1 MKKYKFRHRFTA
13 LLLAFLMCMSL
24 MPATVLAEE
33 IPASSEVSSVS
44 ESASEPQPDSS
55 SVPESEVASEA
66 SSAATSESA
75 STSTEEPAPD
85 SPTLSEQAQA
95 FIAAVD
101 ALDRE
106 SILSA
111 VNSWALASQ
120 AWQADKENPDLIAA
134 LDEATVL
141 SDEASAPVTA
151 AEDLYLPLTDEEKAN
166 EAVAAAYSALAAL
179 VVTMQATIENPS
191 VPSEG
196 GDDAGSPPDLEEIHQ
211 MLYGD
216 LPDAPTDS
224 YMGSY
229 GLPVATGDTKIGIS
243 HWNDDPSVA
252 IGYMDSEALNS
263 DGLSITV
270 PRQAGESFA
279 IVPIFVQVEYPAN
292 NSTSQ
297 IILPEDVV
305 LLDYSGNPA
314 DEQTAA
320 AILNSS
326 YVESS
331 AATTGIYVQADHDFD
346 VTFRYNAPDGTSLEK
361 ALNVHLEG
369 ETETQPTK
377 ANGIS
382 TYEARPEPDVKTGKI
397 TSVQKVNG
405 SWLIWFNGQEAYCCT
420 HGAQGKPNGCPTYNY
435 SHTSIVTAAQYTP
448 GDHFSNQVN
457 IWGGLGQLSLG
468 LMSADA
474 AMDSVY
480 DEVQRWI
487 ISNYPDSVPAQSY
500 IRSFEQMSNGV
511 STYVAESDYYTY
523 IYQPPISGWQTVA
536 LIGPPTGSI
545 DPDIPPAGAEYYASW
560 SASPQT
566 ASGSFDANYTVNVDK
581 QQLETGEKVDGAT
594 IEIEPLEKGGTIDG
608 GNWSITPADKQ
619 TVTTSG
625 HTMDDDYQDNGGDA
639 SASWSLHYSV
649 TKTSTSSLSGS
660 EGPYSSQA
668 EADAA
673 AASAKA
679 SAEAQLRAEAQGMVD
694 RAIAAA
700 KSELV
705 SIDFRFDET
714 VVPVGFEFYDG
725 EHGSK
730 QTISVPMDSSDE
742 YLMRNDEW
750 SLQVNI
756 RKTDSETGETITSD
770 TEYEVF
776 EWDVVSQMY
785 IPFHAEK
792 PREATAPTYN
802 GYHVVRN
809 EDGTYSVANSTD
821 YGTEFDTSR
830 TMYYT
835 QRNEGKFLIVETKA
849 PDGYFGD
856 WTDIVQPGEAGTPLG
871 KRAYYIEITKDNDD
885 SVIWLDNADY
895 NADIATSYTGGIKL
909 LTSDGQEATV
919 TIYDQAQDA
928 GRTYST
934 DRTGRA
940 NNEDSYTMT
949 PEDGVFQN
957 DRVLGE
963 IILVKSDLD
972 QLRPTPMA
980 ENDEDW
986 EVPGTAPHGEASIEG
1001 AVYDL
1006 YAAEDILHP
1015 DGVSGVVDY
1024 SKITDQDGNPIWHT
1038 TVRTNGGWD
1047 DSYLPILSKDHLVA
1061 SAEIKDGV
1069 LVLGNLYLGRYY
1081 LVERATGLVLPVD
1094 TNSKFYITGQYPE
1107 LNRKLEPTGEYSP
1120 LEEYYGEYTDYVYK
1134 NQYSAVAEG
1143 RSPEGFKTYD
1153 GYYLSYAEGYLCD
1166 EINHYETLSYGD
1178 ESGYVVRE
1186 GEHSQDAV
1194 LKGGFELRKLV
1205 STTGPGSPAPK
1216 LEGAGFTV
1224 YRIPDL
1230 SKADQFTR
1238 NPDGSYNIQSVLDA
1252 YRKDNYDPDT
1262 LKYDFTGE
1270 AQAIARMFESDA
1282 DLVYAY
1288 NATLTDAGDFA
1299 NGSGLGWVPTG
1310 TTNEYRLSE
1319 IYTNEEGIIRVT
1331 GLPYGQ
1337 YLVVE
1342 TTIPKDVFQADPFG
1356 FTVDSDTPQ
1365 SIFCQPNGSVTE
1377 PSNSYVTY
1385 NILDEE
1391 MEGYL
1396 KLVKVDAETG
1406 KAVKLANTAFAIYKL
1421 NDDGSRERLSM
1432 IDPDSGDP
1440 TVKTDVF
1447 YTDENGMM
1455 KTPEK
1460 LPLGRYLIEELEGP
1474 NGFFNDEQYSVE
1486 FEISSDSAWEV
1497 VGNAVNGMD
1506 EYILT
1511 QEYINHETL
1520 GKLNIRKIGEV
1531 LMGWQEDE
1539 GDILDPE
1546 YSGMARP
1553 GHFVYEDRPIPG
1565 AQYTITA
1572 NEDIYTQDRQ
1582 TDADGNRCLWY
1593 AKGDV
1598 VAVVTTGD
1606 GTSDINVF
1614 RPGRTQATYD
1624 FLSVIHDGTIG
1635 EVTVTLPL
1643 GSYHIEETKP
1653 PYGYT
1658 GTAQSYDVVFNWDNQ
1673 SNSVIMAQSI
1683 TSTDEN
1689 GNTTTTEFEVI
1700 NADDATAEF
1709 TEQQTLKFHNDR
1721 VKPEIDIYKKDIKT
1735 GELVAGAVYN
1745 LITTDNI
1752 YNADG
1757 KLLFHAGDLIATSAP
1772 TDENGHTTFVCDLP
1786 MRGQYY
1792 GVDGVYI
1799 PENIYGTGADHTKN
1813 SGNYIIREIKAPDG
1827 YYLDAPDAEITFT
1840 YAGAES
1846 ATVTIES
1853 TFQNDATSFH
1863 VSKRE
1868 LTGDEELPGAK
1879 LTIKDTDGNVVREW
1893 ISGEEPV
1900 EIRGLLFDKVYTLT
1914 ETNPAPGYALAEDIR
1929 FKLVQSKNEDG
1940 ALINAADVYVCTGKD
1955 WLIFDHWEKM
1965 EDGMVVMRDDIIR
1978 VEISKQDITTKQ
1990 ELPGAHLV
1998 IKDEN
2003 GNVIA
2008 SWVSS
2013 DKPYYIE
2020 KLPAGKYVLIEESAP
2035 DGYLV
2040 AEKIEFE
2047 VKPTSEIQTVVMYD
2061 SRVPTP
2067 EQPTPETPTPTP
2079 PTLPQTGDLPW
2090 LPVALGVVAAG
2101 AAVGILV
2108 MSRKRDLALRDDDSK
2123 QEQQDHEQ

>member
-1 MKKYKFRHRFTA
+1 MKQKYKMRHRFTA
-13 LLLAFLMCMSL
+13 LLMVFMLCLSCFAPPAFALES
-24 MPATVLAEE
+24 
-33 IPASSEVSSVS
+33 
-44 ESASEPQPDSS
+44 SASASAS
-55 SVPESEVASEA
+55 TSEA
-66 SSAATSESA
+66 SSAVESQSTPESAESISESDSEPA
-75 STSTEEPAPD
+75 DTAQDESTSD
-85 SPTLSEQAQA
+85 IPTDESEVELSAEAQA
-95 FIAAVD
+95 FISAVNV
-101 ALDRE
+101 LDRE

-120 AWQADKENPDLIAA
+120 AWQKDKENPDLIAA
-134 LDEATVL
+134 LDEATVV
-141 SDEASAPVTA
+141 SDEAAAPVTA
-151 AEDLYLPLTDEEKAN
+151 AEDLYLSLSEEEQAN

-179 VVTMQATIENPS
+179 VVTMQATVENPS
-191 VPSEG
+191 VPREGDG

-216 LPDAPTDS
+216 LPDAPTGS
-224 YMGSY
+224 YMGRY

-243 HWNDDPSVA
+243 YWNDDQSNA
-252 IGYMDSEALNS
+252 IGYMDPEALNS

-292 NSTSQ
+292 GSSSQ

-305 LLDYSGNPA
+305 LLDYNGSAA

-320 AILNSS
+320 KLLNAS
-326 YVESS
+326 YEEAS
-331 AATTGIYVQADHDFD
+331 AATTGIYVQADHDFT
-346 VTFRYNAPDGTSLEK
+346 VTFRYTAPDGTSLEK
-361 ALNVHLEG
+361 NLIVHLEG
-369 ETETQPTK
+369 ETAAQQAK
-377 ANGIS
+377 ANGAS
-382 TYEARPEPDVKTGKI
+382 TYEARSEPAVKTGKI

-474 AMDSVY
+474 SMDTAY
-480 DEVQRWI
+480 DDVQRWVI
-487 ISNYPDSVPAQSY
+487 ANYPDSTAAQSY
-500 IRSFEQMSNGV
+500 ISSYNQMDSGV
-511 STYVAESDYYTY
+511 STYAADSDYYTY

-545 DPDIPPAGAEYYASW
+545 DPDVPPAGAEYYASW

-581 QQLETGEKVDGAT
+581 EQLETGEKVDDAT

-608 GNWSITPADKQ
+608 GSWAITPAEKQ

-625 HTMDDDYQDNGGDA
+625 HTMDDEFQNNGGDA

-649 TKTSTSSLSGS
+649 TKTSTSSRSGS

-679 SAEAQLRAEAQGMVD
+679 SAESELRAEAQGMVD

-700 KSELV
+700 KSELA

-770 TEYEVF
+770 AEYEVF
-776 EWDVVSQMY
+776 EWDTVTQQY

-792 PREATAPTYN
+792 PREAIAHTYN

-856 WTDIVQPGEAGTPLG
+856 WTDIEQPGEAGTPLG
-871 KRAYYIEITKDNDD
+871 KRAYYIEITKDNDN

-980 ENDEDW
+980 EGGEDW
-986 EVPGTAPHGEASIEG
+986 EIPGTAPHGEASIEG

-1047 DSYLPILSKDHLVA
+1047 DSYLPILYKDHLVA

-1069 LVLGNLYLGRYY
+1069 LVFGNLYLGKYY

-1120 LEEYYGEYTDYVYK
+1120 LEQYYGEYTDYVYK

-1143 RSPEGFKTYD
+1143 RSPKGFKTYD

-1186 GEHSQDAV
+1186 GEQSLDAV

-1205 STTGPGSPAPK
+1205 STTGPASPAPK

-1238 NPDGSYNIQSVLDA
+1238 NPDGSYNVQSVLDA
-1252 YRKDNYDPDT
+1252 YRKDNYDPDS
-1262 LKYDFTGE
+1262 LKYDFSGE
-1270 AQAIARMFESDA
+1270 AQAIARMFESDTE
-1282 DLVYAY
+1282 LVYAY
-1288 NATLTDAGDFA
+1288 NATLTEAGDYA

-1342 TTIPKDVFQADPFG
+1342 TTTPEDVFQADPFG

-1365 SIFCQPNGSVTE
+1365 SIFCTPNGSVTE

-1396 KLVKVDAETG
+1396 KLIKVDAETG
-1406 KAVKLANTAFAIYKL
+1406 KAVKLANTAFAIYMIHE
-1421 NDDGSRERLSM
+1421 DGTKERLSM
-1432 IDPDSGDP
+1432 VDPDSGDP

-1447 YTDENGMM
+1447 YTDSEGRM

-1460 LPLGRYLIEELEGP
+1460 LPLGRYEVVELEGP
-1474 NGFFNDEQYSVE
+1474 NGFYNDKQYSVE

-1497 VGNAVNGMD
+1497 VGNAINGMD

-1520 GKLNIRKIGEV
+1520 GKLTIRKTGEV
-1531 LMGWQEDE
+1531 LTGWEQDWSL
-1539 GDILDPE
+1539 DILDPWF
-1546 YSGMARP
+1546 SGEAWPGNFTWEERP
-1553 GHFVYEDRPIPG
+1553 LAG

-1582 TDADGNRCLWY
+1582 TDAEGNRTLWY

-1606 GTSDINVF
+1606 GTSDIAVF

-1624 FLSVIHDGTIG
+1624 FLSVIHDKVG

-1643 GSYHIEETKP
+1643 GSYHVEETKP

-1658 GTAQSYDVVFNWDNQ
+1658 GTAQSYDVTFQWDEQ
-1673 SNSVIMAQSI
+1673 TNSVVMAKSI
-1683 TSTDEN
+1683 TAIDEK
-1689 GNTTTTEFEVI
+1689 GNAVTSEFEIV
-1700 NADDATAEF
+1700 NAEDAAAEF
-1709 TEQQTLKFHNDR
+1709 TEQQVLKFHNER
-1721 VKPEIDIYKKDIKT
+1721 EKAQVKVIKLDEKT
-1735 GELVAGAVYN
+1735 GAALAGAVFN
-1745 LITTDNI
+1745 LYTQDDI

-1757 KLLFHAGDLIATSAP
+1757 DRLFRAGDLLATSAP
-1772 TDENGHTTFVCDLP
+1772 TGEDGTVVFDCDLP
-1786 MRGQYY
+1786 MQDARY
-1792 GVDGVYI
+1792 GEVD
-1799 PENIYGTGADHTKN
+1799 EQN
-1813 SGNYIIREIKAPDG
+1813 SGRYVIRELRAPTG
-1827 YYLDAPDAEITFT
+1827 YFLNDKPMEFTFT
-1840 YAGAES
+1840 YTGAKVQALES
-1846 ATVTIES
+1846 ECK
-1853 TFQNDATSFH
+1853 NEGTSVFI
-1863 VSKRE
+1863 SKRQ
-1868 LTGDEELPGAK
+1868 LTGDDELPGAT
-1879 LTIKDTDGNVVREW
+1879 LTIQDENGTVVRQW
-1893 ISGEEPV
+1893 VSGDKPV
-1900 EIRGLLFDKVYTLT
+1900 EIRGLELNKVYTLV
-1914 ETNPAPGYALAEDIR
+1914 ETIAPDGFAKAESIR
-1929 FKLVQSKNEDG
+1929 FKLVQRQDEAGNLLPE
-1940 ALINAADVYVCTGKD
+1940 NDVYVCTDKD
-1955 WLIFDHWEKM
+1955 WLIFDHWTLM
-1965 EDGMVVMRDDIIR
+1965 EDGIVVMRD
-1978 VEISKQDITTKQ
+1978 
-1990 ELPGAHLV
+1990 A
-1998 IKDEN
+1998 
-2003 GNVIA
+2003 
-2008 SWVSS
+2008 
-2013 DKPYYIE
+2013 
-2020 KLPAGKYVLIEESAP
+2020 PA
-2035 DGYLV
+2035 
-2040 AEKIEFE
+2040 
-2047 VKPTSEIQTVVMYD
+2047 
-2061 SRVPTP
+2061 PTP
-2067 EQPTPETPTPTP
+2067 EKPEPPTPPTPTP
-2079 PTLPQTGDLPW
+2079 VPPTPTVPQTGDMNW
-2090 LPVALGVVAAG
+2090 LWIALGVIAALSAG
-2101 AAVGILV
+2101 GLLLIF
-2108 MSRKRDLALRDDDSK
+2108 KRSGTHDEDEES
-2123 QEQQDHEQ
+2123 

>member
-1 MKKYKFRHRFTA
+1 MKQKYKMRHRFTA
-13 LLLAFLMCMSL
+13 LLMSFMLCLSCFAPPAFAL
-24 MPATVLAEE
+24 E
-33 IPASSEVSSVS
+33 SSVS
-44 ESASEPQPDSS
+44 ASASTN
-55 SVPESEVASEA
+55 EA
-66 SSAATSESA
+66 SSAVESQSTPESAESISESDSEPVDTTQDESTSEDSVDESDIELSA
-75 STSTEEPAPD
+75 E
-85 SPTLSEQAQA
+85 AQA
-95 FIAAVD
+95 FISAVD

-106 SILSA
+106 SILA
-111 VNSWALASQ
+111 AINNWALASQ
-120 AWQADKENPDLIAA
+120 AWQQDKENPNLIAA
-134 LDEATVL
+134 LDEATVV

-151 AEDLYLPLTDEEKAN
+151 AEDLYLSLSEEEQAN

-179 VVTMQATIENPS
+179 VVTMQAAIENPS

-196 GDDAGSPPDLEEIHQ
+196 DGGDDAGSPPNLEEIHQ

-216 LPDAPTDS
+216 LPDAPTGS

-243 HWNDDPSVA
+243 YWNDDQSNA
-252 IGYMDSEALNS
+252 IGYMDPEALNS
-263 DGLSITV
+263 NGLSITV

-297 IILPEDVV
+297 IILPDDVV
-305 LLDYSGNPA
+305 LLDYNGSAA

-320 AILNSS
+320 KLLNAS
-326 YVESS
+326 YVEAS
-331 AATTGIYVQADHDFD
+331 AATTGIYVQADHDFS
-346 VTFRYNAPDGTSLEK
+346 VTFRYTAPDSTSLEK
-361 ALNVHLEG
+361 NLNVHLEG
-369 ETETQPTK
+369 ETATQAK
-377 ANGIS
+377 VNGVS
-382 TYEARPEPDVKTGKI
+382 TYEARPEPAVKTGKI

-468 LMSADA
+468 LMSADVS
-474 AMDSVY
+474 MDTAY
-480 DEVQRWI
+480 DDVQRWVI
-487 ISNYPDSVPAQSY
+487 ANYPDSVPAKSY
-500 IRSFEQMSNGV
+500 INAFEQMSSGV
-511 STYVAESDYYTY
+511 STFAADSDYYTY

-545 DPDIPPAGAEYYASW
+545 DPDVPPAGTEYYASW

-566 ASGSFDANYTVNVDK
+566 ASDSFDANYTVNVDK
-581 QQLETGEKVDGAT
+581 EQLETGEKVDGAT
-594 IEIEPLEKGGTIDG
+594 IEIEPMEKGGTIDG
-608 GNWSITPADKQ
+608 GSWAITPADKQ
-619 TVTTSG
+619 VVTTSG
-625 HTMDDDYQDNGGDA
+625 HTMDDEFQSTGGDA

-649 TKTSTSSLSGS
+649 TKTSTSSRSGS

-679 SAEAQLRAEAQGMVD
+679 SAESELRAEAQGMVD
-694 RAIAAA
+694 RAIATA
-700 KSELV
+700 KSELA

-714 VVPVGFEFYDG
+714 VVPVGFEFYAG

-756 RKTDSETGETITSD
+756 RKTDSETGETIVSD
-770 TEYEVF
+770 AEYEVF
-776 EWDVVSQMY
+776 EWDTVTQQY
-785 IPFHAEK
+785 IPFHAKK

-809 EDGTYSVANSTD
+809 EDGTYSVANSSD

-835 QRNEGKFLIVETKA
+835 QRNEGKFLIVESKA

-856 WTDIVQPGEAGTPLG
+856 WTNIEHPGEPGTPFG
-871 KRAYYIEITKDNDD
+871 KRAYYIEITKDNGG

-895 NADIATSYTGGIKL
+895 NADIATSYTGGTKL
-909 LTSDGQEATV
+909 VFDGREATV
-919 TIYDQAQDA
+919 TIYDQPQDA
-928 GRTYST
+928 GRTYVTDST
-934 DRTGRA
+934 GLA
-940 NNEDSYTMT
+940 NNEDNYSMI
-949 PEDGVFQN
+949 PQDNVFQN

-963 IILVKSDLD
+963 IILAKSDLD
-972 QLRPTPMA
+972 QLRPTPMT

-986 EVPGTAPHGEASIEG
+986 EVPGTAPHGEASIER

-1024 SKITDQDGNPIWHT
+1024 SKITYEDETPIWHT
-1038 TVRTNGGWD
+1038 TVRTNSGWD

-1061 SAEIKDGV
+1061 SAEIKDGL
-1069 LVLGNLYLGRYY
+1069 LVFSNLYLGEYY

-1120 LEEYYGEYTDYVYK
+1120 LEQYYSEYTDYVYK

-1186 GEHSQDAV
+1186 GEQSLDAV
-1194 LKGGFELRKLV
+1194 LKGGIELRKLV

-1270 AQAIARMFESDA
+1270 AQAIARMYESDTE
-1282 DLVYAY
+1282 LVYAY
-1288 NATLTDAGDFA
+1288 NATLTEAGDYA

-1319 IYTNEEGIIRVT
+1319 LFTNEEGVIRVT

-1337 YLVVE
+1337 YIVVE
-1342 TTIPKDVFQADPFG
+1342 TTIPVDVFQAEPFG

-1377 PSNSYVTY
+1377 PSSSYVTY

-1396 KLVKVDAETG
+1396 RLIKVDAETG
-1406 KAVKLANTAFAIYKL
+1406 KAVKLANTAFALYKL
-1421 NDDGSRERLSM
+1421 HEDGTKERLSM
-1432 IDPDSGDP
+1432 VDPDSGDP

-1455 KTPEK
+1455 KSPEK

-1497 VGNAVNGMD
+1497 IGNAVNGMD

-1520 GKLNIRKIGEV
+1520 GKLTIRKTGEV
-1531 LMGWQEDE
+1531 LTGWEQDWSLE
-1539 GDILDPE
+1539 ILDPWF
-1546 YSGMARP
+1546 SGEAWPGNFTWEERP
-1553 GHFVYEDRPIPG
+1553 LAG

-1582 TDADGNRCLWY
+1582 TDADGNGTLWY

-1606 GTSDINVF
+1606 GTSDIAVF
-1614 RPGRTQATYD
+1614 CPGRTQATYD
-1624 FLSVIHDGTIG
+1624 FLSVIHDTVG

-1658 GTAQSYDVVFNWDNQ
+1658 GTAQSYDVTFQWDEQ
-1673 SNSVIMAQSI
+1673 TNSVVMAKSI
-1683 TSTDEN
+1683 TAIDEN
-1689 GNTTTTEFEVI
+1689 GNAVTSEFEIV
-1700 NADDATAEF
+1700 NAEDATAEF
-1709 TEQQTLKFHNDR
+1709 TEQQVLKFHNER
-1721 VKPEIDIYKKDIKT
+1721 EKAQVKVIKLDEKT
-1735 GELVAGAVYN
+1735 GAALAGAVFN
-1745 LITTDNI
+1745 LYTQDDI

-1757 KLLFHAGDLIATSAP
+1757 DRLFRAGDLLATSAP
-1772 TDENGHTTFVCDLP
+1772 TGEDGTVVFDCDLP
-1786 MRGQYY
+1786 MQDARY
-1792 GVDGVYI
+1792 GEVD
-1799 PENIYGTGADHTKN
+1799 EQN
-1813 SGNYIIREIKAPDG
+1813 SGRYVIRELRAPTG
-1827 YYLDAPDAEITFT
+1827 YFLNEEPMEFTFT
-1840 YAGAES
+1840 YTGAKIQVLES
-1846 ATVTIES
+1846 VCKNKGSSVLI
-1853 TFQNDATSFH
+1853 
-1863 VSKRE
+1863 SKRQ
-1868 LTGDEELPGAK
+1868 LTGDEELPGAT
-1879 LTIKDTDGNVVREW
+1879 LTIQDENGTVVRQW
-1893 ISGEEPV
+1893 VSGDKPV
-1900 EIRGLLFDKVYTLT
+1900 EIRGLELNKVYTLV
-1914 ETNPAPGYALAEDIR
+1914 ETIAPNGFAKAESIR
-1929 FKLVQSKNEDG
+1929 FKLIQRQDENG
-1940 ALINAADVYVCTGKD
+1940 ALLPENDVYVCTDKD
-1955 WLIFDHWEKM
+1955 WLIFDHWTLM
-1965 EDGMVVMRDDIIR
+1965 EDGTVVMRDAPAPTP
-1978 VEISKQDITTKQ
+1978 E
-1990 ELPGAHLV
+1990 
-1998 IKDEN
+1998 
-2003 GNVIA
+2003 
-2008 SWVSS
+2008 
-2013 DKPYYIE
+2013 KPE
-2020 KLPAGKYVLIEESAP
+2020 PP
-2035 DGYLV
+2035 
-2040 AEKIEFE
+2040 
-2047 VKPTSEIQTVVMYD
+2047 
-2061 SRVPTP
+2061 VPTP
-2067 EQPTPETPTPTP
+2067 VPPTPTV
-2079 PTLPQTGDLPW
+2079 PQTGDMNW
-2090 LPVALGVVAAG
+2090 LWIALGVVAALSAG
-2101 AAVGILV
+2101 GLLLIF
-2108 MSRKRDLALRDDDSK
+2108 KRSGTHDEDEES
-2123 QEQQDHEQ
+2123 

>member
-1 MKKYKFRHRFTA
+1 MKQKYKLRHRFTA
-13 LLLAFLMCMSL
+13 LLMAFMLCLSCFVAPSAFAMESSSS
-24 MPATVLAEE
+24 E
-33 IPASSEVSSVS
+33 PASMSEANSAVESQSTP
-44 ESASEPQPDSS
+44 ESAA
-55 SVPESEVASEA
+55 SVPETDSEALNTTQDETTSDIPTDESEVEL
-66 SSAATSESA
+66 SAE
-75 STSTEEPAPD
+75 
-85 SPTLSEQAQA
+85 AQA
-95 FIAAVD
+95 FISAVD

-106 SILSA
+106 SILAA

-120 AWQADKENPDLIAA
+120 VWQKDKENPDLIAA
-134 LDEATVL
+134 LDDATVV
-141 SDEASAPVTA
+141 SDEAAAPVTA
-151 AEDLYLPLTDEEKAN
+151 AEDLYLSLSEEEQAN

-179 VVTMQATIENPS
+179 VVTMQATVENPS
-191 VPSEG
+191 VPSEGDG

-216 LPDAPTDS
+216 LPDAPTGS
-224 YMGSY
+224 YMGRY

-243 HWNDDPSVA
+243 YWNDDQSNA
-252 IGYMDSEALNS
+252 IGYMDPEALNS

-292 NSTSQ
+292 GSSSQ

-305 LLDYSGNPA
+305 LLDYNGSAA

-320 AILNSS
+320 KLLNAS
-326 YVESS
+326 YEEAS
-331 AATTGIYVQADHDFD
+331 AATTGIYVQADHDFT
-346 VTFRYNAPDGTSLEK
+346 VTFRYTAPDGTSLEK
-361 ALNVHLEG
+361 NLIVHLEG
-369 ETETQPTK
+369 ETAAQQAK
-377 ANGIS
+377 ANGAS
-382 TYEARPEPDVKTGKI
+382 TYEARPEPAVKTGKI

-474 AMDSVY
+474 SMDTAY
-480 DEVQRWI
+480 DDVQRWVI
-487 ISNYPDSVPAQSY
+487 ANYPDSVPAQSY
-500 IRSFEQMSNGV
+500 IRSFEQMSSGV
-511 STYVAESDYYTY
+511 STFAADSDYYTY

-545 DPDIPPAGAEYYASW
+545 DPDVPPAGAEYYASW

-566 ASGSFDANYTVNVDK
+566 ASGSFDAKYTVITDK

-594 IEIEPLEKGGTIDG
+594 IEIEPIEKGGTIDG
-608 GNWSITPADKQ
+608 GSWAITPAEKQ

-625 HTMDDDYQDNGGDA
+625 HTMDDEFQSTGGDA

-649 TKTSTSSLSGS
+649 TKTSTSSRSGS

-679 SAEAQLRAEAQGMVD
+679 RAESELRAEAQGMVD

-700 KSELV
+700 KSQLA
-705 SIDFRFDET
+705 SIEFRFDET
-714 VVPVGFEFYDG
+714 VIPVGFEFYDG
-725 EHGSK
+725 EHGGS
-730 QTISVPMDSSDE
+730 QTISVPMDSAKD

-756 RKTDSETGETITSD
+756 RKTDSETGETIVSD
-770 TEYEVF
+770 AEYEVF
-776 EWDVVSQMY
+776 EWDTVTQQY
-785 IPFHAEK
+785 IPFGG
-792 PREATAPTYN
+792 YN
-802 GYHVVRN
+802 QYSVVRN
-809 EDGTYSVANSTD
+809 EDGTYSVANGTD

-830 TMYYT
+830 TLYYT

-856 WTDIVQPGEAGTPLG
+856 WTDIEQPGDAGTPLG
-871 KRAYYIEITKDNDD
+871 KRAYYIEITKDNDG

-895 NADIATSYTGGIKL
+895 NADIATSYTGGTKL
-909 LTSDGQEATV
+909 IFDGREATV
-919 TIYDQAQDA
+919 TIYDQPQDA
-928 GRTYST
+928 GRTYVTDST
-934 DRTGRA
+934 GLA
-940 NNEDSYTMT
+940 NNEDRYTMI
-949 PEDGVFQN
+949 PQDDVFQN

-963 IILVKSDLD
+963 IILAKSDLD
-972 QLRPTPMA
+972 QLHPTPMS
-980 ENDEDW
+980 ENGEDW

-1024 SKITDQDGNPIWHT
+1024 SKITYEDGTPIWHT
-1038 TVRTNGGWD
+1038 TVRTNSGWD

-1061 SAEIKDGV
+1061 SAEIKDGL
-1069 LVLGNLYLGRYY
+1069 LVFSNLYLGKYY

-1120 LEEYYGEYTDYVYK
+1120 LEQYYSEYTDYVYK

-1186 GEHSQDAV
+1186 GEQSLDAV
-1194 LKGGFELRKLV
+1194 LKGGIELRKLV

-1252 YRKDNYDPDT
+1252 YRKDNYDSDT

-1270 AQAIARMFESDA
+1270 AQAIARMFESDTE
-1282 DLVYAY
+1282 LVYAY
-1288 NATLTDAGDFA
+1288 NATLTEAGDYA

-1319 IYTNEEGIIRVT
+1319 IFTNEEGIIRVT

-1356 FTVDSDTPQ
+1356 FTVNRDTPQ
-1365 SIFCQPNGSVTE
+1365 SIFCTPNGSVTE

-1406 KAVKLANTAFAIYKL
+1406 KAVKLANTAFAIFML
-1421 NDDGSRERLSM
+1421 HEDGTKERLSM
-1432 IDPDSGDP
+1432 VDPSSGDP
-1440 TVKTDVF
+1440 TEKTNVF
-1447 YTDENGMM
+1447 YTDSEGRM

-1460 LPLGRYLIEELEGP
+1460 LPLGRYEVVELEGP
-1474 NGFFNDEQYSVE
+1474 NGFFNDEAYTVQ

-1520 GKLNIRKIGEV
+1520 GNLTIRKMGEV
-1531 LMGWQEDE
+1531 LTGWEQDWSL
-1539 GDILDPE
+1539 DILDPWF
-1546 YSGMARP
+1546 SGEAWPGDFTWEVRP
-1553 GHFVYEDRPIPG
+1553 LAG

-1606 GTSDINVF
+1606 GTSDIAVF

-1624 FLSVIHDGTIG
+1624 FLSVIHDKVG

-1653 PYGYT
+1653 PYGFT
-1658 GTAQSYDVVFNWDNQ
+1658 GTKQSYDVTFQWDEQ
-1673 SNSVIMAQSI
+1673 TNSVVMAKSI
-1683 TSTDEN
+1683 TAIDEK
-1689 GNTTTTEFEVI
+1689 GNAVTSEFEI
-1700 NADDATAEF
+1700 ITAEDATAEF
-1709 TEQQTLKFHNDR
+1709 TEQQVLKFHNER
-1721 VKPEIDIYKKDIKT
+1721 EKAQVKVIKLDEKT
-1735 GELVAGAVYN
+1735 GAALAGAVFN
-1745 LITTDNI
+1745 LYTQDDI

-1757 KLLFHAGDLIATSAP
+1757 DRLFRAGDLLATSAP
-1772 TDENGHTTFVCDLP
+1772 TGEDGTVVFDCDLP
-1786 MRGQYY
+1786 MQDARY
-1792 GVDGVYI
+1792 GETD
-1799 PENIYGTGADHTKN
+1799 KQN
-1813 SGNYIIREIKAPDG
+1813 SGRYIIRELRAPTG
-1827 YYLDAPDAEITFT
+1827 YFLNDEPMEFIFT
-1840 YAGAES
+1840 YTGAKVQVLES
-1846 ATVTIES
+1846 VCKNEG
-1853 TFQNDATSFH
+1853 TSVFI
-1863 VSKRE
+1863 SKRQ
-1868 LTGDEELPGAK
+1868 LTGDDELPGAT
-1879 LTIKDTDGNVVREW
+1879 LTIQDENGAVVRQW
-1893 ISGEEPV
+1893 VSGDKPV
-1900 EIRGLLFDKVYTLT
+1900 EIRGLELNKVYTLV
-1914 ETNPAPGYALAEDIR
+1914 ETIAPNGFAKAESIR
-1929 FKLVQSKNEDG
+1929 FKLVQRQDEDG
-1940 ALINAADVYVCTGKD
+1940 NVLPENDVYVCTGKD
-1955 WLIFDHWEKM
+1955 WLIFDHWTLM
-1965 EDGMVVMRDDIIR
+1965 EDGTVVMRD
-1978 VEISKQDITTKQ
+1978 
-1990 ELPGAHLV
+1990 A
-1998 IKDEN
+1998 
-2003 GNVIA
+2003 
-2008 SWVSS
+2008 
-2013 DKPYYIE
+2013 
-2020 KLPAGKYVLIEESAP
+2020 PA
-2035 DGYLV
+2035 
-2040 AEKIEFE
+2040 
-2047 VKPTSEIQTVVMYD
+2047 
-2061 SRVPTP
+2061 PTP
-2067 EQPTPETPTPTP
+2067 EKPEPPTPTPTP
-2079 PTLPQTGDLPW
+2079 VPPTPTVPQTGDMNW
-2090 LPVALGVVAAG
+2090 LWIALGAVAALSAG
-2101 AAVGILV
+2101 GLLLIF
-2108 MSRKRDLALRDDDSK
+2108 KRS
-2123 QEQQDHEQ
+2123 DHDEDEES

>member
-1 MKKYKFRHRFTA
+1 MKQKYKLRHRFTA
-13 LLLAFLMCMSL
+13 LLLAFMLCLSCFAAP
-24 MPATVLAEE
+24 PAFALE
-33 IPASSEVSSVS
+33 S
-44 ESASEPQPDSS
+44 SASEPASTSEANSAVESQSTPESAA
-55 SVPESEVASEA
+55 SVPETDSEALNTTQDETTSDIPTDESEVEL
-66 SSAATSESA
+66 SAE
-75 STSTEEPAPD
+75 
-85 SPTLSEQAQA
+85 AQA
-95 FIAAVD
+95 FISAVD

-106 SILSA
+106 SILAA

-120 AWQADKENPDLIAA
+120 AWQKDKENPDLIAA
-134 LDEATVL
+134 LDEATVV
-141 SDEASAPVTA
+141 SDEAAAPVTA
-151 AEDLYLPLTDEEKAN
+151 AEDLYLSLSEEEQAN

-179 VVTMQATIENPS
+179 VVTMQATVENPS

-196 GDDAGSPPDLEEIHQ
+196 DGSDDAGSPPDLEEIHQ

-216 LPDAPTDS
+216 LPDAPTGS
-224 YMGSY
+224 YMGRY

-243 HWNDDPSVA
+243 YWNDDQSNA
-252 IGYMDSEALNS
+252 IGYMDPEALNS

-292 NSTSQ
+292 GSSSQ

-305 LLDYSGNPA
+305 LLDYNGSAA

-320 AILNSS
+320 KLLNAS
-326 YVESS
+326 YEEAS
-331 AATTGIYVQADHDFD
+331 AATTGIYVQADHDFT
-346 VTFRYNAPDGTSLEK
+346 VTFRYTAPDGTSLEK
-361 ALNVHLEG
+361 NLIVHLEG
-369 ETETQPTK
+369 ETAAQQAK
-377 ANGIS
+377 ANGAS
-382 TYEARPEPDVKTGKI
+382 TYEARPEPAVKTGKI

-468 LMSADA
+468 LMNADA
-474 AMDSVY
+474 SMDTAY
-480 DEVQRWI
+480 DDVQRWI
-487 ISNYPDSVPAQSY
+487 IANYPDSIPAQSY
-500 IRSFEQMSNGV
+500 IRSFEQMRSGV
-511 STYVAESDYYTY
+511 STFAADSDYYTY

-545 DPDIPPAGAEYYASW
+545 DPDVPPAGAEYYASW

-566 ASGSFDANYTVNVDK
+566 ASGSFDAKYTVITDK

-594 IEIEPLEKGGTIDG
+594 IEIEPIEKGGTIDG
-608 GNWSITPADKQ
+608 GSWAITPADKQ
-619 TVTTSG
+619 VVTTSG
-625 HTMDDDYQDNGGDA
+625 HTMDDEFQSTGGDA

-649 TKTSTSSLSGS
+649 TKTSTSSRSGS

-679 SAEAQLRAEAQGMVD
+679 RAESELRAEAQGMVD

-700 KSELV
+700 KSQLA
-705 SIDFRFDET
+705 SIKFRFDET
-714 VVPVGFEFYDG
+714 VIPVGFEFYDG
-725 EHGSK
+725 EHGGS
-730 QTISVPMDSSDE
+730 QTISVPMDSAKD

-756 RKTDSETGETITSD
+756 SKVDSETGEPIAAD
-770 TEYEVF
+770 AEYEVF
-776 EWDVVSQMY
+776 EWDTVTQQY
-785 IPFHAEK
+785 IPFGG
-792 PREATAPTYN
+792 YN
-802 GYHVVRN
+802 QYSVVRN
-809 EDGTYSVANSTD
+809 EDGTYSVANGTD

-830 TMYYT
+830 TLYYT

-856 WTDIVQPGEAGTPLG
+856 WTDIDQPGEAGTPLG
-871 KRAYYIEITKDNDD
+871 KRAYYIEITKDNDG

-895 NADIATSYTGGIKL
+895 NADIATSYTGGTKL
-909 LTSDGQEATV
+909 IFDGREATV
-919 TIYDQAQDA
+919 TIYDQPQDA
-928 GRTYST
+928 GRTYVTDST
-934 DRTGRA
+934 GLA
-940 NNEDSYTMT
+940 NNEDSYTMI
-949 PEDGVFQN
+949 PQDDVFQN

-963 IILVKSDLD
+963 IILAKSDLD
-972 QLRPTPMA
+972 QLHPTPMS
-980 ENDEDW
+980 ENGEDW

-1024 SKITDQDGNPIWHT
+1024 SKITYEDGTPIWHT
-1038 TVRTNGGWD
+1038 TVRTNSGWD

-1061 SAEIKDGV
+1061 SAEIKDGL
-1069 LVLGNLYLGRYY
+1069 LVFSNLYLGKYY

-1094 TNSKFYITGQYPE
+1094 TNSKFYVTGQYPE

-1120 LEEYYGEYTDYVYK
+1120 LEQYYGEYTDYVYK

-1178 ESGYVVRE
+1178 ESGYVIRE
-1186 GEHSQDAV
+1186 NEHSLDAV

-1216 LEGAGFTV
+1216 LEGAGFTI

-1230 SKADQFTR
+1230 SKVDQFTR

-1262 LKYDFTGE
+1262 LKYDFSGE
-1270 AQAIARMFESDA
+1270 AQAIARMFESDTE
-1282 DLVYAY
+1282 LVYAY
-1288 NATLTDAGDFA
+1288 NATLTEAGDYA

-1319 IYTNEEGIIRVT
+1319 LFTNEEGVFRVT

-1342 TTIPKDVFQADPFG
+1342 TTIPKDVFQCDPFG
-1356 FTVDSDTPQ
+1356 FTVDSTTPQ
-1365 SIFCQPNGSVTE
+1365 SVMCQPNGSVTE
-1377 PSNSYVTY
+1377 PSNSYLTY

-1406 KAVKLANTAFAIYKL
+1406 KAVKLANTAFAIFML
-1421 NDDGSRERLSM
+1421 HEDGTKERLSM
-1432 IDPDSGDP
+1432 VDPSSGDP
-1440 TVKTDVF
+1440 TEKTNVF
-1447 YTDENGMM
+1447 YTDDEGRM

-1460 LPLGRYLIEELEGP
+1460 LPLGRYEVVELEGP
-1474 NGFFNDEQYSVE
+1474 NGFFNNEAYTVQ
-1486 FEISSDSAWEV
+1486 FEISSDAAWEV

-1520 GKLNIRKIGEV
+1520 GKLTIRKTGEV
-1531 LMGWQEDE
+1531 LTGWKKDWSL
-1539 GDILDPE
+1539 DILDPWF
-1546 YSGMARP
+1546 SGEAWPGDFTWEERP
-1553 GHFVYEDRPIPG
+1553 LAG

-1606 GTSDINVF
+1606 GTSDIAVF

-1624 FLSVIHDGTIG
+1624 FLSVIHDKVG

-1653 PYGYT
+1653 PYGFT
-1658 GTAQSYDVVFNWDNQ
+1658 GTKQSYDVTFQWDEQ
-1673 SNSVIMAQSI
+1673 TNSVVMAKSI
-1683 TSTDEN
+1683 TAIDEN
-1689 GNTTTTEFEVI
+1689 GNAVISEFEIV
-1700 NADDATAEF
+1700 NAEDSAPEF
-1709 TEQQTLKFHNDR
+1709 TEQQVLKFYNER
-1721 VKPEIDIYKKDIKT
+1721 EKAQVKVIKLDEKT
-1735 GELVAGAVYN
+1735 GAALAGAVFN
-1745 LITTDNI
+1745 LYTQDDI

-1757 KLLFHAGDLIATSAP
+1757 DRLFRAGDLLATSAP
-1772 TDENGHTTFVCDLP
+1772 TGEDGTVVFDCALP
-1786 MRGQYY
+1786 MQDAGY
-1792 GVDGVYI
+1792 G
-1799 PENIYGTGADHTKN
+1799 EAEHQN
-1813 SGNYIIREIKAPDG
+1813 SGRYVLRELRSPSG
-1827 YYLDAPDAEITFT
+1827 YYLNDTPMEFTFT
-1840 YAGAES
+1840 YTGAKIQVLES
-1846 ATVTIES
+1846 VCKNKGTCVLI
-1853 TFQNDATSFH
+1853 
-1863 VSKRE
+1863 SKRQ
-1868 LTGDEELPGAK
+1868 LTGDEELPGAT
-1879 LTIKDTDGNVVREW
+1879 LTIQDDHGTVVRQW
-1893 ISGEEPV
+1893 VSGDKPV
-1900 EIRGLLFDKVYTLT
+1900 EISGLELNKVYTLV
-1914 ETNPAPGYALAEDIR
+1914 ETIAPHGFAKAESIR
-1929 FKLVQSKNEDG
+1929 FKLVQRQNEDG
-1940 ALINAADVYVCTGKD
+1940 DLLPENDVYVCTDKD
-1955 WLIFDHWEKM
+1955 WLIVDQWTLM
-1965 EDGMVVMRDDIIR
+1965 EYGTVVMRD
-1978 VEISKQDITTKQ
+1978 
-1990 ELPGAHLV
+1990 A
-1998 IKDEN
+1998 
-2003 GNVIA
+2003 
-2008 SWVSS
+2008 
-2013 DKPYYIE
+2013 
-2020 KLPAGKYVLIEESAP
+2020 PAPV
-2035 DGYLV
+2035 
-2040 AEKIEFE
+2040 
-2047 VKPTSEIQTVVMYD
+2047 
-2061 SRVPTP
+2061 P
-2067 EQPTPETPTPTP
+2067 EQPTPEQPAPTPTP
-2079 PTLPQTGDLPW
+2079 VPPAPSVPQTGDMNW
-2090 LPVALGVVAAG
+2090 LWIARGVVAALSAG
-2101 AAVGILV
+2101 GLLLIFKH
-2108 MSRKRDLALRDDDSK
+2108 SRTHDEDEES
-2123 QEQQDHEQ
+2123 

>member
-1 MKKYKFRHRFTA
+1 MKQKYKMRHRFTA
-13 LLLAFLMCMSL
+13 LLMAFMLCLSCFAP
-24 MPATVLAEE
+24 PAFALESSASASASTCEE
-33 IPASSEVSSVS
+33 SSVMES
-44 ESASEPQPDSS
+44 QSTPESAA
-55 SVPESEVASEA
+55 SVPETDSEA
-66 SSAATSESA
+66 LNTTQDE
-75 STSTEEPAPD
+75 STSDISADESEAK
-85 SPTLSEQAQA
+85 LSAEAQA
-95 FIAAVD
+95 FISAVD

-106 SILSA
+106 SILAA
-111 VNSWALASQ
+111 VTSWALASQ
-120 AWQADKENPDLIAA
+120 AWQKDKDNLDLIAA
-134 LDEATVL
+134 LDEATVV
-141 SDEASAPVTA
+141 SDEAAAQVTA
-151 AEDLYLPLTDEEKAN
+151 AEDLYLSLTEEEQAN

-179 VVTMQATIENPS
+179 VVTMQASVEKPS
-191 VPSEG
+191 VPSAGDG

-216 LPDAPTDS
+216 LPDAPTGS

-243 HWNDDPSVA
+243 YWNDDQSNA
-252 IGYMDSEALNS
+252 IGYMDPEALNS

-292 NSTSQ
+292 GSSSQ

-305 LLDYSGNPA
+305 LLDYNGSAA
-314 DEQTAA
+314 DEQTAEKL
-320 AILNSS
+320 LNAS
-326 YVESS
+326 YEEAS
-331 AATTGIYVQADHDFD
+331 AATTGIYVQADHDFA
-346 VTFRYNAPDGTSLEK
+346 VTFRYTAPDSTSLEK
-361 ALNVHLEG
+361 NLNIHLEG
-369 ETETQPTK
+369 ETATQAK
-377 ANGIS
+377 VNGVS
-382 TYEARPEPDVKTGKI
+382 TYEARPEPAVKTGKI

-474 AMDSVY
+474 SMDTAY
-480 DEVQRWI
+480 DDVQRWVI
-487 ISNYPDSVPAQSY
+487 ANYPDSVPAQSY
-500 IRSFEQMSNGV
+500 IRSFEQMSSGV
-511 STYVAESDYYTY
+511 STFAADSDYYTY

-545 DPDIPPAGAEYYASW
+545 DPDLPPAGAEYYASW

-581 QQLETGEKVDGAT
+581 EQLETGEKVDGAT

-608 GNWSITPADKQ
+608 GNWSITPAEKQ

-625 HTMDDDYQDNGGDA
+625 HTMDDEFQNNGGDA

-649 TKTSTSSLSGS
+649 TKTSTSSRSGS

-679 SAEAQLRAEAQGMVD
+679 SAESELRAEAQGMVD
-694 RAIAAA
+694 RAIATA
-700 KSELV
+700 KSELA

-714 VVPVGFEFYDG
+714 VVPVGFEFYAG

-742 YLMRNDEW
+742 YLMRNDER

-756 RKTDSETGETITSD
+756 RKTDSETGETIVSD
-770 TEYEVF
+770 AEYEVF

-792 PREATAPTYN
+792 PLEATAPTYN

-809 EDGTYSVANSTD
+809 EDGTYSVTNSSD

-856 WTDIVQPGEAGTPLG
+856 WSDIEHPGEPGTPFG
-871 KRAYYIEITKDNDD
+871 KRAYYIEITKDNDG

-895 NADIATSYTGGIKL
+895 NADIATSFTGGTKL
-909 LTSDGQEATV
+909 VFDGREATV
-919 TIYDQAQDA
+919 TIYDQPQDA
-928 GRTYST
+928 GRTYVTDST
-934 DRTGRA
+934 GLA
-940 NNEDSYTMT
+940 NNEDSYTMI
-949 PEDGVFQN
+949 PQDDVFQN

-963 IILVKSDLD
+963 IILAKSDLD
-972 QLRPTPMA
+972 QLRPTPMS
-980 ENDEDW
+980 ENGEDW

-1038 TVRTNGGWD
+1038 TVRTNSGWD

-1061 SAEIKDGV
+1061 SAEIKNGL
-1069 LVLGNLYLGRYY
+1069 LVFSNLYLGKYY

-1120 LEEYYGEYTDYVYK
+1120 LEQYYGEYTDYVYK

-1166 EINHYETLSYGD
+1166 EINHYETLSFGD

-1186 GEHSQDAV
+1186 GEQSLDAV
-1194 LKGGFELRKLV
+1194 LKGGIELRKLV

-1262 LKYDFTGE
+1262 LKYDFSGE
-1270 AQAIARMFESDA
+1270 AQAIARMYESDTE
-1282 DLVYAY
+1282 LVYAY
-1288 NATLTDAGDFA
+1288 NATLTEAGDYA

-1342 TTIPKDVFQADPFG
+1342 TTIPEDVFQADPFG
-1356 FTVDSDTPQ
+1356 FTVDTDTPQ
-1365 SIFCQPNGSVTE
+1365 SIFCTPNGSVTE

-1396 KLVKVDAETG
+1396 KLIKVDAETG
-1406 KAVKLANTAFAIYKL
+1406 KAVKLANTAFAIFML
-1421 NDDGSRERLSM
+1421 HEDGTKERLSM
-1432 IDPDSGDP
+1432 VDPSSGDP
-1440 TVKTDVF
+1440 TEKTNVF
-1447 YTDENGMM
+1447 YTDDEGRM

-1460 LPLGRYLIEELEGP
+1460 LPLGRYEVVELEGP
-1474 NGFFNDEQYSVE
+1474 NGFYNDKQYSVE

-1520 GKLNIRKIGEV
+1520 GKLTIRKTGEV
-1531 LMGWQEDE
+1531 LTGWEQDWSL
-1539 GDILDPE
+1539 DILDPWF
-1546 YSGMARP
+1546 SGEAWPGDFTWGERP
-1553 GHFVYEDRPIPG
+1553 LAG

-1582 TDADGNRCLWY
+1582 TDDDGNRCLWY

-1606 GTSDINVF
+1606 GTSDIAVF

-1658 GTAQSYDVVFNWDNQ
+1658 GTAQSYDVTFQWDEQ
-1673 SNSVIMAQSI
+1673 TNSVVMAKSI
-1683 TSTDEN
+1683 TAIDEN
-1689 GNTTTTEFEVI
+1689 GNAVTSEFEIV
-1700 NADDATAEF
+1700 NAEDATAEF
-1709 TEQQTLKFHNDR
+1709 TEQQVLKFHNER
-1721 VKPEIDIYKKDIKT
+1721 EKAQVKVIKLDEKT
-1735 GELVAGAVYN
+1735 GAALAGAVFN
-1745 LITTDNI
+1745 LYTQDDI

-1757 KLLFHAGDLIATSAP
+1757 DRLFRAGDLLATSAP
-1772 TDENGHTTFVCDLP
+1772 TGEDGTVVFDCDLP
-1786 MRGQYY
+1786 MQDARY
-1792 GVDGVYI
+1792 GETD
-1799 PENIYGTGADHTKN
+1799 KQN
-1813 SGNYIIREIKAPDG
+1813 SGRYIIRELRAPTG
-1827 YYLDAPDAEITFT
+1827 YFLNEESMEFIFT
-1840 YAGAES
+1840 YTGAKVQVLES
-1846 ATVTIES
+1846 VCKNEG
-1853 TFQNDATSFH
+1853 TSVFI
-1863 VSKRE
+1863 SKRQ
-1868 LTGDEELPGAK
+1868 LTGDDELPGAT
-1879 LTIKDTDGNVVREW
+1879 LTIQDENGAVVRQW
-1893 ISGEEPV
+1893 VSGDKPV
-1900 EIRGLLFDKVYTLT
+1900 EIRGLELNKVYTLV
-1914 ETNPAPGYALAEDIR
+1914 ETIAPNGFAKAESIR
-1929 FKLVQSKNEDG
+1929 FKLVQRQDENGVLLPE
-1940 ALINAADVYVCTGKD
+1940 NDVYVCTDKD
-1955 WLIFDHWEKM
+1955 WLIFDHWTLM
-1965 EDGMVVMRDDIIR
+1965 EDGTVVMRDAPAPTP
-1978 VEISKQDITTKQ
+1978 E
-1990 ELPGAHLV
+1990 
-1998 IKDEN
+1998 
-2003 GNVIA
+2003 
-2008 SWVSS
+2008 
-2013 DKPYYIE
+2013 KPE
-2020 KLPAGKYVLIEESAP
+2020 PP
-2035 DGYLV
+2035 
-2040 AEKIEFE
+2040 
-2047 VKPTSEIQTVVMYD
+2047 
-2061 SRVPTP
+2061 VPTP
-2067 EQPTPETPTPTP
+2067 VPPTPTV
-2079 PTLPQTGDLPW
+2079 PQTGDMNW
-2090 LPVALGVVAAG
+2090 LWIALGVVAALCAG
-2101 AAVGILV
+2101 GLLLIF
-2108 MSRKRDLALRDDDSK
+2108 KRSGT
-2123 QEQQDHEQ
+2123 QDEDEES

>member
-1 MKKYKFRHRFTA
+1 MKQKYKMRHRFTA
-13 LLLAFLMCMSL
+13 LLMVFMLCLSCFAPPAFALES
-24 MPATVLAEE
+24 
-33 IPASSEVSSVS
+33 
-44 ESASEPQPDSS
+44 SASASAS
-55 SVPESEVASEA
+55 TSEA
-66 SSAATSESA
+66 SSAVESQSTPESAESISESDSEPA
-75 STSTEEPAPD
+75 DTAQDESTSDVPAD
-85 SPTLSEQAQA
+85 EREAELSAEAQA
-95 FIAAVD
+95 FISAVN

-134 LDEATVL
+134 LDEATAL

-151 AEDLYLPLTDEEKAN
+151 AEDLYLSLSEEEQAN

-179 VVTMQATIENPS
+179 VVTMQAALENPS
-191 VPSEG
+191 VPSEGDG

-314 DEQTAA
+314 DEQTTA

-331 AATTGIYVQADHDFD
+331 AATTGIYVQADHDFA

-361 ALNVHLEG
+361 NLNVHLEG
-369 ETETQPTK
+369 ETATQAK
-377 ANGIS
+377 VNGVS
-382 TYEARPEPDVKTGKI
+382 TYEARPEPAVKTGKI

-468 LMSADA
+468 LMSADVS
-474 AMDSVY
+474 MDIAY
-480 DEVQRWI
+480 DDVQRWVI
-487 ISNYPDSVPAQSY
+487 ANYPDSVPAQSY
-500 IRSFEQMSNGV
+500 IRSFEQMSSGV
-511 STYVAESDYYTY
+511 STFAADSDYYTY

-545 DPDIPPAGAEYYASW
+545 DPDVPPAGAEYYASW

-581 QQLETGEKVDGAT
+581 EQLETGEKVDGAT

-608 GNWSITPADKQ
+608 GSWAITPAEKQ
-619 TVTTSG
+619 AVTTSG
-625 HTMDDDYQDNGGDA
+625 HTTDDEFQNNGGDA

-700 KSELV
+700 KSELS

-770 TEYEVF
+770 AEYEVF
-776 EWDVVSQMY
+776 EWDTVTQQY

-809 EDGTYSVANSTD
+809 EDGTYSVVNSTD

-835 QRNEGKFLIVETKA
+835 QRNQGRFIIVETKA

-856 WTDIVQPGEAGTPLG
+856 WTDIDHPGEPGTPFG
-871 KRAYYIEITKDNDD
+871 KRAYYIEITKDNDG

-895 NADIATSYTGGIKL
+895 NADISTSYTGGTKL
-909 LTSDGQEATV
+909 TFDGREATV
-919 TIYDQAQDA
+919 TIYGQPQDA
-928 GRTYST
+928 GRTYVTDST
-934 DRTGRA
+934 GLA
-940 NNEDSYTMT
+940 NNEDSYTMI
-949 PEDGVFQN
+949 PQDDVFQN

-963 IILVKSDLD
+963 IILAKSDLD
-972 QLRPTPMA
+972 QLRPTPVA
-980 ENDEDW
+980 ENGEDW
-986 EVPGTAPHGEASIEG
+986 EIPGTAPHGEASIEG

-1038 TVRTNGGWD
+1038 TVRTNSGWD

-1069 LVLGNLYLGRYY
+1069 LVFGNLYLGKYY

-1094 TNSKFYITGQYPE
+1094 TNSKFYVTGQYPE

-1120 LEEYYGEYTDYVYK
+1120 LEQYYGEYTDYVYK

-1153 GYYLSYAEGYLCD
+1153 GYYLSFAEGYLCD

-1186 GEHSQDAV
+1186 GEQSLDAV

-1262 LKYDFTGE
+1262 LKYDFSGE

-1310 TTNEYRLSE
+1310 TTDEYRLSE
-1319 IYTNEEGIIRVT
+1319 IFTNEEGIIRVT

-1356 FTVDSDTPQ
+1356 FTVNSDTPQ
-1365 SIFCQPNGSVTE
+1365 SIFCTPNGSVTE

-1406 KAVKLANTAFAIYKL
+1406 KAVKLANTAFAIFML
-1421 NDDGSRERLSM
+1421 HEDGTKERLSM
-1432 IDPDSGDP
+1432 VDPDSGDP

-1447 YTDENGMM
+1447 YTDDEGRM

-1460 LPLGRYLIEELEGP
+1460 LPLGRYEVVELEGP
-1474 NGFFNDEQYSVE
+1474 NGFFNDEAYTVQ

-1520 GKLNIRKIGEV
+1520 GKLTIRKTGEV
-1531 LMGWQEDE
+1531 LTGWEQDWSL
-1539 GDILDPE
+1539 DILDPWF
-1546 YSGMARP
+1546 SGEAWPGNFTWEERP
-1553 GHFVYEDRPIPG
+1553 LAG

-1582 TDADGNRCLWY
+1582 TDDDGNRCLWY

-1606 GTSDINVF
+1606 GTSDIAVF

-1658 GTAQSYDVVFNWDNQ
+1658 GTAQSYDVTFQWDEQ
-1673 SNSVIMAQSI
+1673 TNSVVMAKSI
-1683 TSTDEN
+1683 TAIDEK
-1689 GNTTTTEFEVI
+1689 GNAVTSEFEI
-1700 NADDATAEF
+1700 ITAEDATAEF
-1709 TEQQTLKFHNDR
+1709 TEQQVLKFHNER
-1721 VKPEIDIYKKDIKT
+1721 EKAQVKVIKLDEKT
-1735 GELVAGAVYN
+1735 GAALAGAVFN
-1745 LITTDNI
+1745 LYTQDDI

-1757 KLLFHAGDLIATSAP
+1757 DRLFRAGDLLATSAP
-1772 TDENGHTTFVCDLP
+1772 TSEDGTVVFDCDLP
-1786 MRGQYY
+1786 MQDARY
-1792 GVDGVYI
+1792 GETD
-1799 PENIYGTGADHTKN
+1799 KQN
-1813 SGNYIIREIKAPDG
+1813 SGRYIIRELRAPTG
-1827 YYLDAPDAEITFT
+1827 YFLNDEPMEFIFT
-1840 YAGAES
+1840 YTGAKVQVLES
-1846 ATVTIES
+1846 VCKNEG
-1853 TFQNDATSFH
+1853 TSVFI
-1863 VSKRE
+1863 SKRQ
-1868 LTGDEELPGAK
+1868 LTGDEELPGAT
-1879 LTIKDTDGNVVREW
+1879 LTIQDENGAVVRQW
-1893 ISGEEPV
+1893 VSGDKPV
-1900 EIRGLLFDKVYTLT
+1900 EIRGLELNKVYTLV
-1914 ETNPAPGYALAEDIR
+1914 ETIAPNGFAKAESIR
-1929 FKLVQSKNEDG
+1929 FKLVQRQDENGVLLPE
-1940 ALINAADVYVCTGKD
+1940 NDVYVCTYKD
-1955 WLIFDHWEKM
+1955 WLIFDHWTLM
-1965 EDGMVVMRDDIIR
+1965 EDGTVVMRD
-1978 VEISKQDITTKQ
+1978 
-1990 ELPGAHLV
+1990 A
-1998 IKDEN
+1998 
-2003 GNVIA
+2003 
-2008 SWVSS
+2008 
-2013 DKPYYIE
+2013 
-2020 KLPAGKYVLIEESAP
+2020 PA
-2035 DGYLV
+2035 
-2040 AEKIEFE
+2040 
-2047 VKPTSEIQTVVMYD
+2047 
-2061 SRVPTP
+2061 PTP
-2067 EQPTPETPTPTP
+2067 EKPEPPTPTP
-2079 PTLPQTGDLPW
+2079 VPPTPTVPQTGDMNW
-2090 LPVALGVVAAG
+2090 LWIALGVIAALSAG
-2101 AAVGILV
+2101 GLLLIF
-2108 MSRKRDLALRDDDSK
+2108 KRSGTHDEDEES
-2123 QEQQDHEQ
+2123 

>member
-1 MKKYKFRHRFTA
+1 MKQKYKMRHRFTA
-13 LLLAFLMCMSL
+13 LLMVFMLCLSCFAPPAFALES
-24 MPATVLAEE
+24 
-33 IPASSEVSSVS
+33 
-44 ESASEPQPDSS
+44 SASASAS
-55 SVPESEVASEA
+55 TSEA
-66 SSAATSESA
+66 SSAVESQSTPESAESISESDSEPA
-75 STSTEEPAPD
+75 DTAQDESTSDVPAD
-85 SPTLSEQAQA
+85 EREAELSAEAQA
-95 FIAAVD
+95 FISAVN

-134 LDEATVL
+134 LDEATAL

-151 AEDLYLPLTDEEKAN
+151 AEDLYLSLSEEEQAN

-179 VVTMQATIENPS
+179 VVTMQATVENPS
-191 VPSEG
+191 VPSAGDG

-243 HWNDDPSVA
+243 HWNDDPSIA

-297 IILPEDVV
+297 IILPDDVV

-314 DEQTAA
+314 DEQTTA
-320 AILNSS
+320 AILNAS
-326 YVESS
+326 YEEAS
-331 AATTGIYVQADHDFD
+331 AATTGIYVQADHDFA
-346 VTFRYNAPDGTSLEK
+346 VTFRYTAPDGTSLEK
-361 ALNVHLEG
+361 NLNVQLEG
-369 ETETQPTK
+369 ETATQAK
-377 ANGIS
+377 VNGVS
-382 TYEARPEPDVKTGKI
+382 TYEARPEPAVKTGKI

-474 AMDSVY
+474 SMDTAY
-480 DEVQRWI
+480 DDVQRWVI
-487 ISNYPDSVPAQSY
+487 ANYPDSVPAQSY
-500 IRSFEQMSNGV
+500 IRSFEQMSSGV
-511 STYVAESDYYTY
+511 STFAADSDYYTY

-545 DPDIPPAGAEYYASW
+545 DPDVPPAGAEYYASW

-581 QQLETGEKVDGAT
+581 EQLETGEKVDGAT

-608 GNWSITPADKQ
+608 GSWAITPAEKQ

-625 HTMDDDYQDNGGDA
+625 HTTDDEFQNNGGDA

-694 RAIAAA
+694 RAIATA
-700 KSELV
+700 KSELA

-730 QTISVPMDSSDE
+730 QIISVPMDSSDE

-750 SLQVNI
+750 SLQVSI
-756 RKTDSETGETITSD
+756 RKTDSETGETIASD
-770 TEYEVF
+770 AEYEVF

-785 IPFHAEK
+785 IPFHAGK
-792 PREATAPTYN
+792 PRETTAPTYN
-802 GYHVVRN
+802 GYYVVRN

-856 WTDIVQPGEAGTPLG
+856 WTDIEQPGEAGTPLG
-871 KRAYYIEITKDNDD
+871 KRAYYIEITKENDG

-895 NADIATSYTGGIKL
+895 NADIATSYTGGTKL
-909 LTSDGQEATV
+909 IFGGREATV
-919 TIYDQAQDA
+919 TIYDQPQDA
-928 GRTYST
+928 GRTYVTDST
-934 DRTGRA
+934 GLA
-940 NNEDSYTMT
+940 NNEDSYTMI
-949 PEDGVFQN
+949 PQDNVFQN

-963 IILVKSDLD
+963 IILAKSDLD
-972 QLRPTPMA
+972 QLRPTPMS
-980 ENDEDW
+980 ENGEDW

-1024 SKITDQDGNPIWHT
+1024 SKITYEDGTPIWHT
-1038 TVRTNGGWD
+1038 TVRTNSGWD
-1047 DSYLPILSKDHLVA
+1047 GSYLPILSKDHLVA
-1061 SAEIKDGV
+1061 SAEIKDGL
-1069 LVLGNLYLGRYY
+1069 LVFSNLYLGEYY

-1120 LEEYYGEYTDYVYK
+1120 LEQYYGEYTDYVYK

-1186 GEHSQDAV
+1186 GEHSLDAV
-1194 LKGGFELRKLV
+1194 LKGGIELRKLV
-1205 STTGPGSPAPK
+1205 STTGPASPAPK
-1216 LEGAGFTV
+1216 LEGAGFTI

-1270 AQAIARMFESDA
+1270 AQAIARMFESDTE
-1282 DLVYAY
+1282 LVYAY
-1288 NATLTDAGDFA
+1288 NETLTEAGDYA

-1319 IYTNEEGIIRVT
+1319 LFTNEEGVIRVT

-1365 SIFCQPNGSVTE
+1365 SIFCQPTGSVTE
-1377 PSNSYVTY
+1377 PSNSYVAY

-1406 KAVKLANTAFAIYKL
+1406 KAVKLANTAFAIYMIHE
-1421 NDDGSRERLSM
+1421 DGTRERLSM
-1432 IDPDSGDP
+1432 VDPSSGDP
-1440 TVKTDVF
+1440 TEKTNVF
-1447 YTDENGMM
+1447 YTDGEGRM

-1460 LPLGRYLIEELEGP
+1460 LPLGRYEVVELEGP
-1474 NGFFNDEQYSVE
+1474 NGFFNDEAYTVQ

-1520 GKLNIRKIGEV
+1520 GKLTIRKTGEV
-1531 LMGWQEDE
+1531 LTGWEQDWSL
-1539 GDILDPE
+1539 DILDPWF
-1546 YSGMARP
+1546 SGEAWPGNFTWEERP
-1553 GHFVYEDRPIPG
+1553 LAG

-1582 TDADGNRCLWY
+1582 TDDDGNRCLWY

-1606 GTSDINVF
+1606 GTSDIAVF

-1624 FLSVIHDGTIG
+1624 FLSVIHDKVG

-1653 PYGYT
+1653 PYGFT
-1658 GTAQSYDVVFNWDNQ
+1658 GTTQSYDVTFQWDEQ
-1673 SNSVIMAQSI
+1673 TNSVVMAKSI
-1683 TSTDEN
+1683 TAIDEN
-1689 GNTTTTEFEVI
+1689 GNAVISEFEIV
-1700 NADDATAEF
+1700 NAEDSAPAF
-1709 TEQQTLKFHNDR
+1709 TEQQVLKFHNER
-1721 VKPEIDIYKKDIKT
+1721 EKAQVKVIKLDEKT
-1735 GELVAGAVYN
+1735 GAALAGAVFN
-1745 LITTDNI
+1745 LYTQDDI

-1757 KLLFHAGDLIATSAP
+1757 DRLFRAGDLLATSAP
-1772 TDENGHTTFVCDLP
+1772 TGEDGTVVFDCDLP
-1786 MRGQYY
+1786 MQDARY
-1792 GVDGVYI
+1792 GEVD
-1799 PENIYGTGADHTKN
+1799 EQN
-1813 SGNYIIREIKAPDG
+1813 SGRYIIRELRAPTG
-1827 YYLDAPDAEITFT
+1827 YFLNDEPMGFTFT
-1840 YAGAES
+1840 YTGAKVQVLES
-1846 ATVTIES
+1846 ERK
-1853 TFQNDATSFH
+1853 NEGTSVFI
-1863 VSKRE
+1863 SKRQ
-1868 LTGDEELPGAK
+1868 LTGDEELPGAT
-1879 LTIKDTDGNVVREW
+1879 LTIQDENGAVVRQW
-1893 ISGEEPV
+1893 VSGDKPV
-1900 EIRGLLFDKVYTLT
+1900 EIRGLELNKVYTLV
-1914 ETNPAPGYALAEDIR
+1914 ETIAPNGFAKAESIR
-1929 FKLVQSKNEDG
+1929 FKLVQRQDENGVLLPE
-1940 ALINAADVYVCTGKD
+1940 NDVYVCTYKD
-1955 WLIFDHWEKM
+1955 WLIFDHWTLM
-1965 EDGMVVMRDDIIR
+1965 EDGTVVMRD
-1978 VEISKQDITTKQ
+1978 
-1990 ELPGAHLV
+1990 A
-1998 IKDEN
+1998 
-2003 GNVIA
+2003 
-2008 SWVSS
+2008 
-2013 DKPYYIE
+2013 
-2020 KLPAGKYVLIEESAP
+2020 PA
-2035 DGYLV
+2035 
-2040 AEKIEFE
+2040 
-2047 VKPTSEIQTVVMYD
+2047 
-2061 SRVPTP
+2061 PTP
-2067 EQPTPETPTPTP
+2067 EKPEPPTPTP
-2079 PTLPQTGDLPW
+2079 VPPTPTVPQTGDMNW
-2090 LPVALGVVAAG
+2090 LWIALGVIAALSAG
-2101 AAVGILV
+2101 GLLLIF
-2108 MSRKRDLALRDDDSK
+2108 KRSGTHDEDEES
-2123 QEQQDHEQ
+2123 

>member
-1 MKKYKFRHRFTA
+1 MKQKYKMRHRFTA
-13 LLLAFLMCMSL
+13 LLMAFMLCLSCFAPPVFAL
-24 MPATVLAEE
+24 E
-33 IPASSEVSSVS
+33 S
-44 ESASEPQPDSS
+44 SAS
-55 SVPESEVASEA
+55 A
-66 SSAATSESA
+66 SA
-75 STSTEEPAPD
+75 STSEESSVMEAQSTPESAESISESDSEPADTAQDESTSDVPAD
-85 SPTLSEQAQA
+85 EREAELSAEAQA
-95 FIAAVD
+95 FISAVN

-134 LDEATVL
+134 LDEATAL

-151 AEDLYLPLTDEEKAN
+151 AEDLYLSLSEEEQAN

-179 VVTMQATIENPS
+179 VVTMQAALENPS
-191 VPSEG
+191 VPSAGDG
-196 GDDAGSPPDLEEIHQ
+196 GDDAGSPPNLEEIHQ

-216 LPDAPTDS
+216 LPDAPTGS

-243 HWNDDPSVA
+243 YWNDDQSNA
-252 IGYMDSEALNS
+252 IGYMDPEALNS
-263 DGLSITV
+263 DGLSITI

-279 IVPIFVQVEYPAN
+279 IVPVFVQVEYPAN
-292 NSTSQ
+292 GSSAQ

-305 LLDYSGNPA
+305 LLDYNGSAA

-320 AILNSS
+320 ELLNAS
-326 YVESS
+326 YVEAS
-331 AATTGIYVQADHDFD
+331 AATTGIYIQADHDFS
-346 VTFRYNAPDGTSLEK
+346 VMFRYTAPDGTSLEK
-361 ALNVHLEG
+361 NLNVHLEG
-369 ETETQPTK
+369 ETAAQQAK
-377 ANGIS
+377 ANGAS
-382 TYEARPEPDVKTGKI
+382 TYEARPEPAVKTGKI

-474 AMDSVY
+474 SMDTAY
-480 DEVQRWI
+480 DDVQRWVI
-487 ISNYPDSVPAQSY
+487 ANYPDSVPAKSY
-500 IRSFEQMSNGV
+500 IRSFEQMSSGV
-511 STYVAESDYYTY
+511 STFAADSDYYTY

-545 DPDIPPAGAEYYASW
+545 DPDVPPAGAEYYASW

-566 ASGSFDANYTVNVDK
+566 ANGSFDAEYTINTDK
-581 QQLETGEKVDGAT
+581 TGLETGEKVDGAT

-608 GNWSITPADKQ
+608 GTWAISPAGKQ
-619 TVTTSG
+619 SVTTSG
-625 HTMDDDYQDNGGDA
+625 HTMDDEFQSTGGDA

-649 TKTSTSSLSGS
+649 TKTSTSSRSGS

-700 KSELV
+700 KSQLA
-705 SIDFRFDET
+705 SIEFRFDET
-714 VVPVGFEFYDG
+714 VIPVGFEIFDG
-725 EHGSK
+725 EHGGS
-730 QTISVPMDSSDE
+730 QTISVPMNSAND

-750 SLQVNI
+750 SLQVNLS
-756 RKTDSETGETITSD
+756 KVDSETGEQIAAD
-770 TEYEVF
+770 AEYEVF
-776 EWDVVSQMY
+776 EWDTVTQQY
-785 IPFHAEK
+785 IPFGG
-792 PREATAPTYN
+792 YN
-802 GYHVVRN
+802 QYSVVRN
-809 EDGTYSVANSTD
+809 EDGTYSVASGTD
-821 YGTEFDTSR
+821 YGTEFDTSH
-830 TMYYT
+830 TLYYT
-835 QRNEGKFLIVETKA
+835 QRNQGRFIIVETKA
-849 PDGYFGD
+849 PDGYYGD
-856 WTDIVQPGEAGTPLG
+856 WTDIEHPGEAGTPLG
-871 KRAYYIEITKDNDD
+871 KRAYYIEITQNNDG

-895 NADIATSYTGGIKL
+895 NADISTSYTGGTKL
-909 LTSDGQEATV
+909 TFDGREATV
-919 TIYDQAQDA
+919 TIYGQPQDA
-928 GRTYST
+928 GRTYVTDST
-934 DRTGRA
+934 GLA

-957 DRVLGE
+957 NRVLGE

-972 QLRPTPMA
+972 QLRPTPVA
-980 ENDEDW
+980 ENGEDW

-1038 TVRTNGGWD
+1038 TVRTNSGWD

-1069 LVLGNLYLGRYY
+1069 LVFGNLYLGKYY

-1094 TNSKFYITGQYPE
+1094 TNSKFYVTGQYPE

-1186 GEHSQDAV
+1186 GEHSLDAV

-1205 STTGPGSPAPK
+1205 STTGPASPAPK

-1224 YRIPDL
+1224 YRIADL
-1230 SKADQFTR
+1230 SKESQFAL
-1238 NPDGSYNIQSVLDA
+1238 NPDGSYNVQSVLDA

-1319 IYTNEEGIIRVT
+1319 LFTNEEGLFRVT

-1337 YLVVE
+1337 YIVVE
-1342 TTIPKDVFQADPFG
+1342 TTIPKDVFQCDPFG
-1356 FTVDSDTPQ
+1356 FKVDSTTPQ
-1365 SIFCQPNGSVTE
+1365 SVMCQPNGSVTE
-1377 PSNSYVTY
+1377 PSNSYLTY

-1406 KAVKLANTAFAIYKL
+1406 KAVKLANTAFAIFML
-1421 NDDGSRERLSM
+1421 HEDGTKERLSM
-1432 IDPDSGDP
+1432 VDPSSGDP
-1440 TVKTDVF
+1440 TEKTNVF
-1447 YTDENGMM
+1447 YTDSEGRM

-1460 LPLGRYLIEELEGP
+1460 LPLGRYEVVELEGP
-1474 NGFFNDEQYSVE
+1474 NGFFNDEAYTVQ

-1520 GKLNIRKIGEV
+1520 GKLTIRKTGEV
-1531 LMGWQEDE
+1531 LTGWEQDWSL
-1539 GDILDPE
+1539 DILDPWF
-1546 YSGMARP
+1546 SGEAWPGNFTWEERP
-1553 GHFVYEDRPIPG
+1553 LAG

-1582 TDADGNRCLWY
+1582 TDADGNRTLWY

-1606 GTSDINVF
+1606 GTSDIAVF

-1624 FLSVIHDGTIG
+1624 FLSVIHDKVG

-1658 GTAQSYDVVFNWDNQ
+1658 GTTQSYDVTFQWDEQ
-1673 SNSVIMAQSI
+1673 TNSVVMAKSI
-1683 TSTDEN
+1683 TAIDEN
-1689 GNTTTTEFEVI
+1689 GNAVASEFEIV
-1700 NADDATAEF
+1700 NAEDATAEF
-1709 TEQQTLKFHNDR
+1709 TEQQVLKFHNER
-1721 VKPEIDIYKKDIKT
+1721 EKAQVKVIKLDEKT
-1735 GELVAGAVYN
+1735 GLALAGAVFN
-1745 LITTDNI
+1745 LYTQDDI

-1757 KLLFHAGDLIATSAP
+1757 DRLFRAGDLLATSAP
-1772 TDENGHTTFVCDLP
+1772 TGEDGTVVFDCDLP
-1786 MRGQYY
+1786 MQDARY
-1792 GVDGVYI
+1792 GEVD
-1799 PENIYGTGADHTKN
+1799 EQN
-1813 SGNYIIREIKAPDG
+1813 SGRYIIRELRAPTG
-1827 YYLDAPDAEITFT
+1827 YFLNDEPMEFAFT
-1840 YAGAES
+1840 YTGVKVQVLES
-1846 ATVTIES
+1846 ERK
-1853 TFQNDATSFH
+1853 NEGTSVFI
-1863 VSKRE
+1863 SKRQ
-1868 LTGDEELPGAK
+1868 LTGDDELPGAT
-1879 LTIKDTDGNVVREW
+1879 LTIQDENGAVVRQW
-1893 ISGEEPV
+1893 VSGDKPV
-1900 EIRGLLFDKVYTLT
+1900 EIRGLELNKVYTLV
-1914 ETNPAPGYALAEDIR
+1914 ETIAPNGFAKAESIR
-1929 FKLVQSKNEDG
+1929 FKLVQRQDEDG
-1940 ALINAADVYVCTGKD
+1940 NLLPENDVYVCTDKD
-1955 WLIFDHWEKM
+1955 WLIFDHWTLM
-1965 EDGMVVMRDDIIR
+1965 EDGTVVMRD
-1978 VEISKQDITTKQ
+1978 
-1990 ELPGAHLV
+1990 A
-1998 IKDEN
+1998 
-2003 GNVIA
+2003 
-2008 SWVSS
+2008 
-2013 DKPYYIE
+2013 
-2020 KLPAGKYVLIEESAP
+2020 PA
-2035 DGYLV
+2035 
-2040 AEKIEFE
+2040 
-2047 VKPTSEIQTVVMYD
+2047 
-2061 SRVPTP
+2061 PTP
-2067 EQPTPETPTPTP
+2067 ENPEPPTPTP
-2079 PTLPQTGDLPW
+2079 VPPTPTVPQTGDMNW
-2090 LPVALGVVAAG
+2090 LWIALGVVAALSAG
-2101 AAVGILV
+2101 GLLLIFKRSGIHDEDEE
-2108 MSRKRDLALRDDDSK
+2108 S
-2123 QEQQDHEQ
+2123 

>member
-1 MKKYKFRHRFTA
+1 MKQKYKMRHRFTA
-13 LLLAFLMCMSL
+13 LLMAFMLCLSCFAP
-24 MPATVLAEE
+24 PAFAL
-33 IPASSEVSSVS
+33 
-44 ESASEPQPDSS
+44 ES
-55 SVPESEVASEA
+55 
-66 SSAATSESA
+66 SA
-75 STSTEEPAPD
+75 STSVSTSEESSVMEAQSTPESAESISESDSEPADTAQDESTSDVPAD
-85 SPTLSEQAQA
+85 EREAELSAEAQA
-95 FIAAVD
+95 FISAVN

-134 LDEATVL
+134 LDEATAL

-151 AEDLYLPLTDEEKAN
+151 AEDLYLSLSEEEQAN

-179 VVTMQATIENPS
+179 VVTMQATIENPFA
-191 VPSEG
+191 PSE
-196 GDDAGSPPDLEEIHQ
+196 DDDGNDGGSPPDLEEIHQ

-314 DEQTAA
+314 DEQTTA

-331 AATTGIYVQADHDFD
+331 AATTGIYVQADHDFT
-346 VTFRYNAPDGTSLEK
+346 VTFRYTAPDGTSLEK
-361 ALNVHLEG
+361 NLIVHLEG
-369 ETETQPTK
+369 ETAAQQAK
-377 ANGIS
+377 ANGAS
-382 TYEARPEPDVKTGKI
+382 TYEARPEPAVKTGKI

-474 AMDSVY
+474 SMDTAY
-480 DEVQRWI
+480 DDVQRWI
-487 ISNYPDSVPAQSY
+487 IANYPDSIPAQSY
-500 IRSFEQMSNGV
+500 IRSFEQMSSGV
-511 STYVAESDYYTY
+511 STFAADSDYYTY

-545 DPDIPPAGAEYYASW
+545 DPDVPPAGAEYYASW

-581 QQLETGEKVDGAT
+581 EQLETGEKVDGAT

-608 GNWSITPADKQ
+608 GSWAITPAEKQ

-625 HTMDDDYQDNGGDA
+625 HTTDDEFQNNGGDA

-694 RAIAAA
+694 RAIATA
-700 KSELV
+700 KSELA

-725 EHGSK
+725 EYGSK
-730 QTISVPMDSSDE
+730 QIISVPMDSSDE

-756 RKTDSETGETITSD
+756 RKTDSETGETIASD
-770 TEYEVF
+770 AEYEVF

-785 IPFHAEK
+785 IPFHAGK

-802 GYHVVRN
+802 GYYVVRN

-856 WTDIVQPGEAGTPLG
+856 WTDIDQPGEAGTPLG
-871 KRAYYIEITKDNDD
+871 KRAYYIEITKDNDG

-895 NADIATSYTGGIKL
+895 NADIATSYTGGTKL
-909 LTSDGQEATV
+909 IFGGREATV
-919 TIYDQAQDA
+919 TIYDQPQDA
-928 GRTYST
+928 GRTYVTDST
-934 DRTGRA
+934 GLA
-940 NNEDSYTMT
+940 NNEDSYTMI
-949 PEDGVFQN
+949 PQDNVFQN

-963 IILVKSDLD
+963 IILAKSDLD
-972 QLRPTPMA
+972 QLRPTPMS
-980 ENDEDW
+980 ENGEDW
-986 EVPGTAPHGEASIEG
+986 EVPGTASHGEASIEG

-1024 SKITDQDGNPIWHT
+1024 SKITYEDGTPIWRT
-1038 TVRTNGGWD
+1038 TVRTNSGWD

-1061 SAEIKDGV
+1061 SAEIKDGL
-1069 LVLGNLYLGRYY
+1069 LVFSNLYLGRYY
-1081 LVERATGLVLPVD
+1081 LVERATGLVMPVD
-1094 TNSKFYITGQYPE
+1094 TNSKFYVTGQYPE

-1120 LEEYYGEYTDYVYK
+1120 LEQYYGEYTDYVYK

-1186 GEHSQDAV
+1186 GEHSLDAV

-1205 STTGPGSPAPK
+1205 STTGPASPAPK

-1262 LKYDFTGE
+1262 LKYDFSGE
-1270 AQAIARMFESDA
+1270 AQAIARMFESDTE
-1282 DLVYAY
+1282 LVYAY
-1288 NATLTDAGDFA
+1288 NATLTEAGDYA

-1319 IYTNEEGIIRVT
+1319 LFTNEEGLFRVT

-1337 YLVVE
+1337 YIVVE
-1342 TTIPKDVFQADPFG
+1342 TTIPKDVFQCDPFG
-1356 FTVDSDTPQ
+1356 FKVDSTTPQ
-1365 SIFCQPNGSVTE
+1365 SVMCQPNGSVTE
-1377 PSNSYVTY
+1377 PSNSYLTY

-1406 KAVKLANTAFAIYKL
+1406 KAVELANTAFAIYMIHE
-1421 NDDGSRERLSM
+1421 DGTRERLSM
-1432 IDPDSGDP
+1432 VDPSSGDP
-1440 TVKTDVF
+1440 TEKTNVF
-1447 YTDENGMM
+1447 YTDSEGRM

-1460 LPLGRYLIEELEGP
+1460 LPLGRYEVVELEGP
-1474 NGFFNDEQYSVE
+1474 DGFFNDEAYTVQ

-1520 GKLNIRKIGEV
+1520 GKLTIRKTGEV
-1531 LMGWQEDE
+1531 LTGWEQDWSL
-1539 GDILDPE
+1539 DILDPWF
-1546 YSGMARP
+1546 SGEAWPGNFTWEERP
-1553 GHFVYEDRPIPG
+1553 LAG

-1572 NEDIYTQDRQ
+1572 NEDICTQDRQ
-1582 TDADGNRCLWY
+1582 TDADGNRTLWY

-1606 GTSDINVF
+1606 GTSDIAVF

-1643 GSYHIEETKP
+1643 GSYHVEETKP

-1658 GTAQSYDVVFNWDNQ
+1658 GTAQSYDVTFQWDEQ
-1673 SNSVIMAQSI
+1673 ANSVVMAKSI
-1683 TSTDEN
+1683 TAIDEN
-1689 GNTTTTEFEVI
+1689 GKAVTSEFEIV
-1700 NADDATAEF
+1700 NAEDATAEF
-1709 TEQQTLKFHNDR
+1709 TEQQVLKFHNER
-1721 VKPEIDIYKKDIKT
+1721 EKAQVKVVKLDEKT
-1735 GELVAGAVYN
+1735 GAALAGAVFN
-1745 LITTDNI
+1745 LYTQDDI

-1757 KLLFHAGDLIATSAP
+1757 DRLFRAGDLLATSAP
-1772 TDENGHTTFVCDLP
+1772 TGEDGTVAFDCDLP
-1786 MRGQYY
+1786 MQDARY
-1792 GVDGVYI
+1792 GEVD
-1799 PENIYGTGADHTKN
+1799 EQN
-1813 SGNYIIREIKAPDG
+1813 SGRYIIRELRAPTG
-1827 YYLDAPDAEITFT
+1827 YFLNDEPMEFTFT
-1840 YAGAES
+1840 YTGAKVQVLES
-1846 ATVTIES
+1846 ERK
-1853 TFQNDATSFH
+1853 NEGTSVFI
-1863 VSKRE
+1863 SKRQ
-1868 LTGDEELPGAK
+1868 LTGDEELPGAT
-1879 LTIKDTDGNVVREW
+1879 LTIQDENGAVVRQW
-1893 ISGEEPV
+1893 VSGDKPV
-1900 EIRGLLFDKVYTLT
+1900 EIRGLELNKVYTLV
-1914 ETNPAPGYALAEDIR
+1914 ETIAPNGFAKAESIR
-1929 FKLVQSKNEDG
+1929 FKLVQRQDEDG
-1940 ALINAADVYVCTGKD
+1940 NLLPENDVYVCTDKD
-1955 WLIFDHWEKM
+1955 WLIFDHWTLM
-1965 EDGMVVMRDDIIR
+1965 EDGTVVMRD
-1978 VEISKQDITTKQ
+1978 
-1990 ELPGAHLV
+1990 A
-1998 IKDEN
+1998 
-2003 GNVIA
+2003 
-2008 SWVSS
+2008 
-2013 DKPYYIE
+2013 
-2020 KLPAGKYVLIEESAP
+2020 PA
-2035 DGYLV
+2035 
-2040 AEKIEFE
+2040 
-2047 VKPTSEIQTVVMYD
+2047 
-2061 SRVPTP
+2061 PTP
-2067 EQPTPETPTPTP
+2067 EKPEHPTPTP
-2079 PTLPQTGDLPW
+2079 VPPTPTVPQTGDMNW
-2090 LPVALGVVAAG
+2090 LWIALGVVAALSAG
-2101 AAVGILV
+2101 GLLLIF
-2108 MSRKRDLALRDDDSK
+2108 KRSGTHDVDEES
-2123 QEQQDHEQ
+2123 

>member
-1 MKKYKFRHRFTA
+1 MKQKYKMRHRFTA
-13 LLLAFLMCMSL
+13 LLMAFMLCLSCFAP
-24 MPATVLAEE
+24 PAFALESSASASASTCEE
-33 IPASSEVSSVS
+33 SSVMES
-44 ESASEPQPDSS
+44 QSTPESAA
-55 SVPESEVASEA
+55 SVPETDSEA
-66 SSAATSESA
+66 LNTTQDE
-75 STSTEEPAPD
+75 STSDISADESEAK
-85 SPTLSEQAQA
+85 LSAEAQA
-95 FIAAVD
+95 FISAVD

-106 SILSA
+106 SILAA
-111 VNSWALASQ
+111 VTSWALASQ
-120 AWQADKENPDLIAA
+120 AWQKDKDNLDLIAA
-134 LDEATVL
+134 LDEATVV
-141 SDEASAPVTA
+141 SDEAAAQVTA
-151 AEDLYLPLTDEEKAN
+151 AEDLYLSLTEEEQAN

-179 VVTMQATIENPS
+179 VVTMQASVEKPS
-191 VPSEG
+191 VPSAGDG

-216 LPDAPTDS
+216 LPDAPTGS

-243 HWNDDPSVA
+243 YWNDDQSNA
-252 IGYMDSEALNS
+252 IGYMDPEALNS

-292 NSTSQ
+292 GSSSQ

-305 LLDYSGNPA
+305 LLDYNGSAA
-314 DEQTAA
+314 DEQTAEKL
-320 AILNSS
+320 LNAS
-326 YVESS
+326 YEEAS
-331 AATTGIYVQADHDFD
+331 AATTGIYVQADHDFA
-346 VTFRYNAPDGTSLEK
+346 VTFRYTAPDSTSLEK
-361 ALNVHLEG
+361 NLNIHLEG
-369 ETETQPTK
+369 ETATQAK
-377 ANGIS
+377 VNGVS
-382 TYEARPEPDVKTGKI
+382 TYEARPEPAVKTGKI

-474 AMDSVY
+474 SMDTAY
-480 DEVQRWI
+480 DDVQRWVI
-487 ISNYPDSVPAQSY
+487 ANYPDSVPAQSY
-500 IRSFEQMSNGV
+500 IRSFEQMSSGV
-511 STYVAESDYYTY
+511 STFAADSDYYTY

-545 DPDIPPAGAEYYASW
+545 NPDLPPAGAEYYASW

-581 QQLETGEKVDGAT
+581 EQLETGEKVDGAT

-608 GNWSITPADKQ
+608 GNWSITPAEKQ

-625 HTMDDDYQDNGGDA
+625 HTMDDEFQNNGGDA

-649 TKTSTSSLSGS
+649 TKTSTSSRSGS

-679 SAEAQLRAEAQGMVD
+679 SAESELRAEAQGMVD
-694 RAIAAA
+694 RAIATA
-700 KSELV
+700 KSELA

-714 VVPVGFEFYDG
+714 VVPVGFEFYAG

-742 YLMRNDEW
+742 YLMRNDER

-756 RKTDSETGETITSD
+756 RKTDSETGETIVSD
-770 TEYEVF
+770 AEYEVF

-792 PREATAPTYN
+792 PLEATAPTYN

-809 EDGTYSVANSTD
+809 EDGTYSVTNSSD

-856 WTDIVQPGEAGTPLG
+856 WSDIEHPGEPGTPFG
-871 KRAYYIEITKDNDD
+871 KRAYYIEITKDNDG

-895 NADIATSYTGGIKL
+895 NADIATSFTGGTKL
-909 LTSDGQEATV
+909 VFDGREATV
-919 TIYDQAQDA
+919 TIYDQPQDA
-928 GRTYST
+928 GRTYVTDST
-934 DRTGRA
+934 GLA
-940 NNEDSYTMT
+940 NNEDSYTMI
-949 PEDGVFQN
+949 PQDDVFQN

-963 IILVKSDLD
+963 IILAKSDLD
-972 QLRPTPMA
+972 QLRPTPMS
-980 ENDEDW
+980 ENGEDW

-1038 TVRTNGGWD
+1038 TVRTNSGWD

-1061 SAEIKDGV
+1061 SAEIKNGL
-1069 LVLGNLYLGRYY
+1069 LVFSNLYLGKYY

-1120 LEEYYGEYTDYVYK
+1120 LEQYYGEYTDYVYK

-1166 EINHYETLSYGD
+1166 EINHYETLSFGD

-1186 GEHSQDAV
+1186 GEQSLDAV
-1194 LKGGFELRKLV
+1194 LKGGIELRKLV

-1262 LKYDFTGE
+1262 LKYDFSGE
-1270 AQAIARMFESDA
+1270 AQAIARMYESDTE
-1282 DLVYAY
+1282 LVYAY
-1288 NATLTDAGDFA
+1288 NATLTEAGDYA

-1342 TTIPKDVFQADPFG
+1342 TTIPEDVFQADPFG
-1356 FTVDSDTPQ
+1356 FTVDTDTPQ
-1365 SIFCQPNGSVTE
+1365 SIFCTPNGSVTE

-1396 KLVKVDAETG
+1396 KLIKVDAETG
-1406 KAVKLANTAFAIYKL
+1406 KAVKLANTAFAIFML
-1421 NDDGSRERLSM
+1421 HEDGTKERLSM
-1432 IDPDSGDP
+1432 VDPSSGDP
-1440 TVKTDVF
+1440 TEKTNVF
-1447 YTDENGMM
+1447 YTDDEGRM

-1460 LPLGRYLIEELEGP
+1460 LPLGRYEVVELEGP
-1474 NGFFNDEQYSVE
+1474 NGFYNDKQYSVE

-1520 GKLNIRKIGEV
+1520 GKLTIRKTGEV
-1531 LMGWQEDE
+1531 LTGWEQDWSL
-1539 GDILDPE
+1539 DILDPWF
-1546 YSGMARP
+1546 SGEAWPGDFTWGERP
-1553 GHFVYEDRPIPG
+1553 LAG

-1582 TDADGNRCLWY
+1582 TDDDGNRCLWY

-1606 GTSDINVF
+1606 GTSDIAVF

-1658 GTAQSYDVVFNWDNQ
+1658 GTAQSYDVTFQWDEQ
-1673 SNSVIMAQSI
+1673 TNSVVMAKSI
-1683 TSTDEN
+1683 TAIDEN
-1689 GNTTTTEFEVI
+1689 GNAVTSEFEIV
-1700 NADDATAEF
+1700 NAEDATAEF
-1709 TEQQTLKFHNDR
+1709 TEQQVLKFHNER
-1721 VKPEIDIYKKDIKT
+1721 EKAQVKVIKLDEKT
-1735 GELVAGAVYN
+1735 GAALAGAVFN
-1745 LITTDNI
+1745 LYTQDDI

-1757 KLLFHAGDLIATSAP
+1757 DRLFRAGDLLATSAP
-1772 TDENGHTTFVCDLP
+1772 TGEDGTVVFDCDLP
-1786 MRGQYY
+1786 MQDARY
-1792 GVDGVYI
+1792 GETD
-1799 PENIYGTGADHTKN
+1799 KQN
-1813 SGNYIIREIKAPDG
+1813 SGRYIIRELRAPTG
-1827 YYLDAPDAEITFT
+1827 YFLNEEPMEFIFT
-1840 YAGAES
+1840 YTGAKVQVLES
-1846 ATVTIES
+1846 VCKNEG
-1853 TFQNDATSFH
+1853 TSVFI
-1863 VSKRE
+1863 SKRQ
-1868 LTGDEELPGAK
+1868 LTGDDELPGAT
-1879 LTIKDTDGNVVREW
+1879 LTIQDENGAVVRQW
-1893 ISGEEPV
+1893 VSGDKPV
-1900 EIRGLLFDKVYTLT
+1900 EIRGLELNKVYTLV
-1914 ETNPAPGYALAEDIR
+1914 ETIAPNGFAKAESIR
-1929 FKLVQSKNEDG
+1929 FKLVQRQDENGVLLPE
-1940 ALINAADVYVCTGKD
+1940 NDVYVCTDKD
-1955 WLIFDHWEKM
+1955 WLIFDHWTLM
-1965 EDGMVVMRDDIIR
+1965 EDGTVVMRDAPAPTP
-1978 VEISKQDITTKQ
+1978 E
-1990 ELPGAHLV
+1990 
-1998 IKDEN
+1998 
-2003 GNVIA
+2003 
-2008 SWVSS
+2008 
-2013 DKPYYIE
+2013 KPE
-2020 KLPAGKYVLIEESAP
+2020 PP
-2035 DGYLV
+2035 
-2040 AEKIEFE
+2040 
-2047 VKPTSEIQTVVMYD
+2047 
-2061 SRVPTP
+2061 VPTP
-2067 EQPTPETPTPTP
+2067 VPPTPTV
-2079 PTLPQTGDLPW
+2079 PQTGDMNW
-2090 LPVALGVVAAG
+2090 LWIALGVVAALCAG
-2101 AAVGILV
+2101 GLLLIF
-2108 MSRKRDLALRDDDSK
+2108 KRSGT
-2123 QEQQDHEQ
+2123 QDEDEES

>member
-1 MKKYKFRHRFTA
+1 MKQKYKMRHRFTA
-13 LLLAFLMCMSL
+13 LLMVFMLCLSCFAPPAFALES
-24 MPATVLAEE
+24 
-33 IPASSEVSSVS
+33 
-44 ESASEPQPDSS
+44 SASASAS
-55 SVPESEVASEA
+55 TSEA
-66 SSAATSESA
+66 SSAVESQSTPESAESISESDSEPA
-75 STSTEEPAPD
+75 DTAQDESTSDVPAD
-85 SPTLSEQAQA
+85 EREAELSAEAQA
-95 FIAAVD
+95 FISAVN

-134 LDEATVL
+134 LDEATAL

-151 AEDLYLPLTDEEKAN
+151 AEDLYLSLSEEEQAN

-179 VVTMQATIENPS
+179 VVTMQATVENPS
-191 VPSEG
+191 VPSAGDG

-243 HWNDDPSVA
+243 HWNDDPSIA

-297 IILPEDVV
+297 IILPDDVV

-314 DEQTAA
+314 DEQTTA
-320 AILNSS
+320 AILNAS
-326 YVESS
+326 YEEAS
-331 AATTGIYVQADHDFD
+331 AATTGIYVQADHDFA
-346 VTFRYNAPDGTSLEK
+346 VTFRYTAPDGTSLEK
-361 ALNVHLEG
+361 NLNVQLEG
-369 ETETQPTK
+369 ETATQAK
-377 ANGIS
+377 VNGVS
-382 TYEARPEPDVKTGKI
+382 TYEARPEPAVKTGKI

-474 AMDSVY
+474 SMDTAY
-480 DEVQRWI
+480 DDVQRWVI
-487 ISNYPDSVPAQSY
+487 ANYPDSVPAQSY
-500 IRSFEQMSNGV
+500 IRSFEQMSSGV
-511 STYVAESDYYTY
+511 STFAADSDYYTY

-545 DPDIPPAGAEYYASW
+545 DPDVPPAGAEYYASW

-581 QQLETGEKVDGAT
+581 EQLETGEKVDGAT

-608 GNWSITPADKQ
+608 GSWAITPAEKQ

-625 HTMDDDYQDNGGDA
+625 HTTDDEFQNNGGDA

-694 RAIAAA
+694 RAIATAQ
-700 KSELV
+700 SELA

-730 QTISVPMDSSDE
+730 QIISVPMDSSDE

-750 SLQVNI
+750 SLQVSI
-756 RKTDSETGETITSD
+756 RKTDSETGETIASD
-770 TEYEVF
+770 AEYEVF

-785 IPFHAEK
+785 IPFHAGK
-792 PREATAPTYN
+792 PRETTAPTYN
-802 GYHVVRN
+802 GYYVVRN

-856 WTDIVQPGEAGTPLG
+856 WTDIEQPGEAGTPLG
-871 KRAYYIEITKDNDD
+871 KRAYYIEITKENDG

-895 NADIATSYTGGIKL
+895 NADIATSYTGGTKL
-909 LTSDGQEATV
+909 IFGGREATV
-919 TIYDQAQDA
+919 TIYDQPQDA
-928 GRTYST
+928 GRTYVTDST
-934 DRTGRA
+934 GLA
-940 NNEDSYTMT
+940 NNEDSYTMI
-949 PEDGVFQN
+949 PQDNVFQN

-963 IILVKSDLD
+963 IILAKSDLD
-972 QLRPTPMA
+972 QLRPTPMS
-980 ENDEDW
+980 ENGEDW

-1024 SKITDQDGNPIWHT
+1024 SKITYEDGTPIWHT
-1038 TVRTNGGWD
+1038 TVRTNSGWD
-1047 DSYLPILSKDHLVA
+1047 GSYLPILSKDHLVA
-1061 SAEIKDGV
+1061 SAEIKDGL
-1069 LVLGNLYLGRYY
+1069 LVFSNLYLGEYY

-1120 LEEYYGEYTDYVYK
+1120 LEQYYGEYTDYVYK

-1186 GEHSQDAV
+1186 GEHSLDAV
-1194 LKGGFELRKLV
+1194 LKGGIELRKLV
-1205 STTGPGSPAPK
+1205 STTGPASPAPK
-1216 LEGAGFTV
+1216 LEGAGFTI

-1270 AQAIARMFESDA
+1270 AQAIARMFESDTE
-1282 DLVYAY
+1282 LVYAY
-1288 NATLTDAGDFA
+1288 NETLTEAGDYA

-1319 IYTNEEGIIRVT
+1319 LFTNEEGVIRVT

-1365 SIFCQPNGSVTE
+1365 SIFCQPTGSVTE
-1377 PSNSYVTY
+1377 PSNSYVAY

-1406 KAVKLANTAFAIYKL
+1406 KAVKLANTAFAIYMIHE
-1421 NDDGSRERLSM
+1421 DGTRERLSM
-1432 IDPDSGDP
+1432 VDPSSGDP
-1440 TVKTDVF
+1440 TEKTNVF
-1447 YTDENGMM
+1447 YTDGEGRM

-1460 LPLGRYLIEELEGP
+1460 LPLGRYEVVELEGP
-1474 NGFFNDEQYSVE
+1474 NGFFNDEAYTVQ

-1520 GKLNIRKIGEV
+1520 GKLTIRKTGEV
-1531 LMGWQEDE
+1531 LTGWEQDWSL
-1539 GDILDPE
+1539 DILDPWF
-1546 YSGMARP
+1546 SGEAWPGNFTWEERP
-1553 GHFVYEDRPIPG
+1553 LAG

-1582 TDADGNRCLWY
+1582 TDDDGNRCLWY

-1606 GTSDINVF
+1606 GTSDIAVF

-1624 FLSVIHDGTIG
+1624 FLSVIHDKVG

-1653 PYGYT
+1653 PYGFT
-1658 GTAQSYDVVFNWDNQ
+1658 GTTQSYDVTFQWDEQ
-1673 SNSVIMAQSI
+1673 TNSVVMAKSI
-1683 TSTDEN
+1683 TAIDEN
-1689 GNTTTTEFEVI
+1689 GNAVISEFEIV
-1700 NADDATAEF
+1700 NAEDSAPAF
-1709 TEQQTLKFHNDR
+1709 TEQQVLKFHNER
-1721 VKPEIDIYKKDIKT
+1721 EKAQVKVIKLDEKT
-1735 GELVAGAVYN
+1735 GAALAGAVFN
-1745 LITTDNI
+1745 LYTQDDI

-1757 KLLFHAGDLIATSAP
+1757 DRLFRAGDLLATSAP
-1772 TDENGHTTFVCDLP
+1772 TGEDGTVVFDCDLP
-1786 MRGQYY
+1786 MQDARY
-1792 GVDGVYI
+1792 GEVD
-1799 PENIYGTGADHTKN
+1799 EQN
-1813 SGNYIIREIKAPDG
+1813 SGRYIIRELRAPTG
-1827 YYLDAPDAEITFT
+1827 YFLNDEPMGFTFT
-1840 YAGAES
+1840 YTGAKVQVLES
-1846 ATVTIES
+1846 ERK
-1853 TFQNDATSFH
+1853 NEGTSVFI
-1863 VSKRE
+1863 SKRQ
-1868 LTGDEELPGAK
+1868 LTGDEELPGAT
-1879 LTIKDTDGNVVREW
+1879 LTIQDENGAVVRQW
-1893 ISGEEPV
+1893 VSGDKPV
-1900 EIRGLLFDKVYTLT
+1900 EIRGLELNKVYTLV
-1914 ETNPAPGYALAEDIR
+1914 ETIAPNGFAKAESIR
-1929 FKLVQSKNEDG
+1929 FKLVQRQDENGVLLPE
-1940 ALINAADVYVCTGKD
+1940 NDVYVCTYKD
-1955 WLIFDHWEKM
+1955 WLIFDHWTLM
-1965 EDGMVVMRDDIIR
+1965 EDGTVVMRD
-1978 VEISKQDITTKQ
+1978 
-1990 ELPGAHLV
+1990 A
-1998 IKDEN
+1998 
-2003 GNVIA
+2003 
-2008 SWVSS
+2008 
-2013 DKPYYIE
+2013 
-2020 KLPAGKYVLIEESAP
+2020 PA
-2035 DGYLV
+2035 
-2040 AEKIEFE
+2040 
-2047 VKPTSEIQTVVMYD
+2047 
-2061 SRVPTP
+2061 PTP
-2067 EQPTPETPTPTP
+2067 EKPEPPTPTP
-2079 PTLPQTGDLPW
+2079 VPPTPTVPQTGDMNW
-2090 LPVALGVVAAG
+2090 LWIALGVIAALSAG
-2101 AAVGILV
+2101 GLLLIF
-2108 MSRKRDLALRDDDSK
+2108 KRSGTHDEDEES
-2123 QEQQDHEQ
+2123 

>member
-1 MKKYKFRHRFTA
+1 MKQKYKMRHRFTA
-13 LLLAFLMCMSL
+13 LLMAFMLCLSCFAP
-24 MPATVLAEE
+24 PAFALESSASASASTCEE
-33 IPASSEVSSVS
+33 SSVMES
-44 ESASEPQPDSS
+44 QSTPESAA
-55 SVPESEVASEA
+55 SVPETDSEA
-66 SSAATSESA
+66 LNTTQDE
-75 STSTEEPAPD
+75 STSDISADESEAK
-85 SPTLSEQAQA
+85 LSAEAQA
-95 FIAAVD
+95 FISAVD

-106 SILSA
+106 SILAA
-111 VNSWALASQ
+111 VTSWALASQ
-120 AWQADKENPDLIAA
+120 AWQKDKDNLDLIAA
-134 LDEATVL
+134 LDEATVV
-141 SDEASAPVTA
+141 SDEAAAQVTA
-151 AEDLYLPLTDEEKAN
+151 AEDLYLSLTEEEQAN

-179 VVTMQATIENPS
+179 VVTMQASVEKPS
-191 VPSEG
+191 VPSAGDG

-216 LPDAPTDS
+216 LPDAPTGS

-243 HWNDDPSVA
+243 YWNDDQSNA
-252 IGYMDSEALNS
+252 IGYMDPEALNS

-292 NSTSQ
+292 GSSSQ

-305 LLDYSGNPA
+305 LLDYNGSAA
-314 DEQTAA
+314 DEQTAEKL
-320 AILNSS
+320 LNAS
-326 YVESS
+326 YEEAS
-331 AATTGIYVQADHDFD
+331 AATTGIYVQADHDFA
-346 VTFRYNAPDGTSLEK
+346 VTFRYTAPDSTSLEK
-361 ALNVHLEG
+361 NLNIHLEG
-369 ETETQPTK
+369 ETATQAK
-377 ANGIS
+377 VNGVS
-382 TYEARPEPDVKTGKI
+382 TYEARPEPAVKTGKI

-474 AMDSVY
+474 SMDTAY
-480 DEVQRWI
+480 DDVQRWVI
-487 ISNYPDSVPAQSY
+487 ANYPDSVPAQSY
-500 IRSFEQMSNGV
+500 IRSFEQMSSGV
-511 STYVAESDYYTY
+511 STFAADSDYYTY

-545 DPDIPPAGAEYYASW
+545 DPDLPPAGAEYYASW

-581 QQLETGEKVDGAT
+581 EQLETGEKVDGAT

-608 GNWSITPADKQ
+608 GNWSITPAEKQ

-625 HTMDDDYQDNGGDA
+625 HTMDDEFQNNGGDA

-649 TKTSTSSLSGS
+649 TKTSTSSRSGS

-679 SAEAQLRAEAQGMVD
+679 SAESELRAEAQGMVD
-694 RAIAAA
+694 RAIATA
-700 KSELV
+700 KSELA

-714 VVPVGFEFYDG
+714 VVPVGFEFYAG

-742 YLMRNDEW
+742 YLMRNDER

-756 RKTDSETGETITSD
+756 RKTDSETGETIVSD
-770 TEYEVF
+770 AEYEVF

-792 PREATAPTYN
+792 PLEATAPTYN

-809 EDGTYSVANSTD
+809 EDGTYSVTNSSD

-856 WTDIVQPGEAGTPLG
+856 WSDIEHPGEPGTPFG
-871 KRAYYIEITKDNDD
+871 KRAYYIEITKDNDG

-895 NADIATSYTGGIKL
+895 NADIATSFTGGTKL
-909 LTSDGQEATV
+909 VFDGREATV
-919 TIYDQAQDA
+919 TIYDQPQDA
-928 GRTYST
+928 GRTYVTDST
-934 DRTGRA
+934 GLA
-940 NNEDSYTMT
+940 NNEDSYTMI
-949 PEDGVFQN
+949 PQDDVFQN

-963 IILVKSDLD
+963 IILAKSDLD
-972 QLRPTPMA
+972 QLRPTPMS
-980 ENDEDW
+980 ENGEDW

-1038 TVRTNGGWD
+1038 TVRTNSGWD

-1061 SAEIKDGV
+1061 SAEIKNGL
-1069 LVLGNLYLGRYY
+1069 LVFSNLYLGKYY

-1120 LEEYYGEYTDYVYK
+1120 LEQYYGEYTDYVYK

-1166 EINHYETLSYGD
+1166 EINHYETLSFGD

-1186 GEHSQDAV
+1186 GEQSLDAV
-1194 LKGGFELRKLV
+1194 LKGGIELRKLV

-1262 LKYDFTGE
+1262 LKYDFSGE
-1270 AQAIARMFESDA
+1270 AQAIARMYESDTE
-1282 DLVYAY
+1282 LVYAY
-1288 NATLTDAGDFA
+1288 NATLTEAGDYA

-1342 TTIPKDVFQADPFG
+1342 TTIPEDVFQADPFG
-1356 FTVDSDTPQ
+1356 FTVDTDTPQ
-1365 SIFCQPNGSVTE
+1365 SIFCTPNGSVTE

-1396 KLVKVDAETG
+1396 KLIKVDAETG
-1406 KAVKLANTAFAIYKL
+1406 KAVKLANTAFAIFML
-1421 NDDGSRERLSM
+1421 HEDGTKERLSM
-1432 IDPDSGDP
+1432 VDPSSGDP
-1440 TVKTDVF
+1440 TEKTNVF
-1447 YTDENGMM
+1447 YTDDEGRM

-1460 LPLGRYLIEELEGP
+1460 LPLGRYEVVELEGP
-1474 NGFFNDEQYSVE
+1474 NGFYNDKQYSVE

-1520 GKLNIRKIGEV
+1520 GKLTIRKTGEV
-1531 LMGWQEDE
+1531 LTGWEQDWSL
-1539 GDILDPE
+1539 DILDPWF
-1546 YSGMARP
+1546 SGEAWPGDFTWGERP
-1553 GHFVYEDRPIPG
+1553 LAG

-1582 TDADGNRCLWY
+1582 TDDDGNRCLWY

-1606 GTSDINVF
+1606 GTSDIAVF

-1658 GTAQSYDVVFNWDNQ
+1658 GTAQSYDVTFQWKWLAMPSTVWMSTFSRRN
-1673 SNSVIMAQSI
+1673 ISI
-1683 TSTDEN
+1683 TRPSAN
-1689 GNTTTTEFEVI
+1689 LPS
-1700 NADDATAEF
+1700 AR
-1709 TEQQTLKFHNDR
+1709 Q
-1721 VKPEIDIYKKDIKT
+1721 VK
-1735 GELVAGAVYN
+1735 
-1745 LITTDNI
+1745 
-1752 YNADG
+1752 
-1757 KLLFHAGDLIATSAP
+1757 S
-1772 TDENGHTTFVCDLP
+1772 
-1786 MRGQYY
+1786 
-1792 GVDGVYI
+1792 
-1799 PENIYGTGADHTKN
+1799 
-1813 SGNYIIREIKAPDG
+1813 
-1827 YYLDAPDAEITFT
+1827 
-1840 YAGAES
+1840 
-1846 ATVTIES
+1846 
-1853 TFQNDATSFH
+1853 
-1863 VSKRE
+1863 
-1868 LTGDEELPGAK
+1868 
-1879 LTIKDTDGNVVREW
+1879 
-1893 ISGEEPV
+1893 
-1900 EIRGLLFDKVYTLT
+1900 
-1914 ETNPAPGYALAEDIR
+1914 
-1929 FKLVQSKNEDG
+1929 
-1940 ALINAADVYVCTGKD
+1940 
-1955 WLIFDHWEKM
+1955 
-1965 EDGMVVMRDDIIR
+1965 
-1978 VEISKQDITTKQ
+1978 
-1990 ELPGAHLV
+1990 
-1998 IKDEN
+1998 
-2003 GNVIA
+2003 
-2008 SWVSS
+2008 
-2013 DKPYYIE
+2013 
-2020 KLPAGKYVLIEESAP
+2020 
-2035 DGYLV
+2035 
-2040 AEKIEFE
+2040 
-2047 VKPTSEIQTVVMYD
+2047 
-2061 SRVPTP
+2061 
-2067 EQPTPETPTPTP
+2067 
-2079 PTLPQTGDLPW
+2079 
-2090 LPVALGVVAAG
+2090 
-2101 AAVGILV
+2101 
-2108 MSRKRDLALRDDDSK
+2108 
-2123 QEQQDHEQ
+2123 

>member
-1 MKKYKFRHRFTA
+1 MKQKYKMRHRFTA
-13 LLLAFLMCMSL
+13 LLMAFMLCLSCFAP
-24 MPATVLAEE
+24 PAFALE
-33 IPASSEVSSVS
+33 S
-44 ESASEPQPDSS
+44 SASAP
-55 SVPESEVASEA
+55 AATSEA
-66 SSAATSESA
+66 SSAVESQSTPESAESISETDSESA
-75 STSTEEPAPD
+75 DTAQNESTSDVPAD
-85 SPTLSEQAQA
+85 EREAELSAEAQA
-95 FIAAVD
+95 FISAVN

-134 LDEATVL
+134 LDEATAL

-151 AEDLYLPLTDEEKAN
+151 AEDLYLSLSEEEQAN

-179 VVTMQATIENPS
+179 VVTMQAALENPS

-196 GDDAGSPPDLEEIHQ
+196 DGGDDVGSPPNLEEIHQ

-314 DEQTAA
+314 DEQTTA

-331 AATTGIYVQADHDFD
+331 AATTGIYVQADHDFA

-361 ALNVHLEG
+361 NLNVHLEG
-369 ETETQPTK
+369 ETATQAK
-377 ANGIS
+377 VNGVS
-382 TYEARPEPDVKTGKI
+382 TYEARPEPAVKTGKI

-474 AMDSVY
+474 SMDTAY
-480 DEVQRWI
+480 DDVQRWVI
-487 ISNYPDSVPAQSY
+487 ANYPDSVPAQSY
-500 IRSFEQMSNGV
+500 IRSFEQMSSGV
-511 STYVAESDYYTY
+511 STFAADSDYYTY

-545 DPDIPPAGAEYYASW
+545 DPDVPPAGAEYYASW

-581 QQLETGEKVDGAT
+581 EQLETGEKVDGAT

-608 GNWSITPADKQ
+608 GSWAITPAEKQ
-619 TVTTSG
+619 AVTTSG
-625 HTMDDDYQDNGGDA
+625 HTTDDEFQNNGGDA

-694 RAIAAA
+694 RAIATA
-700 KSELV
+700 KSELA

-725 EHGSK
+725 EYGSK
-730 QTISVPMDSSDE
+730 QIISVPMDSSDE

-756 RKTDSETGETITSD
+756 RKTDSETGETIASD
-770 TEYEVF
+770 AEYEVF

-785 IPFHAEK
+785 IPFHAGK

-802 GYHVVRN
+802 GYYVVRN

-856 WTDIVQPGEAGTPLG
+856 WTDIEQPGEAGTPLG
-871 KRAYYIEITKDNDD
+871 KRAYYIEITKDNDG

-895 NADIATSYTGGIKL
+895 NADIATSYTGGTKL
-909 LTSDGQEATV
+909 IFGGREATV
-919 TIYDQAQDA
+919 TIYDQPQDA
-928 GRTYST
+928 GRTYVTDST
-934 DRTGRA
+934 GLA
-940 NNEDSYTMT
+940 NNEDSYTMI
-949 PEDGVFQN
+949 PQDNVFQN

-963 IILVKSDLD
+963 IILAKSDLD
-972 QLRPTPMA
+972 QLRPTPMS
-980 ENDEDW
+980 ENGEDW
-986 EVPGTAPHGEASIEG
+986 EVPGTASHGEASIEG

-1069 LVLGNLYLGRYY
+1069 LVFGNLYLGRYY

-1262 LKYDFTGE
+1262 LKYDFSGE

-1319 IYTNEEGIIRVT
+1319 IFTNEEGIIRVT

-1356 FTVDSDTPQ
+1356 FTVNSDTPQ
-1365 SIFCQPNGSVTE
+1365 SIFCTPNGSVTE

-1406 KAVKLANTAFAIYKL
+1406 KAVKLANTAFAIFML
-1421 NDDGSRERLSM
+1421 HEDGTKERLSM
-1432 IDPDSGDP
+1432 VDPDSGDP

-1447 YTDENGMM
+1447 YTDDEGRM

-1460 LPLGRYLIEELEGP
+1460 LPLGRYEVVELEGP
-1474 NGFFNDEQYSVE
+1474 NGFFNDEAYTVQ

-1520 GKLNIRKIGEV
+1520 GKLTIRKTGEV
-1531 LMGWQEDE
+1531 LTGWEQDWSL
-1539 GDILDPE
+1539 DILDPWF
-1546 YSGMARP
+1546 SGEAWPGNFTWEERP
-1553 GHFVYEDRPIPG
+1553 LAG

-1582 TDADGNRCLWY
+1582 TDDDGNRCLWY

-1606 GTSDINVF
+1606 GTSDIAVF

-1658 GTAQSYDVVFNWDNQ
+1658 GTAQSYDVTFQWDEQ
-1673 SNSVIMAQSI
+1673 TNSVVMAKSI
-1683 TSTDEN
+1683 TAIDEK
-1689 GNTTTTEFEVI
+1689 GNAVTSEFEI
-1700 NADDATAEF
+1700 ITAEDATAEF
-1709 TEQQTLKFHNDR
+1709 TEQQVLKFHNER
-1721 VKPEIDIYKKDIKT
+1721 EKAQVKVIKLDEKT
-1735 GELVAGAVYN
+1735 GAALAGAVFN
-1745 LITTDNI
+1745 LYTQDDI

-1757 KLLFHAGDLIATSAP
+1757 DRLFRAGDLLATSAP
-1772 TDENGHTTFVCDLP
+1772 TGEDGTVVFDCDLP
-1786 MRGQYY
+1786 MQDARY
-1792 GVDGVYI
+1792 GETD
-1799 PENIYGTGADHTKN
+1799 KQN
-1813 SGNYIIREIKAPDG
+1813 SGRYIIRELRAPTG
-1827 YYLDAPDAEITFT
+1827 YFLNDEPMEFIFT
-1840 YAGAES
+1840 YTGAKVQVLES
-1846 ATVTIES
+1846 VCKNEG
-1853 TFQNDATSFH
+1853 TSVFI
-1863 VSKRE
+1863 SKRQ
-1868 LTGDEELPGAK
+1868 LTGDEELPGAT
-1879 LTIKDTDGNVVREW
+1879 LTIQDENGAVVRQW
-1893 ISGEEPV
+1893 VSGDKPV
-1900 EIRGLLFDKVYTLT
+1900 EIRGLELNKVHTLV
-1914 ETNPAPGYALAEDIR
+1914 ETIAPNGFAKAESIR
-1929 FKLVQSKNEDG
+1929 FKLVQRQDENG
-1940 ALINAADVYVCTGKD
+1940 ALLPENDVYVCTDKD
-1955 WLIFDHWEKM
+1955 WLIFDHWTLV
-1965 EDGMVVMRDDIIR
+1965 EDGIVVMRD
-1978 VEISKQDITTKQ
+1978 
-1990 ELPGAHLV
+1990 A
-1998 IKDEN
+1998 
-2003 GNVIA
+2003 
-2008 SWVSS
+2008 
-2013 DKPYYIE
+2013 
-2020 KLPAGKYVLIEESAP
+2020 PAPV
-2035 DGYLV
+2035 
-2040 AEKIEFE
+2040 
-2047 VKPTSEIQTVVMYD
+2047 
-2061 SRVPTP
+2061 P
-2067 EQPTPETPTPTP
+2067 EQPTPEQPAPTPTP
-2079 PTLPQTGDLPW
+2079 VPPAPSVPQTGDLTW
-2090 LPVALGVVAAG
+2090 LWIALGVVAALSAG
-2101 AAVGILV
+2101 GLLLIF
-2108 MSRKRDLALRDDDSK
+2108 KRSGTHDEDEGS
-2123 QEQQDHEQ
+2123 

>member
-1 MKKYKFRHRFTA
+1 MKQKYKMRHRFTA
-13 LLLAFLMCMSL
+13 LLMVFMLCLSCFAPPAFALES
-24 MPATVLAEE
+24 
-33 IPASSEVSSVS
+33 
-44 ESASEPQPDSS
+44 SASASAS
-55 SVPESEVASEA
+55 TSEA
-66 SSAATSESA
+66 SSAVESRSTPESAESISESDSESA
-75 STSTEEPAPD
+75 DTAQDESTSDVPAD
-85 SPTLSEQAQA
+85 EREAELSAEAQA
-95 FIAAVD
+95 FISAVN

-151 AEDLYLPLTDEEKAN
+151 AEDLYLSLSEEEQAN

-179 VVTMQATIENPS
+179 VVAMQAALENPS

-196 GDDAGSPPDLEEIHQ
+196 DGDAGSPPDLEEIHQ

-270 PRQAGESFA
+270 PRQAGKPFA

-314 DEQTAA
+314 DEQTTA

-331 AATTGIYVQADHDFD
+331 AATTGIYVQADHDFA

-361 ALNVHLEG
+361 NLNVHLEG
-369 ETETQPTK
+369 ETATQAK
-377 ANGIS
+377 VNGVS
-382 TYEARPEPDVKTGKI
+382 TYEARPEPAVKTGKI

-474 AMDSVY
+474 SMDTAY
-480 DEVQRWI
+480 DDVQRWVI
-487 ISNYPDSVPAQSY
+487 ANYPDSVPAQSY
-500 IRSFEQMSNGV
+500 IRSFEQMSSGV
-511 STYVAESDYYTY
+511 STFAADSDYYTY

-545 DPDIPPAGAEYYASW
+545 DPDVPPAGAEYYASW

-581 QQLETGEKVDGAT
+581 EQLETGEKVDDAT

-608 GNWSITPADKQ
+608 GSWAITPAEKQ

-625 HTMDDDYQDNGGDA
+625 HTMDDEFQNNGGDA

-694 RAIAAA
+694 RAIATA
-700 KSELV
+700 KSELA

-725 EHGSK
+725 EYGSK
-730 QTISVPMDSSDE
+730 QIISVPMDSSDE

-750 SLQVNI
+750 SLQVSI
-756 RKTDSETGETITSD
+756 RKTDSETGETIASD
-770 TEYEVF
+770 AEYEVF

-785 IPFHAEK
+785 IPFHVGK

-802 GYHVVRN
+802 GYYVVRN

-856 WTDIVQPGEAGTPLG
+856 WTDIEQPSEAGTPLG
-871 KRAYYIEITKDNDD
+871 KRAYYIEITKDNDG

-895 NADIATSYTGGIKL
+895 NADISTSYTGGTKL
-909 LTSDGQEATV
+909 TFDGREATV
-919 TIYDQAQDA
+919 TIYGQPQDA
-928 GRTYST
+928 GRTYVTDST
-934 DRTGRA
+934 GLA
-940 NNEDSYTMT
+940 NNEDSYTMI
-949 PEDGVFQN
+949 PQDNVFQN

-963 IILVKSDLD
+963 IILAKSDLD

-980 ENDEDW
+980 ENDEGW

-1038 TVRTNGGWD
+1038 TVRTNSGWD
-1047 DSYLPILSKDHLVA
+1047 GSYLPILSKDHLVA
-1061 SAEIKDGV
+1061 SDEIKDGL
-1069 LVLGNLYLGRYY
+1069 LVFSNLYLGKYY
-1081 LVERATGLVLPVD
+1081 LVERATGIVLPVD
-1094 TNSKFYITGQYPE
+1094 TGSKFYITGLYPE
-1107 LNRKLEPTGEYSP
+1107 LNRKLEPTGRYSP
-1120 LEEYYGEYTDYVYK
+1120 LEQSDGEYTDYVYK
-1134 NQYSAVAEG
+1134 NLYSAVAEG
-1143 RSPEGFKTYD
+1143 RALDGSKTYD

-1186 GEHSQDAV
+1186 GNQSLDAV

-1216 LEGAGFTV
+1216 LEGAGFTI

-1230 SKADQFTR
+1230 SKANQFTR
-1238 NPDGSYNIQSVLDA
+1238 APDGSYNIQSVLDA
-1252 YRKDNYDPDT
+1252 YRKDNYDSET
-1262 LKYDFTGE
+1262 LKYDFSNE
-1270 AQAIARMFESDA
+1270 AQAIARMFESDT

-1288 NATLTDAGDFA
+1288 NATLTEAGDNA

-1319 IYTNEEGIIRVT
+1319 LFTNEEGVFRVT

-1337 YLVVE
+1337 YLIVE
-1342 TTIPKDVFQADPFG
+1342 TTIPQDVFQADPFG
-1356 FTVDSDTPQ
+1356 FTVDSTTPQ
-1365 SIFCQPNGSVTE
+1365 SVMCQPNGSVTE
-1377 PSNSYVTY
+1377 PSNSYLTY

-1406 KAVKLANTAFAIYKL
+1406 KAVKLANTSFAIYML
-1421 NDDGSRERLSM
+1421 HEDGTKERLSM
-1432 IDPDSGDP
+1432 VDPSSGNP
-1440 TVKTDVF
+1440 TEKTNVF
-1447 YTDENGMM
+1447 YTDSEGRM

-1460 LPLGRYLIEELEGP
+1460 LPLGRYEVVELEGP
-1474 NGFFNDEQYSVE
+1474 NGFFNDEAYTVQ

-1520 GKLNIRKIGEV
+1520 GKLTIRKTGEV
-1531 LMGWQEDE
+1531 LTGWEQDWSL
-1539 GDILDPE
+1539 DILDPWF
-1546 YSGMARP
+1546 SGEAWPGNFTWEERP
-1553 GHFVYEDRPIPG
+1553 LAG

-1582 TDADGNRCLWY
+1582 TDDDGNRCLWY

-1606 GTSDINVF
+1606 GTSDIAVF

-1624 FLSVIHDGTIG
+1624 FLSVIHDKVG

-1653 PYGYT
+1653 PYGFT
-1658 GTAQSYDVVFNWDNQ
+1658 GTTQSYDVTFQWDEQ
-1673 SNSVIMAQSI
+1673 TNSVVMAQSI

-1689 GNTTTTEFEVI
+1689 GNATTTEFEIV
-1700 NADDATAEF
+1700 NAEDTTAEF
-1709 TEQQTLKFHNDR
+1709 TEQQVLKFHNER
-1721 VKPEIDIYKKDIKT
+1721 EKAQVKVIKLDEKT
-1735 GELVAGAVYN
+1735 GTALAGAVFN
-1745 LITTDNI
+1745 LYTQDDI

-1757 KLLFHAGDLIATSAP
+1757 DRLFRAGDLLATSAP
-1772 TDENGHTTFVCDLP
+1772 TGEDGTVVFDCDLP
-1786 MRGQYY
+1786 MQDARY
-1792 GVDGVYI
+1792 GEVD
-1799 PENIYGTGADHTKN
+1799 EQN
-1813 SGNYIIREIKAPDG
+1813 SGRYIIRELRAPTG
-1827 YYLDAPDAEITFT
+1827 YFLNDEPMGFTFT
-1840 YAGAES
+1840 YTGAKVQVLES
-1846 ATVTIES
+1846 ERK
-1853 TFQNDATSFH
+1853 NEGTSVFI
-1863 VSKRE
+1863 SKRQ
-1868 LTGDEELPGAK
+1868 LTGDEELPGAT
-1879 LTIKDTDGNVVREW
+1879 LTIQDENGAVVRQW
-1893 ISGEEPV
+1893 VSGDKPV
-1900 EIRGLLFDKVYTLT
+1900 EIRGLELNKVYTLV
-1914 ETNPAPGYALAEDIR
+1914 ETIAPNGFAKAESIR
-1929 FKLVQSKNEDG
+1929 FKLVQRQDENGVLLPE
-1940 ALINAADVYVCTGKD
+1940 NDVYVCTYKD
-1955 WLIFDHWEKM
+1955 WLIFDHWTLM
-1965 EDGMVVMRDDIIR
+1965 EDGTVVMRD
-1978 VEISKQDITTKQ
+1978 
-1990 ELPGAHLV
+1990 A
-1998 IKDEN
+1998 
-2003 GNVIA
+2003 
-2008 SWVSS
+2008 
-2013 DKPYYIE
+2013 
-2020 KLPAGKYVLIEESAP
+2020 PA
-2035 DGYLV
+2035 
-2040 AEKIEFE
+2040 
-2047 VKPTSEIQTVVMYD
+2047 
-2061 SRVPTP
+2061 PTP
-2067 EQPTPETPTPTP
+2067 EKPEPPTPTP
-2079 PTLPQTGDLPW
+2079 VPPTPTVPQTGDMNW
-2090 LPVALGVVAAG
+2090 LWIALGVIAALSAG
-2101 AAVGILV
+2101 GLLLIF
-2108 MSRKRDLALRDDDSK
+2108 KRSGTHDEDEES
-2123 QEQQDHEQ
+2123 

>member
-1 MKKYKFRHRFTA
+1 MESQSTPE
-13 LLLAFLMCMSL
+13 S
-24 MPATVLAEE
+24 AES
-33 IPASSEVSSVS
+33 ISETDS
-44 ESASEPQPDSS
+44 ESADTAQDE
-55 SVPESEVASEA
+55 
-66 SSAATSESA
+66 
-75 STSTEEPAPD
+75 STSDVPAD
-85 SPTLSEQAQA
+85 EREAELSAEAQA
-95 FIAAVD
+95 FISAVN

-134 LDEATVL
+134 LDEATAL

-151 AEDLYLPLTDEEKAN
+151 AEDLYLSLSEEEQAN
-166 EAVAAAYSALAAL
+166 EAVAAAYSALVAL
-179 VVTMQATIENPS
+179 VVTMQAALENPS
-191 VPSEG
+191 VPSEGDG

-243 HWNDDPSVA
+243 HWNDDPSIA

-279 IVPIFVQVEYPAN
+279 IVPIFAQVEYPAN
-292 NSTSQ
+292 GSSSQ

-305 LLDYSGNPA
+305 LLDYNGAAA

-320 AILNSS
+320 ELLNAI
-326 YVESS
+326 YVEAS
-331 AATTGIYVQADHDFD
+331 AATTGIYVQADHDFA

-361 ALNVHLEG
+361 NLNVHLEG
-369 ETETQPTK
+369 ETATQQAK
-377 ANGIS
+377 ANGVG
-382 TYEARPEPDVKTGKI
+382 TYEARPEPAVKTGKI

-405 SWLIWFNGQEAYCCT
+405 SWLIWFNGREAYCCT
-420 HGAQGKPNGCPTYNY
+420 HGAKGSPNGCPTYNY

-448 GDHFSNQVN
+448 GDHYGNQVN

-474 AMDSVY
+474 SMETAY
-480 DEVQRWI
+480 DDVQRWVI
-487 ISNYPDSVPAQSY
+487 ANYPDSVAAKSY
-500 IRSFEQMSNGV
+500 INAFEQMSSGV
-511 STYVAESDYYTY
+511 STFAADSDYYTY

-545 DPDIPPAGAEYYASW
+545 DPDVPPAGAEYYASW

-581 QQLETGEKVDGAT
+581 EQLETGEKVDGAT

-608 GNWSITPADKQ
+608 GNWSITPAEKQ

-625 HTMDDDYQDNGGDA
+625 HTMDDEFQSNGGDA

-700 KSELV
+700 KSELA

-725 EHGSK
+725 EYGSK
-730 QTISVPMDSSDE
+730 QIISVPMDSSDE

-756 RKTDSETGETITSD
+756 RKTDSETGETIASD
-770 TEYEVF
+770 AEYEVF

-785 IPFHAEK
+785 IPFHAGK

-802 GYHVVRN
+802 GYYVVRN

-856 WTDIVQPGEAGTPLG
+856 WTDIEQPGEAGTPLG
-871 KRAYYIEITKDNDD
+871 KRAYYIEITKDNDG

-895 NADIATSYTGGIKL
+895 NADIATRYTGGTKL
-909 LTSDGQEATV
+909 IFGGREATV
-919 TIYDQAQDA
+919 TIYDQPQDA
-928 GRTYST
+928 GRTYVTDST
-934 DRTGRA
+934 GLA
-940 NNEDSYTMT
+940 NNEDSYTMI
-949 PEDGVFQN
+949 PQDNVFQN

-963 IILVKSDLD
+963 IILAKSDLD
-972 QLRPTPMA
+972 QLRPTPMS
-980 ENDEDW
+980 ENGEDW
-986 EVPGTAPHGEASIEG
+986 EVPGTASHGEASIEG

-1024 SKITDQDGNPIWHT
+1024 SKITYEDGTPIRHT
-1038 TVRTNGGWD
+1038 TVRTNSGWD

-1061 SAEIKDGV
+1061 SAEIKDGL
-1069 LVLGNLYLGRYY
+1069 LVFSNLYLGRYY

-1094 TNSKFYITGQYPE
+1094 TNSKFYVTGQYPE

-1120 LEEYYGEYTDYVYK
+1120 LEQYYGEYTDYVYK

-1186 GEHSQDAV
+1186 GEQSLDVV

-1238 NPDGSYNIQSVLDA
+1238 NPDGSYNVQSVLDA

-1262 LKYDFTGE
+1262 LKYDFSGE
-1270 AQAIARMFESDA
+1270 AQAIARMFESDTE
-1282 DLVYAY
+1282 LVYAY
-1288 NATLTDAGDFA
+1288 NATLTEAGDYA

-1310 TTNEYRLSE
+1310 MTNEFRLSE
-1319 IYTNEEGIIRVT
+1319 LFTNEEGIIRVT

-1342 TTIPKDVFQADPFG
+1342 TTIPVDVFQADPFG

-1365 SIFCQPNGSVTE
+1365 SIFCQPSGSVTE

-1396 KLVKVDAETG
+1396 KLIKVDAETG
-1406 KAVKLANTAFAIYKL
+1406 KAVELVNTAFAIYMIHE
-1421 NDDGSRERLSM
+1421 DGTKERLSM
-1432 IDPDSGDP
+1432 VDPSSGDP
-1440 TVKTDVF
+1440 TEKTNVF
-1447 YTDENGMM
+1447 YTDSEGRM

-1460 LPLGRYLIEELEGP
+1460 LPLGRYEVVELEGP
-1474 NGFFNDEQYSVE
+1474 NGFFNDEAYTVQ

-1520 GKLNIRKIGEV
+1520 GKLTIRKTGEV
-1531 LMGWQEDE
+1531 LTGWEQDWSL
-1539 GDILDPE
+1539 DILDPWF
-1546 YSGMARP
+1546 SGEAWPGNFTWEERP
-1553 GHFVYEDRPIPG
+1553 LAG

-1606 GTSDINVF
+1606 GTSDIAVF

-1624 FLSVIHDGTIG
+1624 FLSVIHDKFG

-1653 PYGYT
+1653 PYGFT
-1658 GTAQSYDVVFNWDNQ
+1658 GTTQSYDVTFQWDEQ
-1673 SNSVIMAQSI
+1673 TNSVVMAKSI
-1683 TSTDEN
+1683 TAIDEN
-1689 GNTTTTEFEVI
+1689 GNAVTSEFEIV
-1700 NADDATAEF
+1700 NAEDATAEF
-1709 TEQQTLKFHNDR
+1709 TEQQVLKFHNER
-1721 VKPEIDIYKKDIKT
+1721 EKAQVKVIKLDEKT
-1735 GELVAGAVYN
+1735 GAALAGAVFN
-1745 LITTDNI
+1745 LYTQDDI

-1757 KLLFHAGDLIATSAP
+1757 DRLFRAGDLLATSAP
-1772 TDENGHTTFVCDLP
+1772 TGEDGVVVFDCDLP
-1786 MRGQYY
+1786 MQDARY
-1792 GVDGVYI
+1792 GEVD
-1799 PENIYGTGADHTKN
+1799 EQN
-1813 SGNYIIREIKAPDG
+1813 SGRYIIRELRAPTG
-1827 YYLDAPDAEITFT
+1827 YFLNDKPMEFTFT
-1840 YAGAES
+1840 YTGAKVQVLES
-1846 ATVTIES
+1846 ACKNEG
-1853 TFQNDATSFH
+1853 TSVFI
-1863 VSKRE
+1863 SKRQ
-1868 LTGDEELPGAK
+1868 LTGDEELPGAT
-1879 LTIKDTDGNVVREW
+1879 LTIQDENGAVVRQW
-1893 ISGEEPV
+1893 VSGDKPV
-1900 EIRGLLFDKVYTLT
+1900 EIRGLELNKVYTLV
-1914 ETNPAPGYALAEDIR
+1914 ETIAPNGFAKAESIR
-1929 FKLVQSKNEDG
+1929 FKLVQRQNEDG
-1940 ALINAADVYVCTGKD
+1940 NLLPENDVYVCTDKD
-1955 WLIFDHWEKM
+1955 WLIVDHWTLM
-1965 EDGMVVMRDDIIR
+1965 EDGTVVMRD
-1978 VEISKQDITTKQ
+1978 
-1990 ELPGAHLV
+1990 A
-1998 IKDEN
+1998 
-2003 GNVIA
+2003 
-2008 SWVSS
+2008 
-2013 DKPYYIE
+2013 
-2020 KLPAGKYVLIEESAP
+2020 PAPV
-2035 DGYLV
+2035 
-2040 AEKIEFE
+2040 
-2047 VKPTSEIQTVVMYD
+2047 
-2061 SRVPTP
+2061 P
-2067 EQPTPETPTPTP
+2067 EQPTPEQPAPTPTP
-2079 PTLPQTGDLPW
+2079 VPPVPSVPQTGDLTW
-2090 LPVALGVVAAG
+2090 LWIALGIVAALSAG
-2101 AAVGILV
+2101 GLLLIFKC
-2108 MSRKRDLALRDDDSK
+2108 SS
-2123 QEQQDHEQ
+2123 DHDEDEES

>member
-1 MKKYKFRHRFTA
+1 MKQKYKMRHRFTA
-13 LLLAFLMCMSL
+13 LLMAFMLCLSCFAP
-24 MPATVLAEE
+24 PAFALE
-33 IPASSEVSSVS
+33 S
-44 ESASEPQPDSS
+44 SASASAS
-55 SVPESEVASEA
+55 TSEA
-66 SSAATSESA
+66 SSAAESQSTPESAESISESDSEPA
-75 STSTEEPAPD
+75 DTAQDESTSDVHADERKAE
-85 SPTLSEQAQA
+85 LSAEAQA
-95 FIAAVD
+95 FISTVN

-120 AWQADKENPDLIAA
+120 AWQKDKENPDLIAA
-134 LDEATVL
+134 LDEATVV

-151 AEDLYLPLTDEEKAN
+151 AEDLYLSLSEEEQAN
-166 EAVAAAYSALAAL
+166 EAVAAAYSVLAAL

-314 DEQTAA
+314 DEQTTA

-331 AATTGIYVQADHDFD
+331 AATTGIYVQADHDFA
-346 VTFRYNAPDGTSLEK
+346 VTFRYNAPDGSSLEK
-361 ALNVHLEG
+361 TLNVHLEG
-369 ETETQPTK
+369 ETETQPKK

-448 GDHFSNQVN
+448 GDHYSNQVN

-487 ISNYPDSVPAQSY
+487 ITNYPDSTAAQSY
-500 IRSFEQMSNGV
+500 ISSYNQMDSGV

-545 DPDIPPAGAEYYASW
+545 DPDVPPAGAEYYASW
-560 SASPQT
+560 SAAPQT

-594 IEIEPLEKGGTIDG
+594 IEIEPLEKGGTIDS
-608 GNWSITPADKQ
+608 GNWSITPAEKQ

-625 HTMDDDYQDNGGDA
+625 HTMDDEFQNNGGDA

-700 KSELV
+700 KSELS

-756 RKTDSETGETITSD
+756 RKTDSETGETIASD
-770 TEYEVF
+770 AEYEVF

-785 IPFHAEK
+785 IPFHAGK

-802 GYHVVRN
+802 GYYVVRN

-856 WTDIVQPGEAGTPLG
+856 WTDIEQPGEAGTPLG
-871 KRAYYIEITKDNDD
+871 KRAYYIEITKDNDG

-895 NADIATSYTGGIKL
+895 NADIATSYTGGTKL
-909 LTSDGQEATV
+909 IFGGREATV
-919 TIYDQAQDA
+919 TIYDQPQDA
-928 GRTYST
+928 GRTYVTDST
-934 DRTGRA
+934 GLA
-940 NNEDSYTMT
+940 NNEDSYTMI
-949 PEDGVFQN
+949 PQDNVFQN

-963 IILVKSDLD
+963 IILAKSDLD
-972 QLRPTPMA
+972 QLRPTPMS
-980 ENDEDW
+980 ENGEDW

-1024 SKITDQDGNPIWHT
+1024 SKITYEDGTPIWHT
-1038 TVRTNGGWD
+1038 TVRTNSGWD
-1047 DSYLPILSKDHLVA
+1047 GSYLPILSKDHLVA
-1061 SAEIKDGV
+1061 SAEIKDGL
-1069 LVLGNLYLGRYY
+1069 LVFSNLYLGRYY

-1094 TNSKFYITGQYPE
+1094 TNSKFYVTGQYPE

-1120 LEEYYGEYTDYVYK
+1120 LEQYYGEYTDYVYK

-1186 GEHSQDAV
+1186 GEQSLDAV
-1194 LKGGFELRKLV
+1194 LKGGIELRKLV

-1216 LEGAGFTV
+1216 LEGAGFTI

-1270 AQAIARMFESDA
+1270 AQAIARMFESDTE
-1282 DLVYAY
+1282 LVYAY
-1288 NATLTDAGDFA
+1288 NETLTEAGGFA
-1299 NGSGLGWVPTG
+1299 NGEGLGWVPTG
-1310 TTNEYRLSE
+1310 MTNEFRLSE
-1319 IYTNEEGIIRVT
+1319 IFTNEEGIIRVT

-1356 FTVDSDTPQ
+1356 FTVNSDTPQ
-1365 SIFCQPNGSVTE
+1365 SIFCTPNGSVTE

-1396 KLVKVDAETG
+1396 RLIKVDAETG
-1406 KAVKLANTAFAIYKL
+1406 KAVKLANTAFAIYMIHE
-1421 NDDGSRERLSM
+1421 DGTKERLSM
-1432 IDPDSGDP
+1432 VDPSSGDP
-1440 TVKTDVF
+1440 TEKTNVF
-1447 YTDENGMM
+1447 YTDDEGRM

-1460 LPLGRYLIEELEGP
+1460 LPLGRYEVVELEGP
-1474 NGFFNDEQYSVE
+1474 NGFFNDEAYTVQ

-1497 VGNAVNGMD
+1497 IGNAVNGMD

-1520 GKLNIRKIGEV
+1520 GKLTIRKTGEV
-1531 LMGWQEDE
+1531 LTGWEQDWSL
-1539 GDILDPE
+1539 DILDPWF
-1546 YSGMARP
+1546 SGEAWPGNFTWEERP
-1553 GHFVYEDRPIPG
+1553 LAG

-1582 TDADGNRCLWY
+1582 TDAEGNRTLWY

-1606 GTSDINVF
+1606 GTSDIAVF

-1624 FLSVIHDGTIG
+1624 FLSVIHDKVG

-1643 GSYHIEETKP
+1643 GSYHIEETNP

-1658 GTAQSYDVVFNWDNQ
+1658 GTTQSYDVTFQWDEQ
-1673 SNSVIMAQSI
+1673 TNSVVMAKSI
-1683 TSTDEN
+1683 TSIDEN
-1689 GNTTTTEFEVI
+1689 GNAVTSEFEIV
-1700 NADDATAEF
+1700 NAEDAAAEF
-1709 TEQQTLKFHNDR
+1709 TEQQVLKFHNER
-1721 VKPEIDIYKKDIKT
+1721 EKAQVKVIKLDEKT
-1735 GELVAGAVYN
+1735 GAALAGAVFN
-1745 LITTDNI
+1745 LYTQDDI

-1757 KLLFHAGDLIATSAP
+1757 DRLFRAGDLLATSAP
-1772 TDENGHTTFVCDLP
+1772 TGEDGTVVFDCDLP
-1786 MRGQYY
+1786 MQDARY
-1792 GVDGVYI
+1792 GEVD
-1799 PENIYGTGADHTKN
+1799 EQN
-1813 SGNYIIREIKAPDG
+1813 SGRYVIRELRAPTGYFLNDKAM
-1827 YYLDAPDAEITFT
+1827 EFTFT
-1840 YAGAES
+1840 YTGAKVQALES
-1846 ATVTIES
+1846 ECK
-1853 TFQNDATSFH
+1853 NEGTSVFI
-1863 VSKRE
+1863 SKRQ
-1868 LTGDEELPGAK
+1868 LTGDEELPGAT
-1879 LTIKDTDGNVVREW
+1879 LTIQDENGTVVRQW
-1893 ISGEEPV
+1893 VSGDKPV
-1900 EIRGLLFDKVYTLT
+1900 EIRGLELNKVYTLV
-1914 ETNPAPGYALAEDIR
+1914 ETIAPNGFAKAESIR
-1929 FKLVQSKNEDG
+1929 FKLVQRQDENSNLLPE
-1940 ALINAADVYVCTGKD
+1940 NDVYVCTDKD
-1955 WLIFDHWEKM
+1955 WLIFDRWTLM
-1965 EDGMVVMRDDIIR
+1965 EDETVVMRD
-1978 VEISKQDITTKQ
+1978 
-1990 ELPGAHLV
+1990 A
-1998 IKDEN
+1998 
-2003 GNVIA
+2003 
-2008 SWVSS
+2008 
-2013 DKPYYIE
+2013 
-2020 KLPAGKYVLIEESAP
+2020 PAPV
-2035 DGYLV
+2035 
-2040 AEKIEFE
+2040 
-2047 VKPTSEIQTVVMYD
+2047 
-2061 SRVPTP
+2061 P
-2067 EQPTPETPTPTP
+2067 EQPTPEQPAPTPTP
-2079 PTLPQTGDLPW
+2079 VSPVPSVPQTGDMNW
-2090 LPVALGVVAAG
+2090 LWIALGVVAALSAG
-2101 AAVGILV
+2101 GLLLIF
-2108 MSRKRDLALRDDDSK
+2108 KRSGTHDEDEKS
-2123 QEQQDHEQ
+2123 

>member
-1 MKKYKFRHRFTA
+1 MKQKYKMRHRFTA
-13 LLLAFLMCMSL
+13 LLMAFMLCLSCFAP
-24 MPATVLAEE
+24 PAFAL
-33 IPASSEVSSVS
+33 
-44 ESASEPQPDSS
+44 ES
-55 SVPESEVASEA
+55 
-66 SSAATSESA
+66 SA
-75 STSTEEPAPD
+75 STSASTSETSSAVESQSTPESAESTPETD
-85 SPTLSEQAQA
+85 NEFADTDVDETASENSDVEKDAELSAEAQS
-95 FIAAVD
+95 FISAVD

-106 SILSA
+106 SILAA
-111 VNSWALASQ
+111 VNSWALASK

-134 LDEATVL
+134 LDEATVV

-151 AEDLYLPLTDEEKAN
+151 AEDLYLSLSEEEQAN

-179 VVTMQATIENPS
+179 VVAMQAAIENPS

-196 GDDAGSPPDLEEIHQ
+196 DGGDDAGSPSKLEEIHQ

-216 LPDAPTDS
+216 LPDAPTGS

-243 HWNDDPSVA
+243 YWNDDPSIA

-279 IVPIFVQVEYPAN
+279 IVPIFAQVEYPAN
-292 NSTSQ
+292 GSSSQ

-305 LLDYSGNPA
+305 LLDYNGAAA

-320 AILNSS
+320 ELLNAI
-326 YVESS
+326 YVEAS
-331 AATTGIYVQADHDFD
+331 AATTGIYVQADHDFA

-361 ALNVHLEG
+361 NLNVHLEG
-369 ETETQPTK
+369 ETATQQAK
-377 ANGIS
+377 ANGVG
-382 TYEARPEPDVKTGKI
+382 TYEARPEPAVKTGKI

-405 SWLIWFNGQEAYCCT
+405 SWLIWFNGREAYCCT
-420 HGAQGKPNGCPTYNY
+420 HGAKGSPNGCPTYNY

-448 GDHFSNQVN
+448 GDHYGNQVN

-474 AMDSVY
+474 SMETAY
-480 DEVQRWI
+480 DDVQRWVI
-487 ISNYPDSVPAQSY
+487 ANYPDSVAAKSY
-500 IRSFEQMSNGV
+500 INAFEQMSSGV
-511 STYVAESDYYTY
+511 STFAADSDYYTY

-545 DPDIPPAGAEYYASW
+545 DPDVPPAGAEYYASW

-581 QQLETGEKVDGAT
+581 EQLETGEKVDGAT

-608 GNWSITPADKQ
+608 GNWSITPAEKQ

-625 HTMDDDYQDNGGDA
+625 HTMDDEFQSNGGDA

-700 KSELV
+700 KSELA

-725 EHGSK
+725 EYGSK
-730 QTISVPMDSSDE
+730 QIISVPMDSSDE

-756 RKTDSETGETITSD
+756 RKTDSETGETIASD
-770 TEYEVF
+770 AEYEVF

-785 IPFHAEK
+785 IPFHAGK

-802 GYHVVRN
+802 GYYVVRN

-856 WTDIVQPGEAGTPLG
+856 WTDIEQPGEAGTPLG
-871 KRAYYIEITKDNDD
+871 KRAYYIEITKDNDG

-895 NADIATSYTGGIKL
+895 NADIATRYTGGTKL
-909 LTSDGQEATV
+909 IFGGREATV
-919 TIYDQAQDA
+919 TIYDQPQDA
-928 GRTYST
+928 GRTYVTDST
-934 DRTGRA
+934 GLA
-940 NNEDSYTMT
+940 NNEDSYTMI
-949 PEDGVFQN
+949 PQDNVFQN

-963 IILVKSDLD
+963 IILAKSDLD
-972 QLRPTPMA
+972 QLRPTPMS
-980 ENDEDW
+980 ENGEDW
-986 EVPGTAPHGEASIEG
+986 EVPGTASHGEASIEG

-1024 SKITDQDGNPIWHT
+1024 SKITYEDGTPIRHT
-1038 TVRTNGGWD
+1038 TVRTNSGWD

-1061 SAEIKDGV
+1061 SAEIKDGL
-1069 LVLGNLYLGRYY
+1069 LVFSNLYLGRYY

-1094 TNSKFYITGQYPE
+1094 TNSKFYVTGQYPE

-1120 LEEYYGEYTDYVYK
+1120 LEQYYGEYTDYVYK

-1186 GEHSQDAV
+1186 GEQSLDVV

-1238 NPDGSYNIQSVLDA
+1238 NPDGSYNVQSVLDA

-1262 LKYDFTGE
+1262 LKYDFSGE
-1270 AQAIARMFESDA
+1270 AQAIARMFESDTE
-1282 DLVYAY
+1282 LVYAY
-1288 NATLTDAGDFA
+1288 NATLTEAGDYA

-1310 TTNEYRLSE
+1310 MTNEFRLSE
-1319 IYTNEEGIIRVT
+1319 LFTNEEGIIRVT

-1342 TTIPKDVFQADPFG
+1342 TTIPVDVFQADPFG

-1365 SIFCQPNGSVTE
+1365 SIFCQPSGSVTE

-1396 KLVKVDAETG
+1396 KLIKVDAETG
-1406 KAVKLANTAFAIYKL
+1406 KAVELVNTAFAIYMIHE
-1421 NDDGSRERLSM
+1421 DGTKERLSM
-1432 IDPDSGDP
+1432 VDPSSGDP
-1440 TVKTDVF
+1440 TEKTNVF
-1447 YTDENGMM
+1447 YTDSEGRM

-1460 LPLGRYLIEELEGP
+1460 LPLGRYEVVELEGP
-1474 NGFFNDEQYSVE
+1474 NGFFNDEAYTVQ

-1520 GKLNIRKIGEV
+1520 GKLTIRKTGEV
-1531 LMGWQEDE
+1531 LTGWEQDWSL
-1539 GDILDPE
+1539 DILDPWF
-1546 YSGMARP
+1546 SGEAWPGNFTWEERP
-1553 GHFVYEDRPIPG
+1553 LAG

-1606 GTSDINVF
+1606 GTSDIAVF

-1624 FLSVIHDGTIG
+1624 FLSVIHDKFG

-1653 PYGYT
+1653 PYGFT
-1658 GTAQSYDVVFNWDNQ
+1658 GTTQSYDVTFQWDEQ
-1673 SNSVIMAQSI
+1673 TNSVVMAKSI
-1683 TSTDEN
+1683 TAIDEN
-1689 GNTTTTEFEVI
+1689 GNAVTSEFEIV
-1700 NADDATAEF
+1700 NAEDATAEF
-1709 TEQQTLKFHNDR
+1709 TEQQVLKFHNER
-1721 VKPEIDIYKKDIKT
+1721 EKAQVKVIKLDEKT
-1735 GELVAGAVYN
+1735 GAALAGAVFN
-1745 LITTDNI
+1745 LYTQDDI

-1757 KLLFHAGDLIATSAP
+1757 DRLFRAGDLLATSAP
-1772 TDENGHTTFVCDLP
+1772 TGEDGVVVFDCDLP
-1786 MRGQYY
+1786 MQDARY
-1792 GVDGVYI
+1792 GEVD
-1799 PENIYGTGADHTKN
+1799 EQN
-1813 SGNYIIREIKAPDG
+1813 SGRYIIRELRAPTG
-1827 YYLDAPDAEITFT
+1827 YFLNDKPMEFTFT
-1840 YAGAES
+1840 YTGAKVQVLES
-1846 ATVTIES
+1846 ACKNEG
-1853 TFQNDATSFH
+1853 TSVFI
-1863 VSKRE
+1863 SKRQ
-1868 LTGDEELPGAK
+1868 LTGDEELPGAT
-1879 LTIKDTDGNVVREW
+1879 LTIQDENGAVVRQW
-1893 ISGEEPV
+1893 VSGDKPV
-1900 EIRGLLFDKVYTLT
+1900 EIRGLELNKVYTLV
-1914 ETNPAPGYALAEDIR
+1914 ETIAPNGFAKAESIR
-1929 FKLVQSKNEDG
+1929 FKLVQRQNEDG
-1940 ALINAADVYVCTGKD
+1940 NLLPENDVYVCTDKD
-1955 WLIFDHWEKM
+1955 WLIVDHWTLM
-1965 EDGMVVMRDDIIR
+1965 EDGTVVMRD
-1978 VEISKQDITTKQ
+1978 
-1990 ELPGAHLV
+1990 A
-1998 IKDEN
+1998 
-2003 GNVIA
+2003 
-2008 SWVSS
+2008 
-2013 DKPYYIE
+2013 
-2020 KLPAGKYVLIEESAP
+2020 PAPV
-2035 DGYLV
+2035 
-2040 AEKIEFE
+2040 
-2047 VKPTSEIQTVVMYD
+2047 
-2061 SRVPTP
+2061 P
-2067 EQPTPETPTPTP
+2067 EQPTPEQPAPTPTP
-2079 PTLPQTGDLPW
+2079 VPPVPSVPQTGDLTW
-2090 LPVALGVVAAG
+2090 LWIALGIVAALSAG
-2101 AAVGILV
+2101 GLLLIFKC
-2108 MSRKRDLALRDDDSK
+2108 SS
-2123 QEQQDHEQ
+2123 DHDEDEES

>member
-1 MKKYKFRHRFTA
+1 MESQST
-13 LLLAFLMCMSL
+13 
-24 MPATVLAEE
+24 P
-33 IPASSEVSSVS
+33 
-44 ESASEPQPDSS
+44 ESAESTPETDSEFTDTD
-55 SVPESEVASEA
+55 VDETASENSDVEKDA
-66 SSAATSESA
+66 ELSAEAQSFISA
-75 STSTEEPAPD
+75 
-85 SPTLSEQAQA
+85 
-95 FIAAVD
+95 VN

-134 LDEATVL
+134 LDEATAL

-151 AEDLYLPLTDEEKAN
+151 AEDLYLSLSEEEQAN

-179 VVTMQATIENPS
+179 VVTMQATVENPS
-191 VPSEG
+191 VPSEGDG

-216 LPDAPTDS
+216 LPDAPTGG
-224 YMGSY
+224 YMGRY

-243 HWNDDPSVA
+243 YWNDDQSNA
-252 IGYMDSEALNS
+252 IGYMDPEALNS

-314 DEQTAA
+314 DEQTTA

-331 AATTGIYVQADHDFD
+331 AATTGIYVQADHDFA

-361 ALNVHLEG
+361 NLNVHLEG
-369 ETETQPTK
+369 ETATQAK
-377 ANGIS
+377 VNGVS
-382 TYEARPEPDVKTGKI
+382 TYEARPEPAVKTGKI

-435 SHTSIVTAAQYTP
+435 SHTSIVTVAQYTP

-474 AMDSVY
+474 SMDTAY
-480 DEVQRWI
+480 DDVQRWVI
-487 ISNYPDSVPAQSY
+487 ANYPDSVPAQSY
-500 IRSFEQMSNGV
+500 IRSFEQMSSGV
-511 STYVAESDYYTY
+511 STFAADSDYYTY

-545 DPDIPPAGAEYYASW
+545 DPDVPPAGAEYYASW

-581 QQLETGEKVDGAT
+581 EQLETGEKVDGAT

-608 GNWSITPADKQ
+608 SSWAITPAEKQ

-625 HTMDDDYQDNGGDA
+625 HTMDDEFQNNGGDA

-649 TKTSTSSLSGS
+649 TKTSTSSRSGS

-679 SAEAQLRAEAQGMVD
+679 SAESELRAEAQGMVD

-700 KSELV
+700 KSELA

-725 EHGSK
+725 EYGSK
-730 QTISVPMDSSDE
+730 QIISVPMDSSDE

-756 RKTDSETGETITSD
+756 RKTDSETGETIASD
-770 TEYEVF
+770 AEYEVF
-776 EWDVVSQMY
+776 EWNVVSQMY
-785 IPFHAEK
+785 IPFHAGK

-802 GYHVVRN
+802 GYYVVRN

-856 WTDIVQPGEAGTPLG
+856 WTDIDQPGEAGTPLG
-871 KRAYYIEITKDNDD
+871 KRAYYIEITKDNDG

-895 NADIATSYTGGIKL
+895 NADIATSYTGGTKL
-909 LTSDGQEATV
+909 IFDGREATV
-919 TIYDQAQDA
+919 TIYDQPQDA
-928 GRTYST
+928 GRTYVTDST
-934 DRTGRA
+934 GLA
-940 NNEDSYTMT
+940 NNEDSYTMI
-949 PEDGVFQN
+949 PQDDVFQN

-963 IILVKSDLD
+963 IILAKSDLD
-972 QLRPTPMA
+972 QLHPTPMS
-980 ENDEDW
+980 ENGEDW

-1024 SKITDQDGNPIWHT
+1024 SKITYEDGTPIWHT
-1038 TVRTNGGWD
+1038 TVRTNSGWD
-1047 DSYLPILSKDHLVA
+1047 GSYLPILSKDHLVA
-1061 SAEIKDGV
+1061 SAEIKDGL
-1069 LVLGNLYLGRYY
+1069 LVFSNLYLGRYY

-1094 TNSKFYITGQYPE
+1094 ANSKFYVTGQYPE

-1120 LEEYYGEYTDYVYK
+1120 LEQYYGEYTDYVYK

-1178 ESGYVVRE
+1178 ESGYVIRE
-1186 GEHSQDAV
+1186 GEHSLDAV
-1194 LKGGFELRKLV
+1194 LKGGIELRKLV
-1205 STTGPGSPAPK
+1205 STTGPASPAPK

-1224 YRIPDL
+1224 YRIADL
-1230 SKADQFTR
+1230 SKESQFAL

-1252 YRKDNYDPDT
+1252 YRKDNYDSET
-1262 LKYDFTGE
+1262 LKYDFSNE

-1319 IYTNEEGIIRVT
+1319 LFTNEEGVIRVT

-1342 TTIPKDVFQADPFG
+1342 TTIPKDVFQCDPFG

-1365 SIFCQPNGSVTE
+1365 SIFCQPSGSVTE

-1396 KLVKVDAETG
+1396 KLIKVDAETG
-1406 KAVKLANTAFAIYKL
+1406 KAVKLANTAFAIFML
-1421 NDDGSRERLSM
+1421 HEDGTKERLSM

-1447 YTDENGMM
+1447 YTDSEGRM

-1460 LPLGRYLIEELEGP
+1460 LPLGRYEVVELEGP

-1497 VGNAVNGMD
+1497 IGNAVNGMD

-1520 GKLNIRKIGEV
+1520 GKLTIRKTGEV
-1531 LMGWQEDE
+1531 LTGWEQDWSL
-1539 GDILDPE
+1539 DILDPWF
-1546 YSGMARP
+1546 SGEAWPGNFTWEERP
-1553 GHFVYEDRPIPG
+1553 LAG

-1582 TDADGNRCLWY
+1582 TDAEGNRTLWY

-1606 GTSDINVF
+1606 GTSDIAVF

-1624 FLSVIHDGTIG
+1624 FLSVIHDKVGK
-1635 EVTVTLPL
+1635 VTVTLPL

-1658 GTAQSYDVVFNWDNQ
+1658 GTTKSYNVTFQWDEQ
-1673 SNSVIMAQSI
+1673 TNSVVMAKSI
-1683 TSTDEN
+1683 TAIDEN
-1689 GNTTTTEFEVI
+1689 GKAVTSEFEIV
-1700 NADDATAEF
+1700 NAEDATAEF
-1709 TEQQTLKFHNDR
+1709 TEQQVLKFHNEQEKAQ
-1721 VKPEIDIYKKDIKT
+1721 VKVTKLDEKT
-1735 GELVAGAVYN
+1735 GAALAGAVFN
-1745 LITTDNI
+1745 LYTQDDI

-1757 KLLFHAGDLIATSAP
+1757 DRLFRAGDLLATSAP
-1772 TDENGHTTFVCDLP
+1772 TGEDGTVVFDCDLP
-1786 MRGQYY
+1786 MQDARY
-1792 GVDGVYI
+1792 GETD
-1799 PENIYGTGADHTKN
+1799 KQN
-1813 SGNYIIREIKAPDG
+1813 SGRYIIRELRAPTG
-1827 YYLDAPDAEITFT
+1827 YFLNDEPIEFTFT
-1840 YAGAES
+1840 YTGAKAQVLES
-1846 ATVTIES
+1846 VCK
-1853 TFQNDATSFH
+1853 NKGTS
-1863 VSKRE
+1863 VLISKRQ
-1868 LTGDEELPGAK
+1868 LTGDDELPGAT
-1879 LTIKDTDGNVVREW
+1879 LTIQDENGAVVRQW
-1893 ISGEEPV
+1893 VSGDKPV
-1900 EIRGLLFDKVYTLT
+1900 EIRGLELNKVYTLV
-1914 ETNPAPGYALAEDIR
+1914 ETIAPNGFAKAESIR
-1929 FKLVQSKNEDG
+1929 FKLVQRQDEAGNLLPE
-1940 ALINAADVYVCTGKD
+1940 NDVYVCTDKD
-1955 WLIFDHWEKM
+1955 WLIFDHWTLM
-1965 EDGMVVMRDDIIR
+1965 EDGTVVMRD
-1978 VEISKQDITTKQ
+1978 
-1990 ELPGAHLV
+1990 A
-1998 IKDEN
+1998 
-2003 GNVIA
+2003 
-2008 SWVSS
+2008 
-2013 DKPYYIE
+2013 
-2020 KLPAGKYVLIEESAP
+2020 PA
-2035 DGYLV
+2035 
-2040 AEKIEFE
+2040 
-2047 VKPTSEIQTVVMYD
+2047 
-2061 SRVPTP
+2061 PTP
-2067 EQPTPETPTPTP
+2067 EKPEPPTPPTPTP
-2079 PTLPQTGDLPW
+2079 VPPTPTVPQTGDMNW
-2090 LPVALGVVAAG
+2090 LWIALGVIAALSAG
-2101 AAVGILV
+2101 GLLLIF
-2108 MSRKRDLALRDDDSK
+2108 KRSGTHDEDEES
-2123 QEQQDHEQ
+2123 

>member
-1 MKKYKFRHRFTA
+1 MKQKYKLRHRFTA
-13 LLLAFLMCMSL
+13 LLMAFMLCLSCFAP
-24 MPATVLAEE
+24 PAFALE
-33 IPASSEVSSVS
+33 S
-44 ESASEPQPDSS
+44 SASAP
-55 SVPESEVASEA
+55 AATSEA
-66 SSAATSESA
+66 SSAVESQSTPESAESISETDSESA
-75 STSTEEPAPD
+75 DTAQNESTSDVPAD
-85 SPTLSEQAQA
+85 EREAELSAEAQA
-95 FIAAVD
+95 FISAVN

-134 LDEATVL
+134 LDEATAL

-151 AEDLYLPLTDEEKAN
+151 AEDLYLSLSEEEQAN

-179 VVTMQATIENPS
+179 VVTMQAALENPS

-196 GDDAGSPPDLEEIHQ
+196 DGGDDVGSPPNLEEIHQ

-314 DEQTAA
+314 DEQTTA

-331 AATTGIYVQADHDFD
+331 AATTGIYVQADHDFA

-361 ALNVHLEG
+361 NLNVHLEG
-369 ETETQPTK
+369 ETATQAK
-377 ANGIS
+377 VNGVS
-382 TYEARPEPDVKTGKI
+382 TYEARPEPAVKTGKI

-474 AMDSVY
+474 SMDTAY
-480 DEVQRWI
+480 DDVQRWVI
-487 ISNYPDSVPAQSY
+487 ANYPDSVPAQSY
-500 IRSFEQMSNGV
+500 IRSFEQMSSGV
-511 STYVAESDYYTY
+511 STFAADSDYYTY

-545 DPDIPPAGAEYYASW
+545 DPDVPPAGAEYYASW

-581 QQLETGEKVDGAT
+581 EQLETGEKVDGAT

-608 GNWSITPADKQ
+608 GSWAITPAEKQ
-619 TVTTSG
+619 AVTTSG
-625 HTMDDDYQDNGGDA
+625 HTTDDEFQNNGGDA

-694 RAIAAA
+694 RAIATA
-700 KSELV
+700 KSELA

-725 EHGSK
+725 EYGSK
-730 QTISVPMDSSDE
+730 QIISVPMDSSDE

-756 RKTDSETGETITSD
+756 RKTDSETGETIASD
-770 TEYEVF
+770 AEYEVF

-785 IPFHAEK
+785 IPFHAGK

-802 GYHVVRN
+802 GYYVVRN

-856 WTDIVQPGEAGTPLG
+856 WTDIEQPGEAGTPLG
-871 KRAYYIEITKDNDD
+871 KRAYYIEITKDNDG

-895 NADIATSYTGGIKL
+895 NADIATSYTGGTKL
-909 LTSDGQEATV
+909 IFGRREATV
-919 TIYDQAQDA
+919 TIYDQPQDA
-928 GRTYST
+928 GRTYVTDST
-934 DRTGRA
+934 GLA
-940 NNEDSYTMT
+940 NNEDSYTMI
-949 PEDGVFQN
+949 PQDNVFQN

-963 IILVKSDLD
+963 IILAKSDLD
-972 QLRPTPMA
+972 QLRPTPMS
-980 ENDEDW
+980 ENGEDW
-986 EVPGTAPHGEASIEG
+986 EVPGTASHGEASIEG

-1024 SKITDQDGNPIWHT
+1024 SKITYEDGTPIWHT
-1038 TVRTNGGWD
+1038 TVRTNSGWD

-1061 SAEIKDGV
+1061 SAEIKDGL
-1069 LVLGNLYLGRYY
+1069 LVFSNLYLGEYY

-1094 TNSKFYITGQYPE
+1094 TNSKFYVTGQYPE

-1120 LEEYYGEYTDYVYK
+1120 LEQYYGEYTDYVYK

-1153 GYYLSYAEGYLCD
+1153 GYYLSFAEGYLCD
-1166 EINHYETLSYGD
+1166 EINHYETLAYGD

-1186 GEHSQDAV
+1186 GEQSLDAV

-1262 LKYDFTGE
+1262 LKYDFSGE

-1319 IYTNEEGIIRVT
+1319 IFTNEEGIIRVT

-1356 FTVDSDTPQ
+1356 FTVNSDTPQ
-1365 SIFCQPNGSVTE
+1365 SIFCTPNGSVTE

-1406 KAVKLANTAFAIYKL
+1406 KAVKLANTAFAIFML
-1421 NDDGSRERLSM
+1421 HEDGTKERLSM
-1432 IDPDSGDP
+1432 VDPDSGDP

-1447 YTDENGMM
+1447 YTDDEGRM

-1460 LPLGRYLIEELEGP
+1460 LPLGRYEVVELEGP
-1474 NGFFNDEQYSVE
+1474 NGFFNDEAYTVQ

-1520 GKLNIRKIGEV
+1520 GKLTIRKTGEV
-1531 LMGWQEDE
+1531 LTGWEQDWSL
-1539 GDILDPE
+1539 DILDPWF
-1546 YSGMARP
+1546 SGEAWPGNFTWEERP
-1553 GHFVYEDRPIPG
+1553 LAG

-1582 TDADGNRCLWY
+1582 TDDDGNRCLWY

-1606 GTSDINVF
+1606 GTSDIAVF

-1658 GTAQSYDVVFNWDNQ
+1658 GTAQSYDVTFQWDEQ
-1673 SNSVIMAQSI
+1673 TNSVVMAKSI
-1683 TSTDEN
+1683 TAIDEK
-1689 GNTTTTEFEVI
+1689 GNAVTSEFEI
-1700 NADDATAEF
+1700 ITAEDATAEF
-1709 TEQQTLKFHNDR
+1709 TEQQVLKFHNER
-1721 VKPEIDIYKKDIKT
+1721 EKAQVKVIKLDEKT
-1735 GELVAGAVYN
+1735 GAALAGAVFN
-1745 LITTDNI
+1745 LYTQDDI

-1757 KLLFHAGDLIATSAP
+1757 DRLFRAGDLLATSAP
-1772 TDENGHTTFVCDLP
+1772 TGEDGTVVFDCDLP
-1786 MRGQYY
+1786 MQDARY
-1792 GVDGVYI
+1792 GETD
-1799 PENIYGTGADHTKN
+1799 KQN
-1813 SGNYIIREIKAPDG
+1813 SGRYIIRELRAPTG
-1827 YYLDAPDAEITFT
+1827 YFLNDEPMEFIFT
-1840 YAGAES
+1840 YTGAKVQVLES
-1846 ATVTIES
+1846 VCKNEG
-1853 TFQNDATSFH
+1853 TSVFI
-1863 VSKRE
+1863 SKRQ
-1868 LTGDEELPGAK
+1868 LTGDEELPGAT
-1879 LTIKDTDGNVVREW
+1879 LTIQDENGAVVRQW
-1893 ISGEEPV
+1893 VSGDKPV
-1900 EIRGLLFDKVYTLT
+1900 EIRGLELNKVYTLV
-1914 ETNPAPGYALAEDIR
+1914 ETIAPNGFDKAESIR
-1929 FKLVQSKNEDG
+1929 FKLVQRQDEDG
-1940 ALINAADVYVCTGKD
+1940 NLLPENDVYVCTDKD
-1955 WLIFDHWEKM
+1955 WLIFDHWTLM
-1965 EDGMVVMRDDIIR
+1965 EDGTVVMRD
-1978 VEISKQDITTKQ
+1978 
-1990 ELPGAHLV
+1990 A
-1998 IKDEN
+1998 
-2003 GNVIA
+2003 
-2008 SWVSS
+2008 
-2013 DKPYYIE
+2013 
-2020 KLPAGKYVLIEESAP
+2020 PA
-2035 DGYLV
+2035 
-2040 AEKIEFE
+2040 
-2047 VKPTSEIQTVVMYD
+2047 
-2061 SRVPTP
+2061 PTP
-2067 EQPTPETPTPTP
+2067 EKPEPPTPPTPTP
-2079 PTLPQTGDLPW
+2079 VPPTPTVPQTGDMNW
-2090 LPVALGVVAAG
+2090 LWIALGVIAALSAG
-2101 AAVGILV
+2101 GLLLIF
-2108 MSRKRDLALRDDDSK
+2108 KRSGTHDEDEES
-2123 QEQQDHEQ
+2123 

>member
-1 MKKYKFRHRFTA
+1 MKQKYKMRHRFTA
-13 LLLAFLMCMSL
+13 LLMAFILCLSCFAP
-24 MPATVLAEE
+24 PAFALE
-33 IPASSEVSSVS
+33 S
-44 ESASEPQPDSS
+44 SASASAS
-55 SVPESEVASEA
+55 TSEA
-66 SSAATSESA
+66 SSAVESQSTPESA
-75 STSTEEPAPD
+75 ESTPETD
-85 SPTLSEQAQA
+85 SEFTDTAVDETASENSDVEKDAELSAEAQS
-95 FIAAVD
+95 FISAVD

-106 SILSA
+106 SILAA

-120 AWQADKENPDLIAA
+120 AWQQDKENPDLIAA
-134 LDEATVL
+134 LDEATVV

-151 AEDLYLPLTDEEKAN
+151 AEDLYLSLSVEEQAN

-179 VVTMQATIENPS
+179 LVTMQASIENPT
-191 VPSEG
+191 VPSEGDG

-216 LPDAPTDS
+216 LPDAPTGS

-243 HWNDDPSVA
+243 YWNDDQSNA
-252 IGYMDSEALNS
+252 IGYMDPEALNS
-263 DGLSITV
+263 EGLSITV
-270 PRQAGESFA
+270 PRQAGEPFA
-279 IVPIFVQVEYPAN
+279 IVPVLVQVEYPAN
-292 NSTSQ
+292 GSSSQ

-305 LLDYSGNPA
+305 LLDYNGSAA

-320 AILNSS
+320 ELLNAS
-326 YVESS
+326 YVEAS
-331 AATTGIYVQADHDFD
+331 AATTGIYVQADHDFT
-346 VTFRYNAPDGTSLEK
+346 VTFRYTAPDGTSLEK
-361 ALNVHLEG
+361 SLNVHLEG
-369 ETETQPTK
+369 ETAAQQAK
-377 ANGIS
+377 ANGAS
-382 TYEARPEPDVKTGKI
+382 TYEARPEPAVKTGKI

-474 AMDSVY
+474 SMDTAY
-480 DEVQRWI
+480 DDVQRWI
-487 ISNYPDSVPAQSY
+487 IANYPDSVPAQSY
-500 IRSFEQMSNGV
+500 IRSFEQMSSGV
-511 STYVAESDYYTY
+511 STLAADSDYYTY

-545 DPDIPPAGAEYYASW
+545 DPEAPPAGAEYYASW
-560 SASPQT
+560 TASPQT
-566 ASGSFDANYTVNVDK
+566 ASGSFDAKYTINTDK
-581 QQLETGEKVDGAT
+581 TGLETGEKVDGAT
-594 IEIEPLEKGGTIDG
+594 IEIEPMEKGGTIDG
-608 GNWSITPADKQ
+608 GSWSITPADKQ

-625 HTMDDDYQDNGGDA
+625 HTMDDEFQNNGGDA
-639 SASWSLHYSV
+639 SASWSLNYSV
-649 TKTSTSSLSGS
+649 TKTSTSSRSGS

-700 KSELV
+700 KDELS

-714 VVPVGFEFYDG
+714 VIPVGFEFYDG
-725 EHGSK
+725 EHGGS
-730 QTISVPMDSSDE
+730 QTISVPMDSANE

-756 RKTDSETGETITSD
+756 SKVDSETGEPIAAD
-770 TEYEVF
+770 AEYEVF
-776 EWDVVSQMY
+776 EWDTVTQQY

-792 PREATAPTYN
+792 PREVTAPTYN

-835 QRNEGKFLIVETKA
+835 QRNEGKFIIVETKA

-856 WTDIVQPGEAGTPLG
+856 WTDIEQPGEVGTPFG
-871 KRAYYIEITKDNDD
+871 KRAYFIEITKDNDG

-895 NADIATSYTGGIKL
+895 NADIATSYTGGTKL
-909 LTSDGQEATV
+909 VFDGREATV
-919 TIYDQAQDA
+919 TIYGQPQDA
-928 GRTYST
+928 GRTYVTDST
-934 DRTGRA
+934 GLA
-940 NNEDSYTMT
+940 NNEDSYTMI
-949 PEDGVFQN
+949 PQDDVFQN

-963 IILVKSDLD
+963 IILAKSDLD
-972 QLRPTPMA
+972 QLRPTPVA
-980 ENDEDW
+980 ENGEDW

-1024 SKITDQDGNPIWHT
+1024 SKITYEDGTPIWHT
-1038 TVRTNGGWD
+1038 TVRTNSGWD
-1047 DSYLPILSKDHLVA
+1047 DSYLPVLSKDHLVA

-1069 LVLGNLYLGRYY
+1069 LVFGNLYLGKYY

-1094 TNSKFYITGQYPE
+1094 TNSKFYVTGQYPE

-1153 GYYLSYAEGYLCD
+1153 GYYLSFAEGYLCD

-1186 GEHSQDAV
+1186 GEHSLDAV

-1205 STTGPGSPAPK
+1205 STTGPASPAPK

-1238 NPDGSYNIQSVLDA
+1238 NPNGSYNVQSVLDA

-1282 DLVYAY
+1282 NLVYAY
-1288 NATLTDAGDFA
+1288 NATLTEAGDYA

-1319 IYTNEEGIIRVT
+1319 LFTNEEGVIRVT

-1337 YLVVE
+1337 YIVVE
-1342 TTIPKDVFQADPFG
+1342 TTLPKDVFQCDPFG
-1356 FTVDSDTPQ
+1356 FKVDSDTPQ
-1365 SIFCQPNGSVTE
+1365 SIFCQPSGSVTE

-1396 KLVKVDAETG
+1396 KLIKVDAETG
-1406 KAVKLANTAFAIYKL
+1406 KAVKLANTSFAIYMIHE
-1421 NDDGSRERLSM
+1421 DGTKERLSM
-1432 IDPDSGDP
+1432 VDPSSGDP
-1440 TVKTDVF
+1440 TEKTNVF
-1447 YTDENGMM
+1447 YTDSEGRM

-1460 LPLGRYLIEELEGP
+1460 LPLGRYEVVELEGP
-1474 NGFFNDEQYSVE
+1474 NGFFNDEAYMVQ

-1497 VGNAVNGMD
+1497 IGNAVNGMD

-1520 GKLNIRKIGEV
+1520 GKLTIRKTGEV
-1531 LMGWQEDE
+1531 LTDWEQDWSL
-1539 GDILDPE
+1539 DILDPWF
-1546 YSGMARP
+1546 SGEAWPGNFTWEERP
-1553 GHFVYEDRPIPG
+1553 LAG

-1572 NEDIYTQDRQ
+1572 NENIYTQDRQ

-1598 VAVVTTGD
+1598 VAVVATGD
-1606 GTSDINVF
+1606 GTSDIAVF

-1643 GSYHIEETKP
+1643 GSYHVEETKP

-1658 GTAQSYDVVFNWDNQ
+1658 GTAQSYDVTFQWDEQ
-1673 SNSVIMAQSI
+1673 TNSVVMAKSI
-1683 TSTDEN
+1683 TAIDEN
-1689 GNTTTTEFEVI
+1689 GNAVTSEFKIVKAE
-1700 NADDATAEF
+1700 DATAEF
-1709 TEQQTLKFHNDR
+1709 TEQQVLKFHNER
-1721 VKPEIDIYKKDIKT
+1721 EKAQVKVIKLDEKT
-1735 GELVAGAVYN
+1735 GAALAGAVFN
-1745 LITTDNI
+1745 LYTQDDI

-1757 KLLFHAGDLIATSAP
+1757 DRLFRAGDLLATSAP
-1772 TDENGHTTFVCDLP
+1772 TGEDGTVVFDCDLP
-1786 MRGQYY
+1786 MQDARY
-1792 GVDGVYI
+1792 GEVD
-1799 PENIYGTGADHTKN
+1799 EQN
-1813 SGNYIIREIKAPDG
+1813 SGRYIIRELRAPTG
-1827 YYLDAPDAEITFT
+1827 YFLNDEPMEFTFT
-1840 YAGAES
+1840 YTGAKVQVLES
-1846 ATVTIES
+1846 ELK
-1853 TFQNDATSFH
+1853 NEGTSVFI
-1863 VSKRE
+1863 SKRQ
-1868 LTGDEELPGAK
+1868 LTGDEELPGAT
-1879 LTIKDTDGNVVREW
+1879 LTIQDENGAVVRQW
-1893 ISGEEPV
+1893 VSGDKPV
-1900 EIRGLLFDKVYTLT
+1900 EIRGLELNKVYTLV
-1914 ETNPAPGYALAEDIR
+1914 ETIAPNGFAKAESIR
-1929 FKLVQSKNEDG
+1929 FKLVQRQDENGVLLPE
-1940 ALINAADVYVCTGKD
+1940 NDVYVCTDKD
-1955 WLIFDHWEKM
+1955 WLIFDHWTLM
-1965 EDGMVVMRDDIIR
+1965 EDGTVVMRDAPAPTP
-1978 VEISKQDITTKQ
+1978 E
-1990 ELPGAHLV
+1990 
-1998 IKDEN
+1998 
-2003 GNVIA
+2003 
-2008 SWVSS
+2008 
-2013 DKPYYIE
+2013 KPE
-2020 KLPAGKYVLIEESAP
+2020 PP
-2035 DGYLV
+2035 
-2040 AEKIEFE
+2040 
-2047 VKPTSEIQTVVMYD
+2047 
-2061 SRVPTP
+2061 VPTP
-2067 EQPTPETPTPTP
+2067 VPPTPTV
-2079 PTLPQTGDLPW
+2079 PQTGDMNW
-2090 LPVALGVVAAG
+2090 LWIALGAVAALSAG
-2101 AAVGILV
+2101 GLLLIF
-2108 MSRKRDLALRDDDSK
+2108 KRSGTHDEDEES
-2123 QEQQDHEQ
+2123 

>member
-1 MKKYKFRHRFTA
+1 
-13 LLLAFLMCMSL
+13 
-24 MPATVLAEE
+24 
-33 IPASSEVSSVS
+33 
-44 ESASEPQPDSS
+44 
-55 SVPESEVASEA
+55 
-66 SSAATSESA
+66 
-75 STSTEEPAPD
+75 
-85 SPTLSEQAQA
+85 
-95 FIAAVD
+95 
-101 ALDRE
+101 
-106 SILSA
+106 
-111 VNSWALASQ
+111 
-120 AWQADKENPDLIAA
+120 
-134 LDEATVL
+134 
-141 SDEASAPVTA
+141 
-151 AEDLYLPLTDEEKAN
+151 
-166 EAVAAAYSALAAL
+166 
-179 VVTMQATIENPS
+179 
-191 VPSEG
+191 
-196 GDDAGSPPDLEEIHQ
+196 
-211 MLYGD
+211 
-216 LPDAPTDS
+216 
-224 YMGSY
+224 MGSY

-243 HWNDDPSVA
+243 YWNDDQSNA
-252 IGYMDSEALNS
+252 IGYMDPEALNS

-292 NSTSQ
+292 GSSSQ

-305 LLDYSGNPA
+305 LLDYNGSAA
-314 DEQTAA
+314 DEQTAEKL
-320 AILNSS
+320 LNAS
-326 YVESS
+326 YEEAS
-331 AATTGIYVQADHDFD
+331 AATTGIYVQADHDFA
-346 VTFRYNAPDGTSLEK
+346 VTFRYTAPDSTSLEK
-361 ALNVHLEG
+361 NLNIHLEG
-369 ETETQPTK
+369 ETATQAK
-377 ANGIS
+377 VNGVS
-382 TYEARPEPDVKTGKI
+382 TYEARPEPAVKTGKI

-474 AMDSVY
+474 SMDTAY
-480 DEVQRWI
+480 DDVQRWVI
-487 ISNYPDSVPAQSY
+487 ANYPDSVPAQSY
-500 IRSFEQMSNGV
+500 IRSFEQMSSGV
-511 STYVAESDYYTY
+511 STFAADSDYYTY

-545 DPDIPPAGAEYYASW
+545 DPDLPPAGAEYYASW

-581 QQLETGEKVDGAT
+581 EQLETGEKVDGAT

-608 GNWSITPADKQ
+608 GNWSITPAEKQ

-625 HTMDDDYQDNGGDA
+625 HTMDDEFQNNGGDA

-649 TKTSTSSLSGS
+649 TKTSTSSRSGS

-679 SAEAQLRAEAQGMVD
+679 SAESELRAEAQGMVD
-694 RAIAAA
+694 RAIATA
-700 KSELV
+700 KSELA

-714 VVPVGFEFYDG
+714 VVPVGFEFYAG

-742 YLMRNDEW
+742 YLMRNDER

-756 RKTDSETGETITSD
+756 RKTDSETGETIVSD
-770 TEYEVF
+770 AEYEVF

-792 PREATAPTYN
+792 PLEATAPTYN

-809 EDGTYSVANSTD
+809 EDGTYSVTNSSD

-856 WTDIVQPGEAGTPLG
+856 WSDIEHPGEPGTPFG
-871 KRAYYIEITKDNDD
+871 KRAYYIEITKDNDG

-895 NADIATSYTGGIKL
+895 NADIATSFTGGTKL
-909 LTSDGQEATV
+909 VFDGREATV
-919 TIYDQAQDA
+919 TIYDQPQDA
-928 GRTYST
+928 GRTYVTDST
-934 DRTGRA
+934 GLA
-940 NNEDSYTMT
+940 NNEDSYTMI
-949 PEDGVFQN
+949 PQDDVFQN

-963 IILVKSDLD
+963 IILAKSDLD
-972 QLRPTPMA
+972 QLRPTPMS
-980 ENDEDW
+980 ENGEDW

-1038 TVRTNGGWD
+1038 TVRTNSGWD

-1061 SAEIKDGV
+1061 SAEIKNGL
-1069 LVLGNLYLGRYY
+1069 LVFSNLYLGKYY

-1120 LEEYYGEYTDYVYK
+1120 LEQYYGEYTDYVYK

-1166 EINHYETLSYGD
+1166 EINHYETLSFGD

-1186 GEHSQDAV
+1186 GEQSLDAV
-1194 LKGGFELRKLV
+1194 LKGGIELRKLV

-1262 LKYDFTGE
+1262 LKYDFSGE
-1270 AQAIARMFESDA
+1270 AQAIARMYESDTE
-1282 DLVYAY
+1282 LVYAY
-1288 NATLTDAGDFA
+1288 NATLTEAGDYA

-1342 TTIPKDVFQADPFG
+1342 TTIPEDVFQADPFG
-1356 FTVDSDTPQ
+1356 FTVDTDTPQ
-1365 SIFCQPNGSVTE
+1365 SIFCTPNGSVTE

-1396 KLVKVDAETG
+1396 KLIKVDAETG
-1406 KAVKLANTAFAIYKL
+1406 KAVKLANTAFAIFML
-1421 NDDGSRERLSM
+1421 HEDGTKERLSM
-1432 IDPDSGDP
+1432 VDPSSGDP
-1440 TVKTDVF
+1440 TEKTNVF
-1447 YTDENGMM
+1447 YTDDEGRM

-1460 LPLGRYLIEELEGP
+1460 LPLGRYEVVELEGP
-1474 NGFFNDEQYSVE
+1474 NGFYNDKQYSVE

-1520 GKLNIRKIGEV
+1520 GKLTIRKTGEV
-1531 LMGWQEDE
+1531 LTGWEQDWSL
-1539 GDILDPE
+1539 DILDPWF
-1546 YSGMARP
+1546 SGEAWPGDFTWGERP
-1553 GHFVYEDRPIPG
+1553 LAG

-1582 TDADGNRCLWY
+1582 TDDDGNRCLWY

-1606 GTSDINVF
+1606 GTSDIAVF

-1658 GTAQSYDVVFNWDNQ
+1658 GTAQSYDVTFQWDEQ
-1673 SNSVIMAQSI
+1673 TNSVVMAKSI
-1683 TSTDEN
+1683 TAIDEN
-1689 GNTTTTEFEVI
+1689 GNAVTSEFEIV
-1700 NADDATAEF
+1700 NAEDATAEF
-1709 TEQQTLKFHNDR
+1709 TEQQVLKFHNER
-1721 VKPEIDIYKKDIKT
+1721 EKAQVKVIKLDEKT
-1735 GELVAGAVYN
+1735 GAALAGAVFN
-1745 LITTDNI
+1745 LYTQDDI

-1757 KLLFHAGDLIATSAP
+1757 DRLFRAGDLLATSAP
-1772 TDENGHTTFVCDLP
+1772 TGEDGTVVFDCDLP
-1786 MRGQYY
+1786 MQDARY
-1792 GVDGVYI
+1792 GETD
-1799 PENIYGTGADHTKN
+1799 KQN
-1813 SGNYIIREIKAPDG
+1813 SGRYIIRELRAPTG
-1827 YYLDAPDAEITFT
+1827 YFLNEEPMEFIFT
-1840 YAGAES
+1840 YTGAKVQVLES
-1846 ATVTIES
+1846 VCKNEG
-1853 TFQNDATSFH
+1853 TSVFI
-1863 VSKRE
+1863 SKRQ
-1868 LTGDEELPGAK
+1868 LTGDDELPGAT
-1879 LTIKDTDGNVVREW
+1879 LTIQDENGAVVRQW
-1893 ISGEEPV
+1893 VSGDKPV
-1900 EIRGLLFDKVYTLT
+1900 EIRGLELNKVYTLV
-1914 ETNPAPGYALAEDIR
+1914 ETIAPNGFAKAESIR
-1929 FKLVQSKNEDG
+1929 FKLVQRQDENGVLLPE
-1940 ALINAADVYVCTGKD
+1940 NDVYVCTDKD
-1955 WLIFDHWEKM
+1955 WLIFDHWTLM
-1965 EDGMVVMRDDIIR
+1965 EDGTVVMRDAPAPTP
-1978 VEISKQDITTKQ
+1978 E
-1990 ELPGAHLV
+1990 
-1998 IKDEN
+1998 
-2003 GNVIA
+2003 
-2008 SWVSS
+2008 
-2013 DKPYYIE
+2013 KPE
-2020 KLPAGKYVLIEESAP
+2020 PP
-2035 DGYLV
+2035 
-2040 AEKIEFE
+2040 
-2047 VKPTSEIQTVVMYD
+2047 
-2061 SRVPTP
+2061 VPTP
-2067 EQPTPETPTPTP
+2067 VPPTPTV
-2079 PTLPQTGDLPW
+2079 PQTGDMNW
-2090 LPVALGVVAAG
+2090 LWIALGVVAALCAG
-2101 AAVGILV
+2101 GLLLIF
-2108 MSRKRDLALRDDDSK
+2108 KRSGT
-2123 QEQQDHEQ
+2123 QDEDEES

>member
-1 MKKYKFRHRFTA
+1 MKQKYKMRHRFTA
-13 LLLAFLMCMSL
+13 LLMAFMLCLSCFAP
-24 MPATVLAEE
+24 PAFAL
-33 IPASSEVSSVS
+33 
-44 ESASEPQPDSS
+44 ES
-55 SVPESEVASEA
+55 
-66 SSAATSESA
+66 SA
-75 STSTEEPAPD
+75 STSASTSEESSVMEAQSTPESAESISESDSEPADTAQDESTSDVPAD
-85 SPTLSEQAQA
+85 EREAELSAEAQA
-95 FIAAVD
+95 FISAVN

-120 AWQADKENPDLIAA
+120 AWQKDKENPDLIAA
-134 LDEATVL
+134 LDEATVV
-141 SDEASAPVTA
+141 SDEAAAPVTA
-151 AEDLYLPLTDEEKAN
+151 AEDLYLSLSEEEQAN

-179 VVTMQATIENPS
+179 VVTMQATVENPS
-191 VPSEG
+191 VPSEGDG

-216 LPDAPTDS
+216 LPDAPTGS
-224 YMGSY
+224 YMGRY

-243 HWNDDPSVA
+243 YWNDDQSNA
-252 IGYMDSEALNS
+252 IGYMDPEALNS

-270 PRQAGESFA
+270 PRQAGKPFA

-314 DEQTAA
+314 DEQTTA

-331 AATTGIYVQADHDFD
+331 AATTGIYVQADHDFA

-361 ALNVHLEG
+361 NLNVHLEG
-369 ETETQPTK
+369 ETVTQAK
-377 ANGIS
+377 VNGAS
-382 TYEARPEPDVKTGKI
+382 TYEARPEPAVKTGKI

-474 AMDSVY
+474 SMDTAY
-480 DEVQRWI
+480 DDVQRWV
-487 ISNYPDSVPAQSY
+487 ISNYPDSVAAKSY
-500 IRSFEQMSNGV
+500 INAFEQMSGGV
-511 STYVAESDYYTY
+511 STFAADSDYYTY

-545 DPDIPPAGAEYYASW
+545 DPDVPPAGAEYYASW
-560 SASPQT
+560 SAAPQT

-608 GNWSITPADKQ
+608 GNWSITPAEKQ

-625 HTMDDDYQDNGGDA
+625 HTMDDEFQNNGGDA

-694 RAIAAA
+694 RAIATA
-700 KSELV
+700 KSELA

-730 QTISVPMDSSDE
+730 QIISVPMDSSDE

-756 RKTDSETGETITSD
+756 RKTDSETGETIASD
-770 TEYEVF
+770 AEYEVF

-785 IPFHAEK
+785 IPFHAGK

-802 GYHVVRN
+802 GYYVVRN

-830 TMYYT
+830 TLYYT
-835 QRNEGKFLIVETKA
+835 QRNQGRFIIVETKA
-849 PDGYFGD
+849 PDGYYGD
-856 WTDIVQPGEAGTPLG
+856 WTDIEHPGEAGTPLG
-871 KRAYYIEITKDNDD
+871 KRAYYIEITKDNDG

-895 NADIATSYTGGIKL
+895 NANIATSYTGGTKL
-909 LTSDGQEATV
+909 IFDGREATV
-919 TIYDQAQDA
+919 TIYDQPQDA
-928 GRTYST
+928 GRTYVTDST
-934 DRTGRA
+934 GLA
-940 NNEDSYTMT
+940 NNEDSYTMI
-949 PEDGVFQN
+949 PQDDVFQN

-963 IILVKSDLD
+963 IILAKSDLD
-972 QLRPTPMA
+972 QLHPTPMS
-980 ENDEDW
+980 ENGEDW

-1024 SKITDQDGNPIWHT
+1024 SKITYEDGTPIWHT
-1038 TVRTNGGWD
+1038 TVRTNSGWD

-1061 SAEIKDGV
+1061 SAEIKDGL
-1069 LVLGNLYLGRYY
+1069 LVFSNLYLGKYY

-1094 TNSKFYITGQYPE
+1094 ASNKFYITGQYP
-1107 LNRKLEPTGEYSP
+1107 LLDRKLKPTGEYSP
-1120 LEEYYGEYTDYVYK
+1120 LEQSDGEYIDYVYK

-1143 RSPEGFKTYD
+1143 RALDGTKTYD
-1153 GYYLSYAEGYLCD
+1153 GYYLSYAEGFLCD

-1178 ESGYVVRE
+1178 ESGYVIRE
-1186 GEHSQDAV
+1186 NEHSLDAV

-1262 LKYDFTGE
+1262 LKYDFSGE
-1270 AQAIARMFESDA
+1270 AQAIARMFESDTE
-1282 DLVYAY
+1282 LVYAY
-1288 NATLTDAGDFA
+1288 NATLTEAGDYA

-1319 IYTNEEGIIRVT
+1319 LFTNEEGVIRVT

-1365 SIFCQPNGSVTE
+1365 SIFCQPTGSVTE
-1377 PSNSYVTY
+1377 PSNSYVAY

-1406 KAVKLANTAFAIYKL
+1406 KAVKLANTAFAIYMIHE
-1421 NDDGSRERLSM
+1421 DGTRERLSM
-1432 IDPDSGDP
+1432 VDPSSGDP
-1440 TVKTDVF
+1440 TEKTNVF
-1447 YTDENGMM
+1447 YTDSEGRMR
-1455 KTPEK
+1455 TPEK
-1460 LPLGRYLIEELEGP
+1460 LPLGQYEVVELEGP

-1497 VGNAVNGMD
+1497 IGNAVNGMD

-1520 GKLNIRKIGEV
+1520 GKLTIRKTGEA
-1531 LMGWQEDE
+1531 LTGWEQDWSLE
-1539 GDILDPE
+1539 ILDPWF
-1546 YSGMARP
+1546 SGEAWPGNFTWEERP
-1553 GHFVYEDRPIPG
+1553 LAG

-1582 TDADGNRCLWY
+1582 TDADGNRTLWY

-1606 GTSDINVF
+1606 GTSNVAVF
-1614 RPGRTQATYD
+1614 APGRTQTTYD
-1624 FLSVIHDGTIG
+1624 FLSVIHNKVG

-1653 PYGYT
+1653 PYGFT
-1658 GTAQSYDVVFNWDNQ
+1658 GTKQSYDVTFQWDEQ
-1673 SNSVIMAQSI
+1673 TNSVVMAKSI

-1689 GNTTTTEFEVI
+1689 GNAVTSEFEIV
-1700 NADDATAEF
+1700 NAEDATAEF
-1709 TEQQTLKFHNDR
+1709 TEQQVLKFHNER
-1721 VKPEIDIYKKDIKT
+1721 EKAQVKVIKLDEKT
-1735 GELVAGAVYN
+1735 GAVLAGAVFN
-1745 LITTDNI
+1745 LYTQDDI

-1757 KLLFHAGDLIATSAP
+1757 DRLFRAGDLLATSAP
-1772 TDENGHTTFVCDLP
+1772 TGEDGTVVFDCDLP
-1786 MRGQYY
+1786 MQDARY
-1792 GVDGVYI
+1792 GEGD
-1799 PENIYGTGADHTKN
+1799 EQN
-1813 SGNYIIREIKAPDG
+1813 SGRYIIRELRAPTG
-1827 YYLDAPDAEITFT
+1827 YFLNDEPMEFTFT
-1840 YAGAES
+1840 YTGAKVQVLES
-1846 ATVTIES
+1846 ERK
-1853 TFQNDATSFH
+1853 NEGTSVFI
-1863 VSKRE
+1863 SKRQ
-1868 LTGDEELPGAK
+1868 LTGDEELPGAT
-1879 LTIKDTDGNVVREW
+1879 LTIQDENGAVVRQW
-1893 ISGEEPV
+1893 VSGDKPV
-1900 EIRGLLFDKVYTLT
+1900 EIRGLELNKVYTLV
-1914 ETNPAPGYALAEDIR
+1914 ETIAPNGFAKAESIR
-1929 FKLVQSKNEDG
+1929 FKLVQRQDEDG
-1940 ALINAADVYVCTGKD
+1940 NLLPENDVYVCTDKD
-1955 WLIFDHWEKM
+1955 WLIFDHWTLM
-1965 EDGMVVMRDDIIR
+1965 EDGTVVMRD
-1978 VEISKQDITTKQ
+1978 
-1990 ELPGAHLV
+1990 A
-1998 IKDEN
+1998 
-2003 GNVIA
+2003 
-2008 SWVSS
+2008 
-2013 DKPYYIE
+2013 
-2020 KLPAGKYVLIEESAP
+2020 PA
-2035 DGYLV
+2035 
-2040 AEKIEFE
+2040 
-2047 VKPTSEIQTVVMYD
+2047 
-2061 SRVPTP
+2061 PTP
-2067 EQPTPETPTPTP
+2067 EKPEPPTPTP
-2079 PTLPQTGDLPW
+2079 VPPTPTVPQTGDMNW
-2090 LPVALGVVAAG
+2090 LWIALGVVAALSAG
-2101 AAVGILV
+2101 GLLLIF
-2108 MSRKRDLALRDDDSK
+2108 KRSGTHDVDEES
-2123 QEQQDHEQ
+2123 

>member
-1 MKKYKFRHRFTA
+1 MKQKYKMRHRFTA
-13 LLLAFLMCMSL
+13 LLMAFMLCLSCFAP
-24 MPATVLAEE
+24 PAFALESSASASASTCEE
-33 IPASSEVSSVS
+33 SSVMES
-44 ESASEPQPDSS
+44 QSTPESAA
-55 SVPESEVASEA
+55 SVPETDSEA
-66 SSAATSESA
+66 LNTTQDE
-75 STSTEEPAPD
+75 STSDISADESEAK
-85 SPTLSEQAQA
+85 LSAEAQA
-95 FIAAVD
+95 FISAVD

-106 SILSA
+106 SILAA
-111 VNSWALASQ
+111 VTSWALASQ
-120 AWQADKENPDLIAA
+120 AWQKDKDNLDLIAA
-134 LDEATVL
+134 LDEATVV
-141 SDEASAPVTA
+141 SDEAAAPVTA
-151 AEDLYLPLTDEEKAN
+151 AEDLYLSLTEEEQAN

-179 VVTMQATIENPS
+179 VVTMQATVEKPS
-191 VPSEG
+191 VPSAGDG

-216 LPDAPTDS
+216 LPDAPTGS

-243 HWNDDPSVA
+243 YWNDDQSNA
-252 IGYMDSEALNS
+252 IGYMDPEALNS

-292 NSTSQ
+292 GSSSQ

-305 LLDYSGNPA
+305 LLDYNGSAA
-314 DEQTAA
+314 DEQTAEKL
-320 AILNSS
+320 LNAS
-326 YVESS
+326 YEEAS
-331 AATTGIYVQADHDFD
+331 AATTGIYVQADHDFA
-346 VTFRYNAPDGTSLEK
+346 VTFRYTAPDSTSLEK
-361 ALNVHLEG
+361 NLNIHLEG
-369 ETETQPTK
+369 ETATQAK
-377 ANGIS
+377 VNGVS
-382 TYEARPEPDVKTGKI
+382 TYEARPEPAVKTGKI

-474 AMDSVY
+474 SMDTAY
-480 DEVQRWI
+480 DDVQRWVI
-487 ISNYPDSVPAQSY
+487 ANYPDSVPAQSY
-500 IRSFEQMSNGV
+500 IRSFEQMSSGV
-511 STYVAESDYYTY
+511 STFAADSDYYTY

-545 DPDIPPAGAEYYASW
+545 DPDLPPAGAEYYASW

-581 QQLETGEKVDGAT
+581 EQLETGEKVDGAT

-608 GNWSITPADKQ
+608 GNWSITPAEKQ

-625 HTMDDDYQDNGGDA
+625 HTMDDEFQNNGGDA

-649 TKTSTSSLSGS
+649 TKTSTSSRSGS

-679 SAEAQLRAEAQGMVD
+679 SAESELRAEAQGMVD
-694 RAIAAA
+694 RAIATA
-700 KSELV
+700 KSELA

-714 VVPVGFEFYDG
+714 VVPVGFEFYAG

-742 YLMRNDEW
+742 YLMRNDER

-756 RKTDSETGETITSD
+756 RKTDSETGETIVSD
-770 TEYEVF
+770 AEYEVF

-792 PREATAPTYN
+792 PLEATAPTYN

-809 EDGTYSVANSTD
+809 EDGTYSVTNSSD

-856 WTDIVQPGEAGTPLG
+856 WSDIEHPGEPGTPFG
-871 KRAYYIEITKDNDD
+871 KRAYYIEITKDNDG

-895 NADIATSYTGGIKL
+895 NADIATSFTGGTKL
-909 LTSDGQEATV
+909 VFDGREATV
-919 TIYDQAQDA
+919 TIYDQPQDA
-928 GRTYST
+928 GRTYVTDST
-934 DRTGRA
+934 GLA
-940 NNEDSYTMT
+940 NNEDSYTMI
-949 PEDGVFQN
+949 PQDDVFQN

-963 IILVKSDLD
+963 IILAKSDLD
-972 QLRPTPMA
+972 QLRPTPMS
-980 ENDEDW
+980 ENGEDW

-1038 TVRTNGGWD
+1038 TVRTNSGWD

-1061 SAEIKDGV
+1061 SAEIKNGL
-1069 LVLGNLYLGRYY
+1069 LVFSNLYLGKYY

-1120 LEEYYGEYTDYVYK
+1120 LEQYYGEYTDYVYK

-1166 EINHYETLSYGD
+1166 EINHYETLSFGD

-1186 GEHSQDAV
+1186 GEQSLDAV
-1194 LKGGFELRKLV
+1194 LKGGIELRKLV

-1262 LKYDFTGE
+1262 LKYDFSGE
-1270 AQAIARMFESDA
+1270 AQAIARMYESDTE
-1282 DLVYAY
+1282 LVYAY
-1288 NATLTDAGDFA
+1288 NATLTEAGDYA

-1342 TTIPKDVFQADPFG
+1342 TTIPEDVFQADPFG
-1356 FTVDSDTPQ
+1356 FTVDTDTPQ
-1365 SIFCQPNGSVTE
+1365 SIFCTPNGSVTE

-1396 KLVKVDAETG
+1396 KLIKVDAETG
-1406 KAVKLANTAFAIYKL
+1406 KAVKLANTAFAIFML
-1421 NDDGSRERLSM
+1421 HEDGTKERLSM
-1432 IDPDSGDP
+1432 VDPSSGDP
-1440 TVKTDVF
+1440 TEKTNVF
-1447 YTDENGMM
+1447 YTDSEGRM

-1460 LPLGRYLIEELEGP
+1460 LPLGRYEVVELEGP
-1474 NGFFNDEQYSVE
+1474 NGFYNDKQYSVE

-1520 GKLNIRKIGEV
+1520 GKLTIRKTGEV
-1531 LMGWQEDE
+1531 LTGWEQDWSL
-1539 GDILDPE
+1539 DILDPWF
-1546 YSGMARP
+1546 SGEAWPGDFTWGERP
-1553 GHFVYEDRPIPG
+1553 LAG

-1582 TDADGNRCLWY
+1582 TDDDGNRCLWY

-1606 GTSDINVF
+1606 GTSDIAVF

-1658 GTAQSYDVVFNWDNQ
+1658 GTAQSYDVTFQWDEQ
-1673 SNSVIMAQSI
+1673 TNSVVMAKSI
-1683 TSTDEN
+1683 TAIDEN
-1689 GNTTTTEFEVI
+1689 GNAVTSEFEIV
-1700 NADDATAEF
+1700 NAEDATAEF
-1709 TEQQTLKFHNDR
+1709 TEQQVLKFHNER
-1721 VKPEIDIYKKDIKT
+1721 EKAQVKVIKLDEKT
-1735 GELVAGAVYN
+1735 GAALAGAVFN
-1745 LITTDNI
+1745 LYTQDDI

-1757 KLLFHAGDLIATSAP
+1757 DRLFRAGDLLATSAP
-1772 TDENGHTTFVCDLP
+1772 TGEDGTVVFDCDLP
-1786 MRGQYY
+1786 MQDARY
-1792 GVDGVYI
+1792 GEVD
-1799 PENIYGTGADHTKN
+1799 EQN
-1813 SGNYIIREIKAPDG
+1813 SGRYIIRELRAPTG
-1827 YYLDAPDAEITFT
+1827 YFLNEEPMEFIFT
-1840 YAGAES
+1840 YTGAKVQVLES
-1846 ATVTIES
+1846 VCKNEG
-1853 TFQNDATSFH
+1853 TSVFI
-1863 VSKRE
+1863 SKRQ
-1868 LTGDEELPGAK
+1868 LTGDEELPGAT
-1879 LTIKDTDGNVVREW
+1879 LTIQDENGAVVRQW
-1893 ISGEEPV
+1893 VSGDKPV
-1900 EIRGLLFDKVYTLT
+1900 EIRGLELNKVYTLV
-1914 ETNPAPGYALAEDIR
+1914 ETIAPNGFAKAESIR
-1929 FKLVQSKNEDG
+1929 FKLVQRQDENGVLLPE
-1940 ALINAADVYVCTGKD
+1940 NDVYVCTYKD
-1955 WLIFDHWEKM
+1955 WLIFDHWTLM
-1965 EDGMVVMRDDIIR
+1965 EDGTVVMRDAPAPTP
-1978 VEISKQDITTKQ
+1978 E
-1990 ELPGAHLV
+1990 
-1998 IKDEN
+1998 
-2003 GNVIA
+2003 
-2008 SWVSS
+2008 
-2013 DKPYYIE
+2013 KPE
-2020 KLPAGKYVLIEESAP
+2020 PP
-2035 DGYLV
+2035 
-2040 AEKIEFE
+2040 
-2047 VKPTSEIQTVVMYD
+2047 
-2061 SRVPTP
+2061 VPTP
-2067 EQPTPETPTPTP
+2067 VPPTPTV
-2079 PTLPQTGDLPW
+2079 PQTGDMNW
-2090 LPVALGVVAAG
+2090 LWIALGVVAALCAG
-2101 AAVGILV
+2101 GLLLIF
-2108 MSRKRDLALRDDDSK
+2108 KRSGT
-2123 QEQQDHEQ
+2123 QDEDEES